1 MGNKSIQKFFADQ
14 NSVIDLSSLG
24 NAKGAKVSL
33 SGPDMNITTPRGS
46 VIIVNGALYSSIK
59 GNNLAV
65 KFKDKTITGAK
76 ILGSVDLK
84 DIQLERIDSSL
95 VDSAQVE
102 KKGNGKRRNKKEEE
116 ELKKQL
122 DDAENAKKEADKAKE
137 EAEKAKEAA
146 EKALNEAFEV
156 QNSSKQIEEMLQNF
170 LADNVAKDNLAQQ
183 SDASQQNTQAKATQA
198 SKQNDAEK
206 VLPQPINKNTSTG
219 KSNSSKNEENKLDAE
234 SVKEPLKVTLA
245 LAAESNS
252 GSKDDS
258 ITNFTK
264 PQFVGSTAPNATV
277 IIKINGIAVGQA
289 VADSLGNFTFTAPE
303 TLTDGTYNLEAEA
316 KTADGSG
323 SAKLVITIDSVTDKP
338 TFELSPESSVSGHKG
353 LTPTLT
359 PSIVGTAEENAKVDI
374 YVDNKLVASVDV
386 DKDGN
391 WSYEFKD
398 NELSEGENSIKV
410 VAVDKAGNKNETTD
424 SIITDTIA
432 PEKPTIELDDSS
444 DSGIKND
451 NITNSTLPT
460 FIGVAEPGST
470 VSIYLGLK
478 HLGEV
483 IVAKDGT
490 WSYTLTTPLKDGEYN
505 ITATATDIAGHTSAT
520 ANLPFTIDTRISYF
534 SAEIET
540 TNDSGI
546 VGDNVTNNTRPTFTG
561 KTEPNAIISVINSE
575 TGEEVI
581 FKANDKGEWTFNF
594 TSDSVEGINNLT
606 FTVED
611 VAGNKKDF
619 SFSYVIDTIA
629 PVPPTV
635 SLEDYVVL
643 PNGIILS
650 GNDLPA
656 LVGTAEPK
664 STILLMRDGK
674 LYDSIEVDSNGTWNY
689 QFSNKFLQGAY
700 DIEIISQ
707 DAAGNKSSTVK
718 YSFTIQTEVVP
729 PKAELDASDDSG
741 AKGDWI
747 TNKHNALTLLGTA
760 DRFAT
765 VNILIDGKTIG
776 VTTADADGNWNF
788 DISRN
793 LSDNVYKI
801 TVESIDPLGRTS
813 SVDYQLTIDS
823 FTPIPTVMLH
833 DSADSGVKGDMI
845 TKINTPLFTGM
856 AEANAKVSIYV
867 DGVLSGEA
875 IAGDDG
881 VWNFQFTT
889 ALSDGSHDVTV
900 KVEDIAG
907 NTASSSA
914 YNFQIV
920 TQTQKPT
927 IELVNDTGVDNTDH
941 IINEKNPA
949 LTGTA
954 APYSTVKLYID
965 GALIAEV
972 RTNKDGRW
980 EYTLKADQ
988 GLVDGDHRI
997 TASVEDIAG
1006 NIAHSDPFL
1015 ISVDTAISI
1024 PIVSL
1029 SPDSDS
1035 GISDDNLT
1043 NIVKPTLHLKDID
1056 PDIISVQVW
1065 DAMSDTQ
1072 IGVATQQPDG
1082 SWAYTFTSDL
1092 TEGLHQVYV
1101 KVEDIAG
1108 NKANSAIFDFTI
1120 DTTVSTPVISLLSKD
1135 DTGVTG
1141 DNLTNINKPGFAI
1154 SGVDADAHRV
1164 VVQVMHNGVSEEIEL
1179 SHLNGSWL
1187 FIPGNTW
1194 ADGSYTLTVKVE
1206 DKAGNT
1212 NYSAPLT
1219 VVIDTQIAIDG
1230 VELVNDSGV
1239 KGDNMTNDDRPHF
1252 RVTVPTDVNEVRLSI
1267 DGGNSWVQ
1275 ATPGVAGSWEY
1286 IWPTDLADG
1295 QYTLTV
1301 EATDKA
1307 GNTVT
1312 KTIDFAVD
1320 TTLSVPVIVLDS
1332 ADDTGIQ
1339 GDNMTNSTQP
1349 TFALQHIDDDAVRVT
1364 VSVEHGGV
1372 TTTFDATKGT
1382 GGWTFTPPTS
1392 WADGDYTLSVS
1403 VEDKAGN
1410 TSHSASLTVTVD
1422 TQIAINNIELVNDSG
1437 IPDDNLTNNVRP
1449 HFQVTVPTDV
1459 NVVRLSID
1467 GGKTWFNAT
1476 QSATPGV
1483 WDYIWPDDV
1492 ADGGYTL
1499 TVEATDEAGNKA
1511 TQTLDFTIDT
1521 TLSVPT
1527 LSLDSADDSGIAGDN
1542 ITNVKTPGFTLNNID
1557 TDVSRVIVEVMH
1569 NGIKQE
1575 VPLVQTGGQWR
1586 FAPTSDWAD
1595 GDYILTVKVEDRA
1608 GNVKQSAPLTVTVDT
1623 HIAID
1628 RIELVNDS
1636 GIPGDNLTNEARPHF
1651 QVTVPADVNGVR
1663 LSIDGGKTWF
1673 DATQSATSGVWD
1685 YTWLTNVANGP
1696 HTLMVEASDK
1706 AGNKT
1711 TQKLDFTIDTILSE
1725 PTITLDSADD
1735 SAAGDNITNVKMPGF
1750 TLGNIDA
1757 DVTKVVV
1764 TVAHDGKNQQ
1774 IELIKNGGVW
1784 RFTPGAAW
1792 TDGDYTL
1799 TVKVEDKA
1807 GNTNYSAPLTV
1818 TIDTQT
1824 SIDRIE
1830 LLNDTG
1836 IVGDN
1841 LTNEAR
1847 PQFHITVPTDVN
1859 SVQLSLDGGINW
1871 VNATLTSD
1879 GVWEYIWPTD
1889 LVENTYTL
1897 TVKAT
1902 DVAGNTATETLNFII
1917 DTTLSTPTITLDSAD
1932 DSGTANDNKTNVK
1945 TPGFIIG
1952 GIDSDVTQVVVQVMR
1967 DGHSEEV
1974 ELTQTNGQWRFV
1986 PGSAW
1991 TDGDYTLTVTVK
2003 DEAGNI
2009 RHSAPLTVTIDTQIT
2024 IDHIELV
2031 NDSGIPDDNLTN
2043 NVRPHFQVTVPT
2055 DVNVVRL
2062 SIDGGKTWF
2071 NATQSATPGVWDYTW
2086 LADVGEGKHTLT
2098 VEATDKAGNKTT
2110 QQLDFIIDTLLSE
2123 PTIVL
2128 DNTDDSG
2135 TKGDHLT
2142 NVNKPTFLLGNID
2155 ADARYVTVEVQHGGT
2170 KEVLTATKDATGNWS
2185 VTPTGTWADG
2195 DYTLTVR
2202 VEDEAGNEKH
2212 SASLTVTVD
2221 TQITIDVIELVNDNG
2236 IPGDNMTND
2245 AHPQFR
2251 VTVPGDVNEVSLSID
2266 GGVTWVKATQ
2276 SATPGVWNYTWP
2288 GTVPDGDYTLN
2299 VKATDNAGNTVTET
2313 LHFTI
2318 DTTLSTPVIVLDSAD
2333 DSGVHGDNMT
2343 NHTQPTFALQHIDD
2357 DAVRVTVSV
2366 EHGGVT
2372 TTFDATKD
2380 AGGWTFTP
2388 TGAWADGDYTL
2399 SVSVED
2405 KAGNTSHSASLT
2417 VTVDTQIAINN
2428 IELVN
2433 DSGIPDDNLT
2443 NNVRPHFQVTV
2454 PTDVNVVRLSIDGG
2468 KTWFNATQSATPG
2481 VWDYIWPDDVADG
2494 GYTLTVEATDE
2505 AGNKATQTLDFT
2517 IDTTLSVPTLSLDSA
2532 DDSGIA
2538 GDNITNVKTPGFTLN
2553 NIDTDVSRVI
2563 VEVMHNGIKQ
2573 EVPLVQ
2579 TGGQWRFAPTSDWA
2593 DGDYILTVK
2602 VEDRAGNVKQSAPLT
2617 VTVDTHI
2624 AIDRIELVNDSG
2636 IPGDNL
2642 TNEARPHF
2650 QVTVPADVNGVRLS
2664 IDGGKTWFDATQSAT
2679 SGVWDYTWLTNVAN
2693 GPHTLMVEA
2702 SDKAGNKTTQKLDF
2716 TIDTILSEPT
2726 ITLDSADDSAAGDNI
2741 TNVKMP
2747 GFTLGNIDADVTK
2760 VVVTVAHDG
2769 KNQQI
2774 ELIKNGGV
2782 WRFTPGAAWTDGD
2795 YTLTVK
2801 VEDKAGN
2808 TNYSAPLTVTIDT
2821 QTSIDRIELLNDT
2834 GIVGDNLT
2842 NEARPQFHITVPTD
2856 VNSVQLSL
2864 DGGINWVNATL
2875 TSDGVWEYIWPT
2887 DLVENTYTLTVKATD
2902 VAGNTATETLNF
2914 IIDTTLST
2922 PTITLDSADDSGTA
2936 NDNKTNVKTP
2946 GFIIGG
2952 IDSDVTQVVVQVM
2965 RDGHSEEVELTQT
2978 NGQWRFVPGSA
2989 WTDGDYTLTVTVKD
3003 EAGNIRH
3010 SAPLTVTIDTQI
3022 TIDHIEL
3029 VNDSGI
3035 PDDNLTNNVRPHFQV
3050 TVPTDVNVVRLSID
3064 GGKTWFNAT
3073 QSATPGVWD
3082 YTWLAD
3088 VGEGKH
3094 TLTVEATDKAGNKTT
3109 QQLDFIIDT
3118 LLSEPTIV
3126 LDNTDDSG
3134 TKGDNLTNVNKPTFL
3149 LGNIDADARYV
3160 TVEVQHGGTKEVLT
3174 ATKGATGIWS
3184 VTPTG
3189 TWADGDY
3196 TLTVRVEDDAGNVKY
3211 SAPLTVTVDT
3221 QITIDVI
3228 ELVNDNGIPGDN
3240 LTNDVRPHFRVT
3252 VPGDVNE
3259 VRLSIDGGN
3268 TWVRATQGTAGIWDY
3283 TWPKDVTDGLHTLT
3297 VEATDKAGNK
3307 TTQTLDFTI
3316 DTRLSTPTIAMDS
3329 RDDTGA
3335 IGDHI
3340 TSVKRPGFTI
3350 GNIDA
3355 DAHSVIL
3362 RITQGGNSQ
3371 EVTLTQVGGQWRF
3384 TPDADWADGSYTL
3397 TVEVTDNAGN
3407 VRQSTPLVV
3416 TVDTQ
3421 TSITDITLVND
3432 HGVPDDNL
3440 TNSTR
3445 PQFEITVPA
3454 DVNSVQLSI
3463 DGGANWVSATQGI
3476 EGVWGYTWPTDMGD
3490 GKHTL
3495 TVMVTDRAGNTATQT
3510 LEFFIDT
3517 RLSTPTIALD
3527 STDDTG
3533 TPGDDMTNRTRP
3545 TFILQNI
3552 DSDVINVTVSV
3563 THNGTTTSFT
3573 ATQGA
3578 GGWSFT
3584 PPAPWGDGD
3593 YTLTVTVEDRA
3604 GNTRPSTPLTV
3615 TVDTQ
3620 IAIDRIELVND
3631 SGVPG
3636 DNVTKHVRPQ
3646 FQISVPDDVEK
3657 VLLSIDGGT
3666 TWVTAI
3672 KSSTA
3677 GIWDYTW
3684 PTDMPEGQH
3693 TLTVEV
3699 TDGAGNKMTETL
3711 NFTID
3716 ITLLTPTIELAP
3728 DQDTGQNKNDNLT
3741 SVTQPVFVLGSI
3753 DKDVRH
3759 VELSIEH
3766 NGTFKTV
3773 VLTESAD
3780 GWRYRPDSALADGS
3794 YTFTVTVTDVAGN
3807 QQTSAPLKVTID
3819 GTLTTPVI
3827 ELAAGEDSGTVGD
3840 RLTNHDRPVF
3850 DIHQVD
3856 SDVTRVMVKVTYNGK
3871 THEEAAVFTN
3881 GQWRFTPSA
3890 SWADGSYQLAVVVED
3905 LAGNVKESAPFEV
3918 RIDTTTTINNIVLL
3932 NDTGVQNDQLT
3943 NVAKPSFRIDVPGD
3957 VVQVRVTLDGGAN
3970 WNVIRKNA
3978 DGQWIFDSP
3987 NTLVDGTYTLRVEA
4001 TDEAGNIA
4009 NKDLV
4014 FNIDTNIQVPTIAL
4028 DAGQDTGA
4036 NTADN
4041 ITNISRPT
4049 FTIGNVD
4056 PDVIKVV
4063 VTIDGHDYNATKV
4076 GAGWQFTPGNA
4087 IPDGSYNITVTVEDK
4102 AGNTATSKP
4111 LPVVIDTTAEIES
4124 VTLVTDS
4131 GDSDV
4136 DNITKVDKPQ
4146 FSIVTADDITH
4157 VRVKIDNAANWIEL
4171 TKGGDGRWIF
4181 NVGSALP
4188 DGQHTLLVDVT
4199 DIAGN
4204 VAQETLQ
4211 FTIDTTLREPTIVL
4225 DPTHDTGDDTNDN
4238 LTRINK
4244 PVFIIGNVDN
4254 DVSHIVVHIDGR
4266 DYTIENTG
4274 GNLTFTPDQPLS
4286 DGQHTISVTVTDI
4299 AGNTKTSAELR
4310 IEIDTQ
4316 VQIDSVTLTTDSGVN
4331 DHDNVTNATRPSFEI
4346 ATPDDVTSVLVS
4358 FDGVNWTPISKNAAG
4373 QWEFTAG
4380 SALPDGHY
4388 TLHVQATDRA
4398 GNTANSTLGFTVDTQ
4413 IDGLSVVMLDDAG
4426 KDSTDGIT
4434 NITSPRFEI
4443 SAREPL
4449 QSVTVILNGKSS
4461 TLTQGA
4467 GNKWLFTPD
4476 TPLVDGTYKIEIVAE
4491 DIAGNK
4497 ISKEV
4502 SFTIDTIVSDPSI
4515 DLLDADDTGES
4526 AVDNITSVTTP
4537 RFVIGNVPADID
4549 TVVIRINGVSYSVT
4563 ANGNNLW
4570 EFQVPVALN
4579 DGVYEA
4585 VVVFR
4590 DIAGNTSETKLPFT
4604 IDTTTSVSVRM
4615 EPASD
4620 TGNSNSDNLTNKQN
4634 PKFEGTAEPN
4644 AKLVITIVDDKS
4656 GREVLKQTITVGA
4669 DGNWSVTPNILPDG
4683 MYTINVVATDV
4694 AGNTAQTQERFTI
4707 DTVTIDPTIRLSDPS
4722 IDDQHEATSL
4732 RPEFKG
4738 FAEAFSTIMIQW
4750 DGKVV
4755 GSANAN
4761 ANGEWSWT
4769 PPSVLAP
4776 GSYVVSIVAKDK
4788 AGNES
4793 SQVDFPVVIPVIDV
4807 TPPTIKLSEES
4818 DSGALG
4824 DFTTN
4829 NKTPTLIGS
4838 TLPNTIVSIY
4848 VDGVKVGEA
4857 TADTAGRYTFQLSE
4871 MKDGHYVVQVGI
4883 VNPRDNSELRSTAV
4897 DVTIDTEVAELV
4909 WNISGMHEGGYINTV
4924 TPEIGGTSEP
4934 NSKIT
4939 IFVNG
4944 VEKAIAYTTGAGHW
4958 GVVLPALGNDGNY
4971 ELTFK
4976 VEDVAGNIREFGPQN
4991 VILDTVISPLTVV
5004 LREADDS
5011 GKVGDWIT
5019 NKSHVT
5025 IDGTAEAGS
5034 TLTIRNPQGVVIAT
5048 LVVGN
5053 DGRWSAELDLREG
5066 SNAFVVVSEDK
5077 AGNSQQKEILI
5088 EHDTQ
5093 IEISDISLSRDTN
5106 SGDKYDLI
5114 TNNKSPVLV
5123 AMTDPGATVQV
5134 YINGVLQGT
5143 VEASSSGNISY
5154 TMPANSAD
5162 GEYQVQ
5168 FVATDTAGNRVE
5180 SAITTVTIDS
5190 QIAVFDI
5197 DEDSLPALSNNR
5209 ALSVSG
5215 VGEAGSQVS
5224 IFVDG
5229 KLVNVV
5235 MVEADGTWRAPI
5247 LLQDDGTFNIHFSI
5261 TDVAGNTEVSKDYS
5275 VDVDS
5280 STDFPT
5286 LNLEDAS
5293 NSGSLDDL
5301 ITNHNKPVL
5310 VGTAEAGATIHIYV
5324 DEKIVANVLVLEDG
5338 TWSYQFDNA
5347 LKDGEYSIR
5356 VVAED
5361 PAGNTA
5367 ESPRLLVTIDTSTF
5381 IDNPA
5386 MVAGSDNGIFS
5397 NDSITSQTRPTFSIF
5412 GEMNQSVQ
5420 IFIDGVLVDTIT
5432 VTDRNQVYRPESPL
5446 GDGSHS
5452 IYYVITDKAG
5462 NTATSKTLNFTI
5474 DTFNTTPVA
5483 IDSIGGQT
5491 LAEMTGSDGKIYIT
5505 DTTRN
5510 LLFSGSAEPNSKIEI
5525 IINGLNVGEVWVNEK
5540 GHWQMPVNP
5549 LYFTE
5554 GQLDITVKSTDRA
5567 GNVNQEKYS
5576 IWVDT
5581 HIKVFTSEL
5590 DDNKS
5595 SSKTEWWSNSDLIT
5609 MRGTGEIGATVSLI
5623 VAGVTLATAVVA
5635 ATGRWELSTD
5645 KLPEGTYDISLVIED
5660 SAGNRWEDVRE
5671 IFIDRTPPNAP
5682 VVTYSDIVNDLII
5695 MQGTAEAKSQLIITD
5710 SEGNTYTLTVPD
5722 NGKWSMAIPY
5732 PSEGK
5737 FTITSVDAI
5746 GNRSDDVPLD
5756 IMKEVPVISLS
5767 PDSDSGTVGDNIT
5780 RDKQPTFI
5788 IGNLESD
5795 VVVVQVDINGT
5806 VYNAEKNA
5814 DGVWFFT
5821 PGTPLAD
5828 GSYTISVI
5836 ASDAAGNQKN
5846 SLPITVTI
5854 DSTLTVPEIALA
5866 AGEDN
5871 GASDSDNV
5879 TNHTQPKFTLQHIDA
5894 DVTGVTVNVTHNG
5907 VTDIYQATQGAD
5919 GWTFTPPAAWNDGNY
5934 TLSVTVVDRAGNS
5947 QQSASLA
5954 VTVDSTVTVTAD
5966 SQHDDASDDATAT
5979 AVTPPESETVNAE
5992 SATHLRTEPSAAEES
6007 VVKVTAYSITLLNA
6021 DSGDEID
6028 RSISQTPSFEIS
6040 VPENIVNVSIMFEGE
6055 EFTLPITNQKAI
6067 FEVPLSLEDGEYTMD
6082 VKFIDKD
6089 NDFLIKEKT
6098 FSVDHSSADIVNAM
6112 NVRGKTE
6119 DDINDSPSTSSVGH
6133 NNNGAIDVFAV
6144 NEVTL
6149 PVDNQEEHA

>member
-1 MGNKSIQKFFADQ
+1 MGNKSIQKFFTDQ

-520 ANLPFTIDTRISYF
+520 ANLPFTIDIRISYF

-2128 DNTDDSG
+2128 DSTDDSG

-2428 IELVN
+2428 
-2433 DSGIPDDNLT
+2433 
-2443 NNVRPHFQVTV
+2443 
-2454 PTDVNVVRLSIDGG
+2454 
-2468 KTWFNATQSATPG
+2468 
-2481 VWDYIWPDDVADG
+2481 
-2494 GYTLTVEATDE
+2494 
-2505 AGNKATQTLDFT
+2505 
-2517 IDTTLSVPTLSLDSA
+2517 
-2532 DDSGIA
+2532 
-2538 GDNITNVKTPGFTLN
+2538 
-2553 NIDTDVSRVI
+2553 
-2563 VEVMHNGIKQ
+2563 
-2573 EVPLVQ
+2573 
-2579 TGGQWRFAPTSDWA
+2579 
-2593 DGDYILTVK
+2593 
-2602 VEDRAGNVKQSAPLT
+2602 
-2617 VTVDTHI
+2617 
-2624 AIDRIELVNDSG
+2624 
-2636 IPGDNL
+2636 
-2642 TNEARPHF
+2642 
-2650 QVTVPADVNGVRLS
+2650 
-2664 IDGGKTWFDATQSAT
+2664 
-2679 SGVWDYTWLTNVAN
+2679 
-2693 GPHTLMVEA
+2693 
-2702 SDKAGNKTTQKLDF
+2702 
-2716 TIDTILSEPT
+2716 
-2726 ITLDSADDSAAGDNI
+2726 
-2741 TNVKMP
+2741 
-2747 GFTLGNIDADVTK
+2747 
-2760 VVVTVAHDG
+2760 
-2769 KNQQI
+2769 
-2774 ELIKNGGV
+2774 
-2782 WRFTPGAAWTDGD
+2782 
-2795 YTLTVK
+2795 
-2801 VEDKAGN
+2801 
-2808 TNYSAPLTVTIDT
+2808 
-2821 QTSIDRIELLNDT
+2821 
-2834 GIVGDNLT
+2834 
-2842 NEARPQFHITVPTD
+2842 
-2856 VNSVQLSL
+2856 
-2864 DGGINWVNATL
+2864 
-2875 TSDGVWEYIWPT
+2875 
-2887 DLVENTYTLTVKATD
+2887 
-2902 VAGNTATETLNF
+2902 
-2914 IIDTTLST
+2914 
-2922 PTITLDSADDSGTA
+2922 
-2936 NDNKTNVKTP
+2936 
-2946 GFIIGG
+2946 
-2952 IDSDVTQVVVQVM
+2952 
-2965 RDGHSEEVELTQT
+2965 
-2978 NGQWRFVPGSA
+2978 
-2989 WTDGDYTLTVTVKD
+2989 
-3003 EAGNIRH
+3003 
-3010 SAPLTVTIDTQI
+3010 
-3022 TIDHIEL
+3022 IEL

-4549 TVVIRINGVSYSVT
+4549 TVVIRINGVSYPVT

>member
-245 LAAESNS
+245 LATESNS

-594 TSDSVEGINNLT
+594 TSDSVEGVNNLT
-606 FTVED
+606 FTAED

-619 SFSYVIDTIA
+619 SFSYVIDTVA

-635 SLEDYVVL
+635 SLEDFVVL

-1035 GISDDNLT
+1035 GIADDNLT

-1065 DAMSDTQ
+1065 DAASDTQ

-1108 NKANSAIFDFTI
+1108 NKANSAVFDFTI

-1212 NYSAPLT
+1212 SYSAPLT

-1320 TTLSVPVIVLDS
+1320 TTLSVPVIVLNS
-1332 ADDTGIQ
+1332 ADDTGVQ
-1339 GDNMTNSTQP
+1339 GDNMTNRTQP

-1382 GGWTFTPPTS
+1382 GGWSFTPTGA

-1437 IPDDNLTNNVRP
+1437 IPNDNLTNNVRP

-1499 TVEATDEAGNKA
+1499 TVEATDEAGNKT

-1595 GDYILTVKVEDRA
+1595 GDYILTVKIEDRA

-1711 TQKLDFTIDTILSE
+1711 TQKLDFIIDTLLSE

-2009 RHSAPLTVTIDTQIT
+2009 RHSAPLTVTIDTQIA

-2043 NVRPHFQVTVPT
+2043 EARPHFQVTVPT

-2110 QQLDFIIDTLLSE
+2110 QQLDFIIDTMLSE

-2135 TKGDHLT
+2135 TKGDNLT

-2221 TQITIDVIELVNDNG
+2221 TQITIDAIELVNDNG

-2318 DTTLSTPVIVLDSAD
+2318 DTTLSVPVIVLNSAD
-2333 DSGVHGDNMT
+2333 DTGVQGDNMT
-2343 NHTQPTFALQHIDD
+2343 NSTQPTFALQHIDD

-2372 TTFDATKD
+2372 TTFDATKGV
-2380 AGGWTFTP
+2380 GGWSFTP

-2443 NNVRPHFQVTV
+2443 NNVRPHFQVKV
-2454 PTDVNVVRLSIDGG
+2454 PTDVN
-2468 KTWFNATQSATPG
+2468 
-2481 VWDYIWPDDVADG
+2481 
-2494 GYTLTVEATDE
+2494 E
-2505 AGNKATQTLDFT
+2505 
-2517 IDTTLSVPTLSLDSA
+2517 
-2532 DDSGIA
+2532 
-2538 GDNITNVKTPGFTLN
+2538 
-2553 NIDTDVSRVI
+2553 
-2563 VEVMHNGIKQ
+2563 
-2573 EVPLVQ
+2573 
-2579 TGGQWRFAPTSDWA
+2579 
-2593 DGDYILTVK
+2593 
-2602 VEDRAGNVKQSAPLT
+2602 
-2617 VTVDTHI
+2617 
-2624 AIDRIELVNDSG
+2624 
-2636 IPGDNL
+2636 
-2642 TNEARPHF
+2642 
-2650 QVTVPADVNGVRLS
+2650 
-2664 IDGGKTWFDATQSAT
+2664 
-2679 SGVWDYTWLTNVAN
+2679 
-2693 GPHTLMVEA
+2693 
-2702 SDKAGNKTTQKLDF
+2702 
-2716 TIDTILSEPT
+2716 
-2726 ITLDSADDSAAGDNI
+2726 
-2741 TNVKMP
+2741 
-2747 GFTLGNIDADVTK
+2747 
-2760 VVVTVAHDG
+2760 
-2769 KNQQI
+2769 
-2774 ELIKNGGV
+2774 
-2782 WRFTPGAAWTDGD
+2782 
-2795 YTLTVK
+2795 
-2801 VEDKAGN
+2801 
-2808 TNYSAPLTVTIDT
+2808 
-2821 QTSIDRIELLNDT
+2821 
-2834 GIVGDNLT
+2834 
-2842 NEARPQFHITVPTD
+2842 
-2856 VNSVQLSL
+2856 
-2864 DGGINWVNATL
+2864 
-2875 TSDGVWEYIWPT
+2875 
-2887 DLVENTYTLTVKATD
+2887 
-2902 VAGNTATETLNF
+2902 
-2914 IIDTTLST
+2914 
-2922 PTITLDSADDSGTA
+2922 
-2936 NDNKTNVKTP
+2936 
-2946 GFIIGG
+2946 
-2952 IDSDVTQVVVQVM
+2952 
-2965 RDGHSEEVELTQT
+2965 
-2978 NGQWRFVPGSA
+2978 
-2989 WTDGDYTLTVTVKD
+2989 
-3003 EAGNIRH
+3003 
-3010 SAPLTVTIDTQI
+3010 
-3022 TIDHIEL
+3022 
-3029 VNDSGI
+3029 
-3035 PDDNLTNNVRPHFQV
+3035 
-3050 TVPTDVNVVRLSID
+3050 VRLSID

-3094 TLTVEATDKAGNKTT
+3094 TLTVEATDKAGNQTT
-3109 QQLDFIIDT
+3109 QKLDFIIDT
-3118 LLSEPTIV
+3118 MLSEPTIV
-3126 LDNTDDSG
+3126 LDSTDDSG
-3134 TKGDNLTNVNKPTFL
+3134 TKGDNLTNANKPTFI

-3160 TVEVQHGGTKEVLT
+3160 TVEVQYGGTKEVLT

-3196 TLTVRVEDDAGNVKY
+3196 MLTVRVEDDAGNVKY

-3316 DTRLSTPTIAMDS
+3316 DTRLSTPTITMDS

-3350 GNIDA
+3350 GNIDS
-3355 DAHSVIL
+3355 DAQSVIL

-3407 VRQSTPLVV
+3407 VRQSTPLIV

-3463 DGGANWVSATQGI
+3463 DGGANWVSAAQGI

-3620 IAIDRIELVND
+3620 IAIDHIELVND

-3716 ITLLTPTIELAP
+3716 ITLMTPTIELAP

-3850 DIHQVD
+3850 DIRQVD

-4299 AGNTKTSAELR
+4299 AGNTKTSAELK

-4526 AVDNITSVTTP
+4526 AVDNITSVTKP

-4549 TVVIRINGVSYSVT
+4549 TVVIRINGVSYPVT

-4897 DVTIDTEVAELV
+4897 DLTIDTEVAELV

-5077 AGNSQQKEILI
+5077 AGNSQQKDILI

-5397 NDSITSQTRPTFSIF
+5397 NDSITSQTRPTFSIS

-5581 HIKVFTSEL
+5581 HIQVFTSEL

-5595 SSKTEWWSNSDLIT
+5595 SSKTDWWSNSSTIT
-5609 MRGTGEIGATVSLI
+5609 MRGMGEIGATVSLI

-5635 ATGRWELSTD
+5635 ANGQWELSTD
-5645 KLPEGTYDISLVIED
+5645 QLPEGKYDITLSIED
-5660 SAGNRWEDVRE
+5660 NAGNRKEEVHE

-5710 SEGNTYTLTVPD
+5710 SNGNTYTLTVPD

-5821 PGTPLAD
+5821 PGTPLTD

-5854 DSTLTVPEIALA
+5854 DSTLTVPEIALS

-5919 GWTFTPPAAWNDGNY
+5919 GWTFTPPAAWNDGTY

-5992 SATHLRTEPSAAEES
+5992 SATHLRTVPSAAEES
-6007 VVKVTAYSITLLNA
+6007 VVKETAYSITLLNA

-6040 VPENIVNVSIMFEGE
+6040 VPENIVNVSVMFEGE

-6089 NDFLIKEKT
+6089 DDFLIKEKT

-6112 NVRGKTE
+6112 NARGKTE

>member
-33 SGPDMNITTPRGS
+33 SGPDMNITTPHGS

-540 TNDSGI
+540 TDDSGI

-594 TSDSVEGINNLT
+594 TSDSVEGVNNLT

-619 SFSYVIDTIA
+619 SFSYVIDTVA

-635 SLEDYVVL
+635 SLEDFVVL

-1035 GISDDNLT
+1035 GIADDNLT

-1108 NKANSAIFDFTI
+1108 NKANSAVFDFTI

-1179 SHLNGSWL
+1179 SHLNSSWL

-1382 GGWTFTPPTS
+1382 GGWSFTPTGA

-1437 IPDDNLTNNVRP
+1437 IPNDNLTNNVRP

-1476 QSATPGV
+1476 QSATPGA

-1499 TVEATDEAGNKA
+1499 TVEATDKAGNKT
-1511 TQTLDFTIDT
+1511 TQELDFTIDT

-1799 TVKVEDKA
+1799 TVKVKDKA

-2128 DNTDDSG
+2128 DSTDDSG
-2135 TKGDHLT
+2135 TKGDNLT

-2318 DTTLSTPVIVLDSAD
+2318 DTTLSVPVIVLNSAD
-2333 DSGVHGDNMT
+2333 DTGVQGDNMT
-2343 NHTQPTFALQHIDD
+2343 NSTQPTFALQHIDD

-2372 TTFDATKD
+2372 TTFDATKGT
-2380 AGGWTFTP
+2380 GGWSFTP

-2443 NNVRPHFQVTV
+2443 NNVRPHFQVKV
-2454 PTDVNVVRLSIDGG
+2454 PTDVN
-2468 KTWFNATQSATPG
+2468 
-2481 VWDYIWPDDVADG
+2481 
-2494 GYTLTVEATDE
+2494 E
-2505 AGNKATQTLDFT
+2505 
-2517 IDTTLSVPTLSLDSA
+2517 
-2532 DDSGIA
+2532 
-2538 GDNITNVKTPGFTLN
+2538 
-2553 NIDTDVSRVI
+2553 
-2563 VEVMHNGIKQ
+2563 
-2573 EVPLVQ
+2573 
-2579 TGGQWRFAPTSDWA
+2579 
-2593 DGDYILTVK
+2593 
-2602 VEDRAGNVKQSAPLT
+2602 
-2617 VTVDTHI
+2617 
-2624 AIDRIELVNDSG
+2624 
-2636 IPGDNL
+2636 
-2642 TNEARPHF
+2642 
-2650 QVTVPADVNGVRLS
+2650 
-2664 IDGGKTWFDATQSAT
+2664 
-2679 SGVWDYTWLTNVAN
+2679 
-2693 GPHTLMVEA
+2693 
-2702 SDKAGNKTTQKLDF
+2702 
-2716 TIDTILSEPT
+2716 
-2726 ITLDSADDSAAGDNI
+2726 
-2741 TNVKMP
+2741 
-2747 GFTLGNIDADVTK
+2747 
-2760 VVVTVAHDG
+2760 
-2769 KNQQI
+2769 
-2774 ELIKNGGV
+2774 
-2782 WRFTPGAAWTDGD
+2782 
-2795 YTLTVK
+2795 
-2801 VEDKAGN
+2801 
-2808 TNYSAPLTVTIDT
+2808 
-2821 QTSIDRIELLNDT
+2821 
-2834 GIVGDNLT
+2834 
-2842 NEARPQFHITVPTD
+2842 
-2856 VNSVQLSL
+2856 
-2864 DGGINWVNATL
+2864 
-2875 TSDGVWEYIWPT
+2875 
-2887 DLVENTYTLTVKATD
+2887 
-2902 VAGNTATETLNF
+2902 
-2914 IIDTTLST
+2914 
-2922 PTITLDSADDSGTA
+2922 
-2936 NDNKTNVKTP
+2936 
-2946 GFIIGG
+2946 
-2952 IDSDVTQVVVQVM
+2952 
-2965 RDGHSEEVELTQT
+2965 
-2978 NGQWRFVPGSA
+2978 
-2989 WTDGDYTLTVTVKD
+2989 
-3003 EAGNIRH
+3003 
-3010 SAPLTVTIDTQI
+3010 
-3022 TIDHIEL
+3022 
-3029 VNDSGI
+3029 
-3035 PDDNLTNNVRPHFQV
+3035 
-3050 TVPTDVNVVRLSID
+3050 VRLSID

-3094 TLTVEATDKAGNKTT
+3094 TLTVEATDKAGNQTT
-3109 QQLDFIIDT
+3109 QKLDFIIDT
-3118 LLSEPTIV
+3118 MLSEPTIV
-3126 LDNTDDSG
+3126 LDSTDDSG
-3134 TKGDNLTNVNKPTFL
+3134 TKGDNLTNANKPTFI

-3160 TVEVQHGGTKEVLT
+3160 TVEVQYGGTKEVLT
-3174 ATKGATGIWS
+3174 ATKGATGIWR

-3316 DTRLSTPTIAMDS
+3316 DTRLSTPTITMDS

-3350 GNIDA
+3350 GNIDS
-3355 DAHSVIL
+3355 DAQSVIL

-3407 VRQSTPLVV
+3407 VRQSTPLIV

-3463 DGGANWVSATQGI
+3463 DGGANWVSAAQGI

-3620 IAIDRIELVND
+3620 IAIDHIELVND

-3716 ITLLTPTIELAP
+3716 ITLMTPTIELAP

-3850 DIHQVD
+3850 DIRQVD

-4299 AGNTKTSAELR
+4299 AGNTKTSAELK

-4526 AVDNITSVTTP
+4526 AVDNITSVTKP

-4549 TVVIRINGVSYSVT
+4549 TVVIRINGVSYPVT

-4694 AGNTAQTQERFTI
+4694 AGNTTQTQERFTI

-4897 DVTIDTEVAELV
+4897 DLTIDTEVAELV

-5053 DGRWSAELDLREG
+5053 DGRWSAKLDLREG

-5301 ITNHNKPVL
+5301 ITSHNKPVL

-5381 IDNPA
+5381 IDNPV
-5386 MVAGSDNGIFS
+5386 MMAGSDNGIFS
-5397 NDSITSQTRPTFSIF
+5397 NDSITSQTRPAFSIY

-5474 DTFNTTPVA
+5474 DTLNTTPVA

-5525 IINGLNVGEVWVNEK
+5525 IINGLNVGEVWVNDK

-5581 HIKVFTSEL
+5581 HIQVFTSEL

-5595 SSKTEWWSNSDLIT
+5595 SSKTDWWSNSSTIT
-5609 MRGTGEIGATVSLI
+5609 MRGMGEIGATVSLI

-5635 ATGRWELSTD
+5635 ANGQWELSTD
-5645 KLPEGTYDISLVIED
+5645 QLPEGKYDITLSIED
-5660 SAGNRWEDVRE
+5660 NAGNRKEEVHE

-5710 SEGNTYTLTVPD
+5710 SNGNTYTLTVPD

-5919 GWTFTPPAAWNDGNY
+5919 GWTFTPPAAWNDGTY

-5966 SQHDDASDDATAT
+5966 SQHNDASDDATAT

-5992 SATHLRTEPSAAEES
+5992 SATHLRTVPSVAEES
-6007 VVKVTAYSITLLNA
+6007 VVKETAYSITLLNA

-6040 VPENIVNVSIMFEGE
+6040 VPENIVNVSVMFEGE

-6089 NDFLIKEKT
+6089 DDFLIKEKT

-6112 NVRGKTE
+6112 NARGKAE

>member
-33 SGPDMNITTPRGS
+33 SGPDMNITTPHGS

-540 TNDSGI
+540 TDDSGI

-594 TSDSVEGINNLT
+594 TSDSVEGVNNLT

-619 SFSYVIDTIA
+619 SFSYVIDTVA

-635 SLEDYVVL
+635 SLEDFVVL

-689 QFSNKFLQGAY
+689 QFSNKFLQGSY

-1035 GISDDNLT
+1035 GIADDNLT

-1108 NKANSAIFDFTI
+1108 NKANSAVFDFTI

-1187 FIPGNTW
+1187 FTPGNTW

-1212 NYSAPLT
+1212 SYSAPLT

-1382 GGWTFTPPTS
+1382 GGWSFTPTGA

-1437 IPDDNLTNNVRP
+1437 IPNDNLTNNVRP

-1476 QSATPGV
+1476 QSATPGA

-1499 TVEATDEAGNKA
+1499 TVEATDKAGNKT
-1511 TQTLDFTIDT
+1511 TQELDFTIDT

-2128 DNTDDSG
+2128 DSTDDSG

-2318 DTTLSTPVIVLDSAD
+2318 DTTLSVPVIVLNSAD
-2333 DSGVHGDNMT
+2333 DTGVQGDNMT
-2343 NHTQPTFALQHIDD
+2343 NSTQPTFALQHIDD

-2372 TTFDATKD
+2372 TTFDATKGV
-2380 AGGWTFTP
+2380 GGWSFTP

-2443 NNVRPHFQVTV
+2443 NNVRPHFQVKV
-2454 PTDVNVVRLSIDGG
+2454 PTDVN
-2468 KTWFNATQSATPG
+2468 
-2481 VWDYIWPDDVADG
+2481 
-2494 GYTLTVEATDE
+2494 E
-2505 AGNKATQTLDFT
+2505 
-2517 IDTTLSVPTLSLDSA
+2517 
-2532 DDSGIA
+2532 
-2538 GDNITNVKTPGFTLN
+2538 
-2553 NIDTDVSRVI
+2553 
-2563 VEVMHNGIKQ
+2563 
-2573 EVPLVQ
+2573 
-2579 TGGQWRFAPTSDWA
+2579 
-2593 DGDYILTVK
+2593 
-2602 VEDRAGNVKQSAPLT
+2602 
-2617 VTVDTHI
+2617 
-2624 AIDRIELVNDSG
+2624 
-2636 IPGDNL
+2636 
-2642 TNEARPHF
+2642 
-2650 QVTVPADVNGVRLS
+2650 
-2664 IDGGKTWFDATQSAT
+2664 
-2679 SGVWDYTWLTNVAN
+2679 
-2693 GPHTLMVEA
+2693 
-2702 SDKAGNKTTQKLDF
+2702 
-2716 TIDTILSEPT
+2716 
-2726 ITLDSADDSAAGDNI
+2726 
-2741 TNVKMP
+2741 
-2747 GFTLGNIDADVTK
+2747 
-2760 VVVTVAHDG
+2760 
-2769 KNQQI
+2769 
-2774 ELIKNGGV
+2774 
-2782 WRFTPGAAWTDGD
+2782 
-2795 YTLTVK
+2795 
-2801 VEDKAGN
+2801 
-2808 TNYSAPLTVTIDT
+2808 
-2821 QTSIDRIELLNDT
+2821 
-2834 GIVGDNLT
+2834 
-2842 NEARPQFHITVPTD
+2842 
-2856 VNSVQLSL
+2856 
-2864 DGGINWVNATL
+2864 
-2875 TSDGVWEYIWPT
+2875 
-2887 DLVENTYTLTVKATD
+2887 
-2902 VAGNTATETLNF
+2902 
-2914 IIDTTLST
+2914 
-2922 PTITLDSADDSGTA
+2922 
-2936 NDNKTNVKTP
+2936 
-2946 GFIIGG
+2946 
-2952 IDSDVTQVVVQVM
+2952 
-2965 RDGHSEEVELTQT
+2965 
-2978 NGQWRFVPGSA
+2978 
-2989 WTDGDYTLTVTVKD
+2989 
-3003 EAGNIRH
+3003 
-3010 SAPLTVTIDTQI
+3010 
-3022 TIDHIEL
+3022 
-3029 VNDSGI
+3029 
-3035 PDDNLTNNVRPHFQV
+3035 
-3050 TVPTDVNVVRLSID
+3050 VRLSID

-3094 TLTVEATDKAGNKTT
+3094 TLTVEATDKAGNQTT
-3109 QQLDFIIDT
+3109 QKLDFIIDT
-3118 LLSEPTIV
+3118 MLSEPTIV
-3126 LDNTDDSG
+3126 LDSTDDSG
-3134 TKGDNLTNVNKPTFL
+3134 TKGDNLTNANKPTFI

-3160 TVEVQHGGTKEVLT
+3160 TVEVQYGGTKEVLT

-3397 TVEVTDNAGN
+3397 TVEVQDNAGN

-3517 RLSTPTIALD
+3517 RLSTPTIELD

-3716 ITLLTPTIELAP
+3716 ITLMTPTIELAP

-3850 DIHQVD
+3850 DIRQVD

-4299 AGNTKTSAELR
+4299 AGNTKTSAELK

-4526 AVDNITSVTTP
+4526 AVDNITSVTKP

-4549 TVVIRINGVSYSVT
+4549 TVVIRINGVSYPVT

-4769 PPSVLAP
+4769 PPSVLVP

-4829 NKTPTLIGS
+4829 NKTPTLVGN
-4838 TLPNTIVSIY
+4838 TLPNAIVSIY

-4971 ELTFK
+4971 VLTFK

-5034 TLTIRNPQGVVIAT
+5034 TLTIRSPQGVVIAT

-5077 AGNSQQKEILI
+5077 AGNSQQKDILI

-5397 NDSITSQTRPTFSIF
+5397 NDSITSQTRPTFSIS

-5581 HIKVFTSEL
+5581 HIQVFTSEL

-5595 SSKTEWWSNSDLIT
+5595 SSKTDWWSNSSTIT
-5609 MRGTGEIGATVSLI
+5609 MRGMGEIGATVSLI

-5635 ATGRWELSTD
+5635 ANGQWELSTD
-5645 KLPEGTYDISLVIED
+5645 QLPEGKYDITLSIED
-5660 SAGNRWEDVRE
+5660 NAGNRKEEVHE

-5710 SEGNTYTLTVPD
+5710 SNGNTYTLTVPD

-5821 PGTPLAD
+5821 PGTPLTD

-5919 GWTFTPPAAWNDGNY
+5919 GWTFTPPAAWNDGTY

-5992 SATHLRTEPSAAEES
+5992 SATHLRTVPSAAEES
-6007 VVKVTAYSITLLNA
+6007 VVKETAYSITLLNA

-6040 VPENIVNVSIMFEGE
+6040 VPENIVNVSVMFEGE

>member
-33 SGPDMNITTPRGS
+33 SGPDMNITTSRGS

-156 QNSSKQIEEMLQNF
+156 QNSSKQMEEMLQEF

-219 KSNSSKNEENKLDAE
+219 KSNSSKNEENKLNAE

-424 SIITDTIA
+424 SIITDTIP

-540 TNDSGI
+540 TDDSGI

-594 TSDSVEGINNLT
+594 TSDSVEGVNNLT

-954 APYSTVKLYID
+954 APYSTVKLYVD

-1108 NKANSAIFDFTI
+1108 NKANSAVFDFTI

-1187 FIPGNTW
+1187 FTPGNTW

-1252 RVTVPTDVNEVRLSI
+1252 RVAVPTDVNEVRLSI

-1320 TTLSVPVIVLDS
+1320 TTLSVPVIVLNS
-1332 ADDTGIQ
+1332 ADDTGVQ
-1339 GDNMTNSTQP
+1339 GDNMTNRTQP

-1382 GGWTFTPPTS
+1382 GGWTFTPPAL
-1392 WADGDYTLSVS
+1392 WEDGDYTLSVS

-1437 IPDDNLTNNVRP
+1437 IPNDNLTNNVRP

-1467 GGKTWFNAT
+1467 GGKTWVTAAQKAT
-1476 QSATPGV
+1476 GV
-1483 WDYIWPDDV
+1483 WEYIWPDDV
-1492 ADGGYTL
+1492 TDGSHTL

-1542 ITNVKTPGFTLNNID
+1542 VTNVKTPGFTLNNID

-1696 HTLMVEASDK
+1696 HTLMVEATDK
-1706 AGNKT
+1706 AGNQT
-1711 TQKLDFTIDTILSE
+1711 TQKLDFIIDTLLSE

-1902 DVAGNTATETLNFII
+1902 DVAGNTATETLNFTI

-2009 RHSAPLTVTIDTQIT
+2009 RHSAPLKVTVDTQIG
-2024 IDHIELV
+2024 IDNIELV
-2031 NDSGIPDDNLTN
+2031 NDSGIPNDNLTN
-2043 NVRPHFQVTVPT
+2043 NVRPQFQVTVPT

-2086 LADVGEGKHTLT
+2086 LTDVANGSHTLT
-2098 VEATDKAGNKTT
+2098 VEATDAAGNKAT
-2110 QQLDFIIDTLLSE
+2110 QNLEFNIDTLLSE
-2123 PTIVL
+2123 PTIAL
-2128 DNTDDSG
+2128 DSTDDSG
-2135 TKGDHLT
+2135 TKGDNLT
-2142 NVNKPTFLLGNID
+2142 NVNKPTFILGNID

-2170 KEVLTATKDATGNWS
+2170 KEVLTATKGATGIWS
-2185 VTPTGTWADG
+2185 VTPTGMWADG
-2195 DYTLTVR
+2195 SHTLTVR
-2202 VEDEAGNEKH
+2202 VEDEAGNVKY
-2212 SASLTVTVD
+2212 SVPLTITVD
-2221 TQITIDVIELVNDNG
+2221 TQITIDDIELVNDSG
-2236 IPGDNMTND
+2236 TKGDNLTND
-2245 AHPQFR
+2245 ANPHFR
-2251 VTVPGDVNEVSLSID
+2251 ITVPGDVNEVSLSID
-2266 GGVTWVKATQ
+2266 GGVTWVKAMQ
-2276 SATPGVWNYTWP
+2276 SSTSGVWNYTWP
-2288 GTVPDGDYTLN
+2288 KTLADDDYTLT
-2299 VKATDNAGNTVTET
+2299 VKATDNAGNTVTRT
-2313 LHFTI
+2313 LDFTI

-2333 DSGVHGDNMT
+2333 DTGVQGDNMT
-2343 NHTQPTFALQHIDD
+2343 NRTQPTFNLQHIDD

-2372 TTFDATKD
+2372 TTFDATKGT
-2380 AGGWTFTP
+2380 GGWTFTP
-2388 TGAWADGDYTL
+2388 PTSWGAGDYTL

-2443 NNVRPHFQVTV
+2443 NNVRPQFQVKV
-2454 PTDVNVVRLSIDGG
+2454 PTDVN
-2468 KTWFNATQSATPG
+2468 
-2481 VWDYIWPDDVADG
+2481 
-2494 GYTLTVEATDE
+2494 E
-2505 AGNKATQTLDFT
+2505 
-2517 IDTTLSVPTLSLDSA
+2517 
-2532 DDSGIA
+2532 
-2538 GDNITNVKTPGFTLN
+2538 
-2553 NIDTDVSRVI
+2553 
-2563 VEVMHNGIKQ
+2563 
-2573 EVPLVQ
+2573 
-2579 TGGQWRFAPTSDWA
+2579 
-2593 DGDYILTVK
+2593 
-2602 VEDRAGNVKQSAPLT
+2602 
-2617 VTVDTHI
+2617 
-2624 AIDRIELVNDSG
+2624 
-2636 IPGDNL
+2636 
-2642 TNEARPHF
+2642 
-2650 QVTVPADVNGVRLS
+2650 
-2664 IDGGKTWFDATQSAT
+2664 
-2679 SGVWDYTWLTNVAN
+2679 
-2693 GPHTLMVEA
+2693 
-2702 SDKAGNKTTQKLDF
+2702 
-2716 TIDTILSEPT
+2716 
-2726 ITLDSADDSAAGDNI
+2726 
-2741 TNVKMP
+2741 
-2747 GFTLGNIDADVTK
+2747 
-2760 VVVTVAHDG
+2760 
-2769 KNQQI
+2769 
-2774 ELIKNGGV
+2774 
-2782 WRFTPGAAWTDGD
+2782 
-2795 YTLTVK
+2795 
-2801 VEDKAGN
+2801 
-2808 TNYSAPLTVTIDT
+2808 
-2821 QTSIDRIELLNDT
+2821 
-2834 GIVGDNLT
+2834 
-2842 NEARPQFHITVPTD
+2842 
-2856 VNSVQLSL
+2856 
-2864 DGGINWVNATL
+2864 
-2875 TSDGVWEYIWPT
+2875 
-2887 DLVENTYTLTVKATD
+2887 
-2902 VAGNTATETLNF
+2902 
-2914 IIDTTLST
+2914 
-2922 PTITLDSADDSGTA
+2922 
-2936 NDNKTNVKTP
+2936 
-2946 GFIIGG
+2946 
-2952 IDSDVTQVVVQVM
+2952 
-2965 RDGHSEEVELTQT
+2965 
-2978 NGQWRFVPGSA
+2978 
-2989 WTDGDYTLTVTVKD
+2989 
-3003 EAGNIRH
+3003 
-3010 SAPLTVTIDTQI
+3010 
-3022 TIDHIEL
+3022 
-3029 VNDSGI
+3029 
-3035 PDDNLTNNVRPHFQV
+3035 
-3050 TVPTDVNVVRLSID
+3050 VRLSID

-3094 TLTVEATDKAGNKTT
+3094 TLTVEATDKAGNQTT
-3109 QQLDFIIDT
+3109 QKLDFIIDT
-3118 LLSEPTIV
+3118 LLSEPTIA
-3126 LDNTDDSG
+3126 LDSTDDSG
-3134 TKGDNLTNVNKPTFL
+3134 TKGDNLTSVNKPTFI

-3189 TWADGDY
+3189 MWADGSH

-3221 QITIDVI
+3221 HIAIDDI

-3297 VEATDKAGNK
+3297 VEATDKAGNQ

-3397 TVEVTDNAGN
+3397 TVEVQDNAGN
-3407 VRQSTPLVV
+3407 VRQSTPLIV

-3463 DGGANWVSATQGI
+3463 DGGANWVSAAQGI

-3819 GTLTTPVI
+3819 GSLTTPVI

-3840 RLTNHDRPVF
+3840 RLTKHDRPVF
-3850 DIHQVD
+3850 DIRQVD

-3871 THEEAAVFTN
+3871 THEETAVFTN

-3905 LAGNVKESAPFEV
+3905 LAGNVKESAPLEV

-3957 VVQVRVTLDGGAN
+3957 VIQVRVTLDGGAN

-4254 DVSHIVVHIDGR
+4254 DVSHIVVHLDGR

-4299 AGNTKTSAELR
+4299 AGNTKTSAELK

-4358 FDGVNWTPISKNAAG
+4358 FDGVNWTPVSKNAAG
-4373 QWEFTAG
+4373 QWQFTAG
-4380 SALPDGHY
+4380 SALSDGHY

-4502 SFTIDTIVSDPSI
+4502 SFTIDTVVSDPRI

-4526 AVDNITSVTTP
+4526 AVDNITSVTKP

-4549 TVVIRINGVSYSVT
+4549 TVVIRINGVSYPVT

-4620 TGNSNSDNLTNKQN
+4620 TGSSNSDNLTNKQN

-4656 GREVLKQTITVGA
+4656 GREVLKHTITVGA

-4722 IDDQHEATSL
+4722 IDDQYEATSL

-4738 FAEAFSTIMIQW
+4738 LAEAFSTIMIQW

-4829 NKTPTLIGS
+4829 NKTPTLVGN
-4838 TLPNTIVSIY
+4838 TLPNAIVSIY

-4944 VEKAIAYTTGAGHW
+4944 VEKAIAYTTGTGHW

-5077 AGNSQQKEILI
+5077 AGNSQQKDILI

-5247 LLQDDGTFNIHFSI
+5247 LLQDDGKFNIHFSI

-5301 ITNHNKPVL
+5301 ITSHNKPVL

-5381 IDNPA
+5381 IDNPV
-5386 MVAGSDNGIFS
+5386 MMAGSDNGIFS
-5397 NDSITSQTRPTFSIF
+5397 NDSITSQTRPAFSIF

-5525 IINGLNVGEVWVNEK
+5525 IINGLNVGEVWVNDK

-5581 HIKVFTSEL
+5581 HIQVFTSEL

-5595 SSKTEWWSNSDLIT
+5595 SSKTDWWSNSSTIT
-5609 MRGTGEIGATVSLI
+5609 MRGMGEIGATVSLI

-5635 ATGRWELSTD
+5635 ANGQWELSTD
-5645 KLPEGTYDISLVIED
+5645 QLPEGKYDITLSIED
-5660 SAGNRWEDVRE
+5660 NAGNRKEEVHE

-5710 SEGNTYTLTVPD
+5710 SNGNTYTLTVPD

-5756 IMKEVPVISLS
+5756 IMKETPVISLS

-5879 TNHTQPKFTLQHIDA
+5879 TNHNHTQPKFTLQHIDA

-5919 GWTFTPPAAWNDGNY
+5919 GWTFTPPAAWNDGTY

-5947 QQSASLA
+5947 LQSASLE

-5966 SQHDDASDDATAT
+5966 SQHDDEIDDATAT

-5992 SATHLRTEPSAAEES
+5992 SATHLRTVPSAAEES
-6007 VVKVTAYSITLLNA
+6007 VVKETAYSITLLNA

-6040 VPENIVNVSIMFEGE
+6040 VPENIVNVSVMFEGE

-6089 NDFLIKEKT
+6089 DDFLIKEKT

-6112 NVRGKTE
+6112 NARGKTE

>member
-1029 SPDSDS
+1029 SPDSDL

-2128 DNTDDSG
+2128 DSTDDSG

-2428 IELVN
+2428 
-2433 DSGIPDDNLT
+2433 
-2443 NNVRPHFQVTV
+2443 
-2454 PTDVNVVRLSIDGG
+2454 
-2468 KTWFNATQSATPG
+2468 
-2481 VWDYIWPDDVADG
+2481 
-2494 GYTLTVEATDE
+2494 
-2505 AGNKATQTLDFT
+2505 
-2517 IDTTLSVPTLSLDSA
+2517 
-2532 DDSGIA
+2532 
-2538 GDNITNVKTPGFTLN
+2538 
-2553 NIDTDVSRVI
+2553 
-2563 VEVMHNGIKQ
+2563 
-2573 EVPLVQ
+2573 
-2579 TGGQWRFAPTSDWA
+2579 
-2593 DGDYILTVK
+2593 
-2602 VEDRAGNVKQSAPLT
+2602 
-2617 VTVDTHI
+2617 
-2624 AIDRIELVNDSG
+2624 
-2636 IPGDNL
+2636 
-2642 TNEARPHF
+2642 
-2650 QVTVPADVNGVRLS
+2650 
-2664 IDGGKTWFDATQSAT
+2664 
-2679 SGVWDYTWLTNVAN
+2679 
-2693 GPHTLMVEA
+2693 
-2702 SDKAGNKTTQKLDF
+2702 
-2716 TIDTILSEPT
+2716 
-2726 ITLDSADDSAAGDNI
+2726 
-2741 TNVKMP
+2741 
-2747 GFTLGNIDADVTK
+2747 
-2760 VVVTVAHDG
+2760 
-2769 KNQQI
+2769 
-2774 ELIKNGGV
+2774 
-2782 WRFTPGAAWTDGD
+2782 
-2795 YTLTVK
+2795 
-2801 VEDKAGN
+2801 
-2808 TNYSAPLTVTIDT
+2808 
-2821 QTSIDRIELLNDT
+2821 
-2834 GIVGDNLT
+2834 
-2842 NEARPQFHITVPTD
+2842 
-2856 VNSVQLSL
+2856 
-2864 DGGINWVNATL
+2864 
-2875 TSDGVWEYIWPT
+2875 
-2887 DLVENTYTLTVKATD
+2887 
-2902 VAGNTATETLNF
+2902 
-2914 IIDTTLST
+2914 
-2922 PTITLDSADDSGTA
+2922 
-2936 NDNKTNVKTP
+2936 
-2946 GFIIGG
+2946 
-2952 IDSDVTQVVVQVM
+2952 
-2965 RDGHSEEVELTQT
+2965 
-2978 NGQWRFVPGSA
+2978 
-2989 WTDGDYTLTVTVKD
+2989 
-3003 EAGNIRH
+3003 
-3010 SAPLTVTIDTQI
+3010 
-3022 TIDHIEL
+3022 IEL

-4549 TVVIRINGVSYSVT
+4549 TVVIRINGVSYPVT

>member
-1711 TQKLDFTIDTILSE
+1711 TQ
-1725 PTITLDSADD
+1725 
-1735 SAAGDNITNVKMPGF
+1735 
-1750 TLGNIDA
+1750 
-1757 DVTKVVV
+1757 
-1764 TVAHDGKNQQ
+1764 
-1774 IELIKNGGVW
+1774 
-1784 RFTPGAAW
+1784 
-1792 TDGDYTL
+1792 
-1799 TVKVEDKA
+1799 
-1807 GNTNYSAPLTV
+1807 
-1818 TIDTQT
+1818 
-1824 SIDRIE
+1824 
-1830 LLNDTG
+1830 
-1836 IVGDN
+1836 
-1841 LTNEAR
+1841 
-1847 PQFHITVPTDVN
+1847 
-1859 SVQLSLDGGINW
+1859 
-1871 VNATLTSD
+1871 
-1879 GVWEYIWPTD
+1879 
-1889 LVENTYTL
+1889 
-1897 TVKAT
+1897 
-1902 DVAGNTATETLNFII
+1902 
-1917 DTTLSTPTITLDSAD
+1917 
-1932 DSGTANDNKTNVK
+1932 
-1945 TPGFIIG
+1945 
-1952 GIDSDVTQVVVQVMR
+1952 
-1967 DGHSEEV
+1967 
-1974 ELTQTNGQWRFV
+1974 
-1986 PGSAW
+1986 
-1991 TDGDYTLTVTVK
+1991 
-2003 DEAGNI
+2003 
-2009 RHSAPLTVTIDTQIT
+2009 
-2024 IDHIELV
+2024 
-2031 NDSGIPDDNLTN
+2031 
-2043 NVRPHFQVTVPT
+2043 
-2055 DVNVVRL
+2055 
-2062 SIDGGKTWF
+2062 
-2071 NATQSATPGVWDYTW
+2071 
-2086 LADVGEGKHTLT
+2086 
-2098 VEATDKAGNKTT
+2098 
-2110 QQLDFIIDTLLSE
+2110 QLDFIIDTLLSE

-2128 DNTDDSG
+2128 DSTDDSG

-2428 IELVN
+2428 
-2433 DSGIPDDNLT
+2433 
-2443 NNVRPHFQVTV
+2443 
-2454 PTDVNVVRLSIDGG
+2454 
-2468 KTWFNATQSATPG
+2468 
-2481 VWDYIWPDDVADG
+2481 
-2494 GYTLTVEATDE
+2494 
-2505 AGNKATQTLDFT
+2505 
-2517 IDTTLSVPTLSLDSA
+2517 
-2532 DDSGIA
+2532 
-2538 GDNITNVKTPGFTLN
+2538 
-2553 NIDTDVSRVI
+2553 
-2563 VEVMHNGIKQ
+2563 
-2573 EVPLVQ
+2573 
-2579 TGGQWRFAPTSDWA
+2579 
-2593 DGDYILTVK
+2593 
-2602 VEDRAGNVKQSAPLT
+2602 
-2617 VTVDTHI
+2617 
-2624 AIDRIELVNDSG
+2624 
-2636 IPGDNL
+2636 
-2642 TNEARPHF
+2642 
-2650 QVTVPADVNGVRLS
+2650 
-2664 IDGGKTWFDATQSAT
+2664 
-2679 SGVWDYTWLTNVAN
+2679 
-2693 GPHTLMVEA
+2693 
-2702 SDKAGNKTTQKLDF
+2702 
-2716 TIDTILSEPT
+2716 
-2726 ITLDSADDSAAGDNI
+2726 
-2741 TNVKMP
+2741 
-2747 GFTLGNIDADVTK
+2747 
-2760 VVVTVAHDG
+2760 
-2769 KNQQI
+2769 
-2774 ELIKNGGV
+2774 
-2782 WRFTPGAAWTDGD
+2782 
-2795 YTLTVK
+2795 
-2801 VEDKAGN
+2801 
-2808 TNYSAPLTVTIDT
+2808 
-2821 QTSIDRIELLNDT
+2821 
-2834 GIVGDNLT
+2834 
-2842 NEARPQFHITVPTD
+2842 
-2856 VNSVQLSL
+2856 
-2864 DGGINWVNATL
+2864 
-2875 TSDGVWEYIWPT
+2875 
-2887 DLVENTYTLTVKATD
+2887 
-2902 VAGNTATETLNF
+2902 
-2914 IIDTTLST
+2914 
-2922 PTITLDSADDSGTA
+2922 
-2936 NDNKTNVKTP
+2936 
-2946 GFIIGG
+2946 
-2952 IDSDVTQVVVQVM
+2952 
-2965 RDGHSEEVELTQT
+2965 
-2978 NGQWRFVPGSA
+2978 
-2989 WTDGDYTLTVTVKD
+2989 
-3003 EAGNIRH
+3003 
-3010 SAPLTVTIDTQI
+3010 
-3022 TIDHIEL
+3022 IEL

-4549 TVVIRINGVSYSVT
+4549 TVVIRINGVSYPVT

>member
-424 SIITDTIA
+424 SIITDTIP

-1035 GISDDNLT
+1035 GIADDNLT

-1108 NKANSAIFDFTI
+1108 NKANSAVFDFTI

-1437 IPDDNLTNNVRP
+1437 IPNDNLTNNVRP

-1476 QSATPGV
+1476 QSATPGA

-1696 HTLMVEASDK
+1696 HTLMVEATDK

-1711 TQKLDFTIDTILSE
+1711 TQKLDFIIDTLLSE

-2009 RHSAPLTVTIDTQIT
+2009 RHSAPLTVTIDTQIA

-2031 NDSGIPDDNLTN
+2031 NDSGIPNDNLTN

-2135 TKGDHLT
+2135 TKGDNLT

-2155 ADARYVTVEVQHGGT
+2155 ADARYVTVEVLHGGT

-2318 DTTLSTPVIVLDSAD
+2318 DTTLSVPVIVLNSAD
-2333 DSGVHGDNMT
+2333 DTGVQGDNMT
-2343 NHTQPTFALQHIDD
+2343 NSTQPTFALQHIDD

-2372 TTFDATKD
+2372 TTFDATKGV
-2380 AGGWTFTP
+2380 GGWSFTP
-2388 TGAWADGDYTL
+2388 PTSWADGDYTL

-2443 NNVRPHFQVTV
+2443 NNVRPHFQVKV
-2454 PTDVNVVRLSIDGG
+2454 PTDVN
-2468 KTWFNATQSATPG
+2468 
-2481 VWDYIWPDDVADG
+2481 
-2494 GYTLTVEATDE
+2494 E
-2505 AGNKATQTLDFT
+2505 
-2517 IDTTLSVPTLSLDSA
+2517 
-2532 DDSGIA
+2532 
-2538 GDNITNVKTPGFTLN
+2538 
-2553 NIDTDVSRVI
+2553 
-2563 VEVMHNGIKQ
+2563 
-2573 EVPLVQ
+2573 
-2579 TGGQWRFAPTSDWA
+2579 
-2593 DGDYILTVK
+2593 
-2602 VEDRAGNVKQSAPLT
+2602 
-2617 VTVDTHI
+2617 
-2624 AIDRIELVNDSG
+2624 
-2636 IPGDNL
+2636 
-2642 TNEARPHF
+2642 
-2650 QVTVPADVNGVRLS
+2650 
-2664 IDGGKTWFDATQSAT
+2664 
-2679 SGVWDYTWLTNVAN
+2679 
-2693 GPHTLMVEA
+2693 
-2702 SDKAGNKTTQKLDF
+2702 
-2716 TIDTILSEPT
+2716 
-2726 ITLDSADDSAAGDNI
+2726 
-2741 TNVKMP
+2741 
-2747 GFTLGNIDADVTK
+2747 
-2760 VVVTVAHDG
+2760 
-2769 KNQQI
+2769 
-2774 ELIKNGGV
+2774 
-2782 WRFTPGAAWTDGD
+2782 
-2795 YTLTVK
+2795 
-2801 VEDKAGN
+2801 
-2808 TNYSAPLTVTIDT
+2808 
-2821 QTSIDRIELLNDT
+2821 
-2834 GIVGDNLT
+2834 
-2842 NEARPQFHITVPTD
+2842 
-2856 VNSVQLSL
+2856 
-2864 DGGINWVNATL
+2864 
-2875 TSDGVWEYIWPT
+2875 
-2887 DLVENTYTLTVKATD
+2887 
-2902 VAGNTATETLNF
+2902 
-2914 IIDTTLST
+2914 
-2922 PTITLDSADDSGTA
+2922 
-2936 NDNKTNVKTP
+2936 
-2946 GFIIGG
+2946 
-2952 IDSDVTQVVVQVM
+2952 
-2965 RDGHSEEVELTQT
+2965 
-2978 NGQWRFVPGSA
+2978 
-2989 WTDGDYTLTVTVKD
+2989 
-3003 EAGNIRH
+3003 
-3010 SAPLTVTIDTQI
+3010 
-3022 TIDHIEL
+3022 
-3029 VNDSGI
+3029 
-3035 PDDNLTNNVRPHFQV
+3035 
-3050 TVPTDVNVVRLSID
+3050 VRLSID

-3094 TLTVEATDKAGNKTT
+3094 TLTVEATDKAGNQTT
-3109 QQLDFIIDT
+3109 QKLDFIIDT
-3118 LLSEPTIV
+3118 MLSEPTIV
-3126 LDNTDDSG
+3126 LDSTDDSG
-3134 TKGDNLTNVNKPTFL
+3134 TKGDNLTNANKPTFI

-3160 TVEVQHGGTKEVLT
+3160 TVEVQYGGTKEVLT

-3316 DTRLSTPTIAMDS
+3316 DTRLSTPTITMDS

-3350 GNIDA
+3350 GNIDS
-3355 DAHSVIL
+3355 DAQSVIL

-3407 VRQSTPLVV
+3407 VRQSTPLIV

-4549 TVVIRINGVSYSVT
+4549 TVVIRINGVSYPVT

-5907 VTDIYQATQGAD
+5907 VTDTYQATQGAD
-5919 GWTFTPPAAWNDGNY
+5919 GWTFTPPAAWNDGTY

-5992 SATHLRTEPSAAEES
+5992 SDTHLRTVPSAAEES
-6007 VVKVTAYSITLLNA
+6007 VVKETAYSITLLNA

-6040 VPENIVNVSIMFEGE
+6040 VPENIVNVSVMFEGE

-6112 NVRGKTE
+6112 NARGKAE

>member
-520 ANLPFTIDTRISYF
+520 ANLPFTIDIRISYF

-2128 DNTDDSG
+2128 DSTDDSG

-2428 IELVN
+2428 
-2433 DSGIPDDNLT
+2433 
-2443 NNVRPHFQVTV
+2443 
-2454 PTDVNVVRLSIDGG
+2454 
-2468 KTWFNATQSATPG
+2468 
-2481 VWDYIWPDDVADG
+2481 
-2494 GYTLTVEATDE
+2494 
-2505 AGNKATQTLDFT
+2505 
-2517 IDTTLSVPTLSLDSA
+2517 
-2532 DDSGIA
+2532 
-2538 GDNITNVKTPGFTLN
+2538 
-2553 NIDTDVSRVI
+2553 
-2563 VEVMHNGIKQ
+2563 
-2573 EVPLVQ
+2573 
-2579 TGGQWRFAPTSDWA
+2579 
-2593 DGDYILTVK
+2593 
-2602 VEDRAGNVKQSAPLT
+2602 
-2617 VTVDTHI
+2617 
-2624 AIDRIELVNDSG
+2624 
-2636 IPGDNL
+2636 
-2642 TNEARPHF
+2642 
-2650 QVTVPADVNGVRLS
+2650 
-2664 IDGGKTWFDATQSAT
+2664 
-2679 SGVWDYTWLTNVAN
+2679 
-2693 GPHTLMVEA
+2693 
-2702 SDKAGNKTTQKLDF
+2702 
-2716 TIDTILSEPT
+2716 
-2726 ITLDSADDSAAGDNI
+2726 
-2741 TNVKMP
+2741 
-2747 GFTLGNIDADVTK
+2747 
-2760 VVVTVAHDG
+2760 
-2769 KNQQI
+2769 
-2774 ELIKNGGV
+2774 
-2782 WRFTPGAAWTDGD
+2782 
-2795 YTLTVK
+2795 
-2801 VEDKAGN
+2801 
-2808 TNYSAPLTVTIDT
+2808 
-2821 QTSIDRIELLNDT
+2821 
-2834 GIVGDNLT
+2834 
-2842 NEARPQFHITVPTD
+2842 
-2856 VNSVQLSL
+2856 
-2864 DGGINWVNATL
+2864 
-2875 TSDGVWEYIWPT
+2875 
-2887 DLVENTYTLTVKATD
+2887 
-2902 VAGNTATETLNF
+2902 
-2914 IIDTTLST
+2914 
-2922 PTITLDSADDSGTA
+2922 
-2936 NDNKTNVKTP
+2936 
-2946 GFIIGG
+2946 
-2952 IDSDVTQVVVQVM
+2952 
-2965 RDGHSEEVELTQT
+2965 
-2978 NGQWRFVPGSA
+2978 
-2989 WTDGDYTLTVTVKD
+2989 
-3003 EAGNIRH
+3003 
-3010 SAPLTVTIDTQI
+3010 
-3022 TIDHIEL
+3022 IEL

-4549 TVVIRINGVSYSVT
+4549 TVVIRINGVSYPVT

-5756 IMKEVPVISLS
+5756 IMKEVPVILLS

>member
-156 QNSSKQIEEMLQNF
+156 QNSSKQMEEMLQEF

-424 SIITDTIA
+424 SIITDTIP

-540 TNDSGI
+540 TDDSGI

-629 PVPPTV
+629 PLPPTV

-954 APYSTVKLYID
+954 APYSTVKLYVD

-1035 GISDDNLT
+1035 GIADDNLT

-1108 NKANSAIFDFTI
+1108 NKANSAVFDFTI

-1187 FIPGNTW
+1187 FTPGNTW

-1212 NYSAPLT
+1212 SYSAPLT

-1320 TTLSVPVIVLDS
+1320 TTLSVPVIVLNS
-1332 ADDTGIQ
+1332 ADDTGVQ
-1339 GDNMTNSTQP
+1339 GDNMTNRTQP

-1382 GGWTFTPPTS
+1382 GGWTFTPTGA

-1437 IPDDNLTNNVRP
+1437 IPNDNLTNNVRP

-1467 GGKTWFNAT
+1467 GGKTWVTAA
-1476 QSATPGV
+1476 QKAAGV
-1483 WDYIWPDDV
+1483 WEYIWPDDV
-1492 ADGGYTL
+1492 TDGSHTL

-1542 ITNVKTPGFTLNNID
+1542 ITSVKTPGFTLNNID

-1636 GIPGDNLTNEARPHF
+1636 GIPDDNLTNEARPHF

-1696 HTLMVEASDK
+1696 HTLMVEATDK

-1711 TQKLDFTIDTILSE
+1711 TQKLDFIIDTLLSE

-1792 TDGDYTL
+1792 SDGDYTL
-1799 TVKVEDKA
+1799 TVKVEDKV

-2009 RHSAPLTVTIDTQIT
+2009 RHSAPLTVTIDTQI
-2024 IDHIELV
+2024 
-2031 NDSGIPDDNLTN
+2031 
-2043 NVRPHFQVTVPT
+2043 
-2055 DVNVVRL
+2055 
-2062 SIDGGKTWF
+2062 
-2071 NATQSATPGVWDYTW
+2071 A
-2086 LADVGEGKHTLT
+2086 
-2098 VEATDKAGNKTT
+2098 
-2110 QQLDFIIDTLLSE
+2110 
-2123 PTIVL
+2123 
-2128 DNTDDSG
+2128 
-2135 TKGDHLT
+2135 
-2142 NVNKPTFLLGNID
+2142 
-2155 ADARYVTVEVQHGGT
+2155 
-2170 KEVLTATKDATGNWS
+2170 
-2185 VTPTGTWADG
+2185 
-2195 DYTLTVR
+2195 
-2202 VEDEAGNEKH
+2202 
-2212 SASLTVTVD
+2212 
-2221 TQITIDVIELVNDNG
+2221 
-2236 IPGDNMTND
+2236 
-2245 AHPQFR
+2245 
-2251 VTVPGDVNEVSLSID
+2251 
-2266 GGVTWVKATQ
+2266 
-2276 SATPGVWNYTWP
+2276 
-2288 GTVPDGDYTLN
+2288 
-2299 VKATDNAGNTVTET
+2299 
-2313 LHFTI
+2313 
-2318 DTTLSTPVIVLDSAD
+2318 
-2333 DSGVHGDNMT
+2333 
-2343 NHTQPTFALQHIDD
+2343 
-2357 DAVRVTVSV
+2357 
-2366 EHGGVT
+2366 
-2372 TTFDATKD
+2372 
-2380 AGGWTFTP
+2380 
-2388 TGAWADGDYTL
+2388 
-2399 SVSVED
+2399 
-2405 KAGNTSHSASLT
+2405 
-2417 VTVDTQIAINN
+2417 
-2428 IELVN
+2428 
-2433 DSGIPDDNLT
+2433 
-2443 NNVRPHFQVTV
+2443 
-2454 PTDVNVVRLSIDGG
+2454 
-2468 KTWFNATQSATPG
+2468 
-2481 VWDYIWPDDVADG
+2481 
-2494 GYTLTVEATDE
+2494 
-2505 AGNKATQTLDFT
+2505 
-2517 IDTTLSVPTLSLDSA
+2517 
-2532 DDSGIA
+2532 
-2538 GDNITNVKTPGFTLN
+2538 
-2553 NIDTDVSRVI
+2553 
-2563 VEVMHNGIKQ
+2563 
-2573 EVPLVQ
+2573 
-2579 TGGQWRFAPTSDWA
+2579 
-2593 DGDYILTVK
+2593 
-2602 VEDRAGNVKQSAPLT
+2602 
-2617 VTVDTHI
+2617 
-2624 AIDRIELVNDSG
+2624 
-2636 IPGDNL
+2636 
-2642 TNEARPHF
+2642 
-2650 QVTVPADVNGVRLS
+2650 
-2664 IDGGKTWFDATQSAT
+2664 
-2679 SGVWDYTWLTNVAN
+2679 
-2693 GPHTLMVEA
+2693 
-2702 SDKAGNKTTQKLDF
+2702 
-2716 TIDTILSEPT
+2716 
-2726 ITLDSADDSAAGDNI
+2726 
-2741 TNVKMP
+2741 
-2747 GFTLGNIDADVTK
+2747 
-2760 VVVTVAHDG
+2760 
-2769 KNQQI
+2769 
-2774 ELIKNGGV
+2774 
-2782 WRFTPGAAWTDGD
+2782 
-2795 YTLTVK
+2795 
-2801 VEDKAGN
+2801 
-2808 TNYSAPLTVTIDT
+2808 
-2821 QTSIDRIELLNDT
+2821 
-2834 GIVGDNLT
+2834 
-2842 NEARPQFHITVPTD
+2842 
-2856 VNSVQLSL
+2856 
-2864 DGGINWVNATL
+2864 
-2875 TSDGVWEYIWPT
+2875 
-2887 DLVENTYTLTVKATD
+2887 
-2902 VAGNTATETLNF
+2902 
-2914 IIDTTLST
+2914 
-2922 PTITLDSADDSGTA
+2922 
-2936 NDNKTNVKTP
+2936 
-2946 GFIIGG
+2946 
-2952 IDSDVTQVVVQVM
+2952 
-2965 RDGHSEEVELTQT
+2965 
-2978 NGQWRFVPGSA
+2978 
-2989 WTDGDYTLTVTVKD
+2989 
-3003 EAGNIRH
+3003 
-3010 SAPLTVTIDTQI
+3010 
-3022 TIDHIEL
+3022 IDHIEL

-3160 TVEVQHGGTKEVLT
+3160 TVEVQHGGTKEVLTATKDATGNWSVTPTGTWADGDYTLTVRVEDDAGNEKHSASLTVTVDTQITIDVIELVNDNGIPGDNMTNDAHPQFRVTVPGDVNEVSLSIDGGVTWVKATQSATPGVWNYTWPGTVPDGDYTLNVKATDNAGNTVTETLHFTIDTTLSVPVIVLNSADDTGVQGDNMTNSTQPTFALQHIDDDAVRVTVSVEHGGVTTTFDATKGTGGWSFTPTGAWADGDYTLSVSVEDKAGNTSHSASLTVTVDTQIAINNIELVNDSGIPDDNLTNNVRPHFQVTVPTDVNVVRLSIDGGKTWFNATQSATPGVWDYTWLADVGEGKHTLTVEATDKAGNQTTQKLDFIIDTMLSEPTIVLDSTDDSGTKGDNLTNANKPTFILGNIDADARYVTVEVQYGGTKEVLT

-3316 DTRLSTPTIAMDS
+3316 DTRLSTPTITMDS

-3350 GNIDA
+3350 GNIDS
-3355 DAHSVIL
+3355 DAQSVIL

-3856 SDVTRVMVKVTYNGK
+3856 SDVTRVMVKVTYNSK

-4014 FNIDTNIQVPTIAL
+4014 FNIDTNIQAPTIAL

-4526 AVDNITSVTTP
+4526 AVDNITSVTKP

-4549 TVVIRINGVSYSVT
+4549 TVVIRINGVSYPVT

-4620 TGNSNSDNLTNKQN
+4620 TGSSNSDNLTNKQN

-4656 GREVLKQTITVGA
+4656 GREVLKHTITVGA

-4722 IDDQHEATSL
+4722 IDDQYEATSL

-4738 FAEAFSTIMIQW
+4738 LAEAFSTIMIQW

-4829 NKTPTLIGS
+4829 NKTPTLVGN
-4838 TLPNTIVSIY
+4838 TLPNAIVSIY

-5077 AGNSQQKEILI
+5077 AGNSQQKDILI

-5247 LLQDDGTFNIHFSI
+5247 LLQDDGKFNIHFSI

-5301 ITNHNKPVL
+5301 ITSHNKPVL

-5381 IDNPA
+5381 IDNPV
-5386 MVAGSDNGIFS
+5386 MMAGSDNGIFS
-5397 NDSITSQTRPTFSIF
+5397 NDSITSQTRPAFSIF

-5525 IINGLNVGEVWVNEK
+5525 IINGLNVGEVWVNDK

-5581 HIKVFTSEL
+5581 HIQVFTSEL

-5595 SSKTEWWSNSDLIT
+5595 SSKTDWWSNSSTIT
-5609 MRGTGEIGATVSLI
+5609 MRGMGEIGATVSLI

-5635 ATGRWELSTD
+5635 ANGQWELSTD
-5645 KLPEGTYDISLVIED
+5645 QLPEGKYDITLSIED
-5660 SAGNRWEDVRE
+5660 NAGNRKEEVHE

-5710 SEGNTYTLTVPD
+5710 SNGNTYTLTVPD

-5746 GNRSDDVPLD
+5746 GNRSDDVSLD
-5756 IMKEVPVISLS
+5756 IMKETPVISLS
-5767 PDSDSGTVGDNIT
+5767 PDSDSGTAGDNIT
-5780 RDKQPTFI
+5780 RDNQPTFI

-5879 TNHTQPKFTLQHIDA
+5879 TNHNHTQPKFTLQHIDA

-5907 VTDIYQATQGAD
+5907 VTDTYQATQGAD
-5919 GWTFTPPAAWNDGNY
+5919 GWTFTPPAAWNDGTY

-5947 QQSASLA
+5947 QQSASLE

-5966 SQHDDASDDATAT
+5966 SQHDDASDDATPT

-5992 SATHLRTEPSAAEES
+5992 SATHLRTVPSAAEES
-6007 VVKVTAYSITLLNA
+6007 VVKETAYSITLLNA

-6040 VPENIVNVSIMFEGE
+6040 VPENIVNVSVMFEGE

-6089 NDFLIKEKT
+6089 DDFLIKEKT

-6112 NVRGKTE
+6112 NARGKTE

>member
-540 TNDSGI
+540 TDDSGI

-635 SLEDYVVL
+635 SLEDFVVL

-1065 DAMSDTQ
+1065 DAASDTQ

-1108 NKANSAIFDFTI
+1108 NKANSAVFDFTI

-1382 GGWTFTPPTS
+1382 GGWSFTPTGA

-1437 IPDDNLTNNVRP
+1437 IPNDNLTNNVRP

-1476 QSATPGV
+1476 QSATPGA

-1499 TVEATDEAGNKA
+1499 TVEATDKAGNKT
-1511 TQTLDFTIDT
+1511 TQELDFTIDT

-2009 RHSAPLTVTIDTQIT
+2009 RHSAPLTVTIDTQI
-2024 IDHIELV
+2024 
-2031 NDSGIPDDNLTN
+2031 
-2043 NVRPHFQVTVPT
+2043 
-2055 DVNVVRL
+2055 
-2062 SIDGGKTWF
+2062 
-2071 NATQSATPGVWDYTW
+2071 A
-2086 LADVGEGKHTLT
+2086 
-2098 VEATDKAGNKTT
+2098 
-2110 QQLDFIIDTLLSE
+2110 
-2123 PTIVL
+2123 
-2128 DNTDDSG
+2128 
-2135 TKGDHLT
+2135 
-2142 NVNKPTFLLGNID
+2142 
-2155 ADARYVTVEVQHGGT
+2155 
-2170 KEVLTATKDATGNWS
+2170 
-2185 VTPTGTWADG
+2185 
-2195 DYTLTVR
+2195 
-2202 VEDEAGNEKH
+2202 
-2212 SASLTVTVD
+2212 
-2221 TQITIDVIELVNDNG
+2221 
-2236 IPGDNMTND
+2236 
-2245 AHPQFR
+2245 
-2251 VTVPGDVNEVSLSID
+2251 
-2266 GGVTWVKATQ
+2266 
-2276 SATPGVWNYTWP
+2276 
-2288 GTVPDGDYTLN
+2288 
-2299 VKATDNAGNTVTET
+2299 
-2313 LHFTI
+2313 
-2318 DTTLSTPVIVLDSAD
+2318 
-2333 DSGVHGDNMT
+2333 
-2343 NHTQPTFALQHIDD
+2343 
-2357 DAVRVTVSV
+2357 
-2366 EHGGVT
+2366 
-2372 TTFDATKD
+2372 
-2380 AGGWTFTP
+2380 
-2388 TGAWADGDYTL
+2388 
-2399 SVSVED
+2399 
-2405 KAGNTSHSASLT
+2405 
-2417 VTVDTQIAINN
+2417 
-2428 IELVN
+2428 
-2433 DSGIPDDNLT
+2433 
-2443 NNVRPHFQVTV
+2443 
-2454 PTDVNVVRLSIDGG
+2454 
-2468 KTWFNATQSATPG
+2468 
-2481 VWDYIWPDDVADG
+2481 
-2494 GYTLTVEATDE
+2494 
-2505 AGNKATQTLDFT
+2505 
-2517 IDTTLSVPTLSLDSA
+2517 
-2532 DDSGIA
+2532 
-2538 GDNITNVKTPGFTLN
+2538 
-2553 NIDTDVSRVI
+2553 
-2563 VEVMHNGIKQ
+2563 
-2573 EVPLVQ
+2573 
-2579 TGGQWRFAPTSDWA
+2579 
-2593 DGDYILTVK
+2593 
-2602 VEDRAGNVKQSAPLT
+2602 
-2617 VTVDTHI
+2617 
-2624 AIDRIELVNDSG
+2624 
-2636 IPGDNL
+2636 
-2642 TNEARPHF
+2642 
-2650 QVTVPADVNGVRLS
+2650 
-2664 IDGGKTWFDATQSAT
+2664 
-2679 SGVWDYTWLTNVAN
+2679 
-2693 GPHTLMVEA
+2693 
-2702 SDKAGNKTTQKLDF
+2702 
-2716 TIDTILSEPT
+2716 
-2726 ITLDSADDSAAGDNI
+2726 
-2741 TNVKMP
+2741 
-2747 GFTLGNIDADVTK
+2747 
-2760 VVVTVAHDG
+2760 
-2769 KNQQI
+2769 
-2774 ELIKNGGV
+2774 
-2782 WRFTPGAAWTDGD
+2782 
-2795 YTLTVK
+2795 
-2801 VEDKAGN
+2801 
-2808 TNYSAPLTVTIDT
+2808 
-2821 QTSIDRIELLNDT
+2821 
-2834 GIVGDNLT
+2834 
-2842 NEARPQFHITVPTD
+2842 
-2856 VNSVQLSL
+2856 
-2864 DGGINWVNATL
+2864 
-2875 TSDGVWEYIWPT
+2875 
-2887 DLVENTYTLTVKATD
+2887 
-2902 VAGNTATETLNF
+2902 
-2914 IIDTTLST
+2914 
-2922 PTITLDSADDSGTA
+2922 
-2936 NDNKTNVKTP
+2936 
-2946 GFIIGG
+2946 
-2952 IDSDVTQVVVQVM
+2952 
-2965 RDGHSEEVELTQT
+2965 
-2978 NGQWRFVPGSA
+2978 
-2989 WTDGDYTLTVTVKD
+2989 
-3003 EAGNIRH
+3003 
-3010 SAPLTVTIDTQI
+3010 
-3022 TIDHIEL
+3022 IDHIEL

-3174 ATKGATGIWS
+3174 ATKDATGNWSVTPTGTWADGDYTLTVRVEDEAGNEKHSASLTVTVDTQITIDAIELVNDNGIPGDNMTNDAHPQFRVTVPGDVNEVSLSIDGGVTWVKATQSATPGVWNYTWPGTVPDGDYTLNVKATDNAGNTVTETLHFTIDTTLSVPVIVLNSADDTGVQGDNMTNSTQPTFALQHIDDDAVRVTVSVEHGGVTTTFDATKGVGGWSFTPTGAWADGDYTLSVSVEDKAGNTSHSASLTVTVDTQIAINNIELVNDSGIPDDNLTNNVRPHFQVKVPTDVNEVRLSIDGGKTWFNATQSATPGVWDYTWLADVGEGKHTLTVEATDKAGNQTTQKLDFIIDTLLSEPTIVLDSTDDSGTKGDNLTNANKPTFILGNIDADARYVTVEVQHGGTKEVLTATKGATGIWS

-3268 TWVRATQGTAGIWDY
+3268 TWVRATQGTAGTWDY

-3397 TVEVTDNAGN
+3397 TVEVQDNAGN

-3517 RLSTPTIALD
+3517 RLSTPTIELD

-3716 ITLLTPTIELAP
+3716 ITLMTPTIELAP

-3850 DIHQVD
+3850 DIRQVD

-4299 AGNTKTSAELR
+4299 AGNTKTSAELK

-4526 AVDNITSVTTP
+4526 AVDNITSVTKP

-4549 TVVIRINGVSYSVT
+4549 TVVIRINGVSYPVT

-4829 NKTPTLIGS
+4829 NKTPTLVGN
-4838 TLPNTIVSIY
+4838 TLPNAIVSIY

-4971 ELTFK
+4971 VLTFK

-5301 ITNHNKPVL
+5301 ITSHNKPVL

-5381 IDNPA
+5381 IDNPV
-5386 MVAGSDNGIFS
+5386 MMAGSDNGIFS
-5397 NDSITSQTRPTFSIF
+5397 NDSITSQTRPAFSIY

-5581 HIKVFTSEL
+5581 HIQVFTSEL

-5595 SSKTEWWSNSDLIT
+5595 SSKTDWWSNSSTIT
-5609 MRGTGEIGATVSLI
+5609 MRGMGEIGATVSLI

-5635 ATGRWELSTD
+5635 ANGQWELSTD
-5645 KLPEGTYDISLVIED
+5645 QLPEGKYDITLSIED
-5660 SAGNRWEDVRE
+5660 NAGNRKEEVHE

-5710 SEGNTYTLTVPD
+5710 SNGNTYTLTVPD

-5746 GNRSDDVPLD
+5746 GNRSDDVSLD

-5871 GASDSDNV
+5871 GVSDSDNV

-5907 VTDIYQATQGAD
+5907 VTDTYQATQGAD
-5919 GWTFTPPAAWNDGNY
+5919 GWTFTPPAAWNDGTY

-5992 SATHLRTEPSAAEES
+5992 SATHLRTVPSAAEES
-6007 VVKVTAYSITLLNA
+6007 VVKETAYSITLLNA

-6112 NVRGKTE
+6112 NARGKTE

>member
-33 SGPDMNITTPRGS
+33 SGPDMNITTPHGS

-122 DDAENAKKEADKAKE
+122 DEAENAKKEADKAKE

-451 NITNSTLPT
+451 SITNSTLPT

-540 TNDSGI
+540 TDDSGI

-594 TSDSVEGINNLT
+594 TSDSVEGVNNLT

-619 SFSYVIDTIA
+619 SFSYVIDTVA

-635 SLEDYVVL
+635 SLEDFVVL

-1065 DAMSDTQ
+1065 DAASDTQ

-1108 NKANSAIFDFTI
+1108 NKANSAVFDFTI

-1187 FIPGNTW
+1187 FTPGNTW

-1320 TTLSVPVIVLDS
+1320 TTLSVPVIVLNS
-1332 ADDTGIQ
+1332 ADDTGVQ

-1372 TTTFDATKGT
+1372 TTTFDATKGV
-1382 GGWTFTPPTS
+1382 GGWSFTPTGA

-1437 IPDDNLTNNVRP
+1437 IPNDKLTNNVRP

-1476 QSATPGV
+1476 QNATPGV

-1499 TVEATDEAGNKA
+1499 TVEATDEAGNKT

-1557 TDVSRVIVEVMH
+1557 TDVSRVTVEVMH

-1636 GIPGDNLTNEARPHF
+1636 GIPDDNLTNEARPHF

-1673 DATQSATSGVWD
+1673 DATQSATPGVWD

-1711 TQKLDFTIDTILSE
+1711 TQKLDFIIDTMLSE

-2009 RHSAPLTVTIDTQIT
+2009 RHSAPLTVTIDTQIA

-2043 NVRPHFQVTVPT
+2043 NVRPQFQVKVPT
-2055 DVNVVRL
+2055 DVNEVRL

-2098 VEATDKAGNKTT
+2098 VEATDKAGNQTT

-2135 TKGDHLT
+2135 TKGDNLT

-2170 KEVLTATKDATGNWS
+2170 KEVLTATKDATGIWS

-2333 DSGVHGDNMT
+2333 DTGIQGDNMT
-2343 NHTQPTFALQHIDD
+2343 NRTQPTFNLQHIDD

-2372 TTFDATKD
+2372 TTFDATKGV
-2380 AGGWTFTP
+2380 GGWTFTP
-2388 TGAWADGDYTL
+2388 PTSWGAGDYTL

-2443 NNVRPHFQVTV
+2443 NNVRPQFQVTV
-2454 PTDVNVVRLSIDGG
+2454 PTDVN
-2468 KTWFNATQSATPG
+2468 
-2481 VWDYIWPDDVADG
+2481 
-2494 GYTLTVEATDE
+2494 E
-2505 AGNKATQTLDFT
+2505 
-2517 IDTTLSVPTLSLDSA
+2517 
-2532 DDSGIA
+2532 
-2538 GDNITNVKTPGFTLN
+2538 
-2553 NIDTDVSRVI
+2553 
-2563 VEVMHNGIKQ
+2563 
-2573 EVPLVQ
+2573 
-2579 TGGQWRFAPTSDWA
+2579 
-2593 DGDYILTVK
+2593 
-2602 VEDRAGNVKQSAPLT
+2602 
-2617 VTVDTHI
+2617 
-2624 AIDRIELVNDSG
+2624 
-2636 IPGDNL
+2636 
-2642 TNEARPHF
+2642 
-2650 QVTVPADVNGVRLS
+2650 
-2664 IDGGKTWFDATQSAT
+2664 
-2679 SGVWDYTWLTNVAN
+2679 
-2693 GPHTLMVEA
+2693 
-2702 SDKAGNKTTQKLDF
+2702 
-2716 TIDTILSEPT
+2716 
-2726 ITLDSADDSAAGDNI
+2726 
-2741 TNVKMP
+2741 
-2747 GFTLGNIDADVTK
+2747 
-2760 VVVTVAHDG
+2760 
-2769 KNQQI
+2769 
-2774 ELIKNGGV
+2774 
-2782 WRFTPGAAWTDGD
+2782 
-2795 YTLTVK
+2795 
-2801 VEDKAGN
+2801 
-2808 TNYSAPLTVTIDT
+2808 
-2821 QTSIDRIELLNDT
+2821 
-2834 GIVGDNLT
+2834 
-2842 NEARPQFHITVPTD
+2842 
-2856 VNSVQLSL
+2856 
-2864 DGGINWVNATL
+2864 
-2875 TSDGVWEYIWPT
+2875 
-2887 DLVENTYTLTVKATD
+2887 
-2902 VAGNTATETLNF
+2902 
-2914 IIDTTLST
+2914 
-2922 PTITLDSADDSGTA
+2922 
-2936 NDNKTNVKTP
+2936 
-2946 GFIIGG
+2946 
-2952 IDSDVTQVVVQVM
+2952 
-2965 RDGHSEEVELTQT
+2965 
-2978 NGQWRFVPGSA
+2978 
-2989 WTDGDYTLTVTVKD
+2989 
-3003 EAGNIRH
+3003 
-3010 SAPLTVTIDTQI
+3010 
-3022 TIDHIEL
+3022 
-3029 VNDSGI
+3029 
-3035 PDDNLTNNVRPHFQV
+3035 
-3050 TVPTDVNVVRLSID
+3050 VRLSID

-3094 TLTVEATDKAGNKTT
+3094 TLTVEATDKAGNQTT
-3109 QQLDFIIDT
+3109 QKLDFIIDT
-3118 LLSEPTIV
+3118 MLSEPTIV
-3126 LDNTDDSG
+3126 LDSTDDSG
-3134 TKGDNLTNVNKPTFL
+3134 TKGDNLTNANKPTFI

-3196 TLTVRVEDDAGNVKY
+3196 TLTVRVEDEAGNVKY

-3316 DTRLSTPTIAMDS
+3316 DTRLSTPTITMDS

-3350 GNIDA
+3350 GNIDS
-3355 DAHSVIL
+3355 DAQSVIL

-3407 VRQSTPLVV
+3407 VRQSTPLIV

-3463 DGGANWVSATQGI
+3463 DGGANWVSAAQGI

-3620 IAIDRIELVND
+3620 IAIDHIELVND

-3636 DNVTKHVRPQ
+3636 DNITKHVRPQ

-3693 TLTVEV
+3693 TLIVEV
-3699 TDGAGNKMTETL
+3699 TDGAGNKMTGTL
-3711 NFTID
+3711 DFTID

-3850 DIHQVD
+3850 DIRQVD

-3905 LAGNVKESAPFEV
+3905 LAGNVKESAPLEV

-3957 VVQVRVTLDGGAN
+3957 VIQVRVTLDGGAN

-4188 DGQHTLLVDVT
+4188 DGKHTLLVDVT

-4299 AGNTKTSAELR
+4299 AGNTKTSAELQ

-4526 AVDNITSVTTP
+4526 AVDNITSVTKP

-4549 TVVIRINGVSYSVT
+4549 TVVIRINGVSYPVT

-4620 TGNSNSDNLTNKQN
+4620 TGSSNSDNLTNKQN

-4656 GREVLKQTITVGA
+4656 GREVLKHTITVGA

-4722 IDDQHEATSL
+4722 IDDQYEATSL

-4738 FAEAFSTIMIQW
+4738 LAEAFSTIMIQW

-4829 NKTPTLIGS
+4829 NKTPTLVGN
-4838 TLPNTIVSIY
+4838 TLPNAIVSIY

-4971 ELTFK
+4971 VLTFK

-5077 AGNSQQKEILI
+5077 AGNSQQKDILI

-5301 ITNHNKPVL
+5301 ITSHNKPVL

-5381 IDNPA
+5381 IDNPV
-5386 MVAGSDNGIFS
+5386 MMAGSDNGIFS
-5397 NDSITSQTRPTFSIF
+5397 NDSITSQTRPAFSIY

-5525 IINGLNVGEVWVNEK
+5525 IINGLNVGEVWVNDK

-5581 HIKVFTSEL
+5581 HIQVFTSEL

-5595 SSKTEWWSNSDLIT
+5595 SSKTDWWSNSSTIT
-5609 MRGTGEIGATVSLI
+5609 MRGMGEIGATVSLI

-5635 ATGRWELSTD
+5635 ANGQWELSTD
-5645 KLPEGTYDISLVIED
+5645 QLPEGKYDITLSIED
-5660 SAGNRWEDVRE
+5660 NAGNRKEEVHE

-5710 SEGNTYTLTVPD
+5710 SNGNTYTLTVPD

-5756 IMKEVPVISLS
+5756 IMKETPVISLS

-5780 RDKQPTFI
+5780 RDNQPTFI

-5866 AGEDN
+5866 AGEGN

-5879 TNHTQPKFTLQHIDA
+5879 TNHNHTQPKFTLQHIDA

-5919 GWTFTPPAAWNDGNY
+5919 GWTFTPPAAWNDGTY

-5947 QQSASLA
+5947 LQSASLE

-5966 SQHDDASDDATAT
+5966 SQHDDASDDATPT

-5992 SATHLRTEPSAAEES
+5992 SATHLRTVPSAAEES
-6007 VVKVTAYSITLLNA
+6007 VVKETAYSITLLNA

-6040 VPENIVNVSIMFEGE
+6040 VPENIVNVSVMFEGE

-6082 VKFIDKD
+6082 VKFLDKD
-6089 NDFLIKEKT
+6089 DDFLIKEKT

-6112 NVRGKTE
+6112 NARGKTE

-6133 NNNGAIDVFAV
+6133 NNNGAIEVFAV

>member
-424 SIITDTIA
+424 SIITDTIP

-845 TKINTPLFTGM
+845 TKINTPLFTGI

-954 APYSTVKLYID
+954 APYSKVKLYID

-1065 DAMSDTQ
+1065 DAASDTQ

-1108 NKANSAIFDFTI
+1108 NKANSAVFDFTI

-1382 GGWTFTPPTS
+1382 GGWSFTPTGA

-1476 QSATPGV
+1476 QSATPGA

-1499 TVEATDEAGNKA
+1499 TVEATDKAGNKT
-1511 TQTLDFTIDT
+1511 TQELDFTIDT

-2009 RHSAPLTVTIDTQIT
+2009 RHSAPLTVTIDTQIA

-2043 NVRPHFQVTVPT
+2043 EARPHFQVTVPT

-2110 QQLDFIIDTLLSE
+2110 QQLDFIIDTMLSE

-2135 TKGDHLT
+2135 TKGDNLT

-2221 TQITIDVIELVNDNG
+2221 TQITIDAIELVNDNG

-2318 DTTLSTPVIVLDSAD
+2318 DTTLSVPVIVLNSAD
-2333 DSGVHGDNMT
+2333 DTGVQGDNMT
-2343 NHTQPTFALQHIDD
+2343 NSSQPTFALQHIDD

-2372 TTFDATKD
+2372 TTFDATKGV
-2380 AGGWTFTP
+2380 GGWSFTP

-2443 NNVRPHFQVTV
+2443 NNVRPHFQVKV
-2454 PTDVNVVRLSIDGG
+2454 PTDVN
-2468 KTWFNATQSATPG
+2468 
-2481 VWDYIWPDDVADG
+2481 
-2494 GYTLTVEATDE
+2494 E
-2505 AGNKATQTLDFT
+2505 
-2517 IDTTLSVPTLSLDSA
+2517 
-2532 DDSGIA
+2532 
-2538 GDNITNVKTPGFTLN
+2538 
-2553 NIDTDVSRVI
+2553 
-2563 VEVMHNGIKQ
+2563 
-2573 EVPLVQ
+2573 
-2579 TGGQWRFAPTSDWA
+2579 
-2593 DGDYILTVK
+2593 
-2602 VEDRAGNVKQSAPLT
+2602 
-2617 VTVDTHI
+2617 
-2624 AIDRIELVNDSG
+2624 
-2636 IPGDNL
+2636 
-2642 TNEARPHF
+2642 
-2650 QVTVPADVNGVRLS
+2650 
-2664 IDGGKTWFDATQSAT
+2664 
-2679 SGVWDYTWLTNVAN
+2679 
-2693 GPHTLMVEA
+2693 
-2702 SDKAGNKTTQKLDF
+2702 
-2716 TIDTILSEPT
+2716 
-2726 ITLDSADDSAAGDNI
+2726 
-2741 TNVKMP
+2741 
-2747 GFTLGNIDADVTK
+2747 
-2760 VVVTVAHDG
+2760 
-2769 KNQQI
+2769 
-2774 ELIKNGGV
+2774 
-2782 WRFTPGAAWTDGD
+2782 
-2795 YTLTVK
+2795 
-2801 VEDKAGN
+2801 
-2808 TNYSAPLTVTIDT
+2808 
-2821 QTSIDRIELLNDT
+2821 
-2834 GIVGDNLT
+2834 
-2842 NEARPQFHITVPTD
+2842 
-2856 VNSVQLSL
+2856 
-2864 DGGINWVNATL
+2864 
-2875 TSDGVWEYIWPT
+2875 
-2887 DLVENTYTLTVKATD
+2887 
-2902 VAGNTATETLNF
+2902 
-2914 IIDTTLST
+2914 
-2922 PTITLDSADDSGTA
+2922 
-2936 NDNKTNVKTP
+2936 
-2946 GFIIGG
+2946 
-2952 IDSDVTQVVVQVM
+2952 
-2965 RDGHSEEVELTQT
+2965 
-2978 NGQWRFVPGSA
+2978 
-2989 WTDGDYTLTVTVKD
+2989 
-3003 EAGNIRH
+3003 
-3010 SAPLTVTIDTQI
+3010 
-3022 TIDHIEL
+3022 
-3029 VNDSGI
+3029 
-3035 PDDNLTNNVRPHFQV
+3035 
-3050 TVPTDVNVVRLSID
+3050 VRLSID

-3094 TLTVEATDKAGNKTT
+3094 TLTVEATDKAGNQTT
-3109 QQLDFIIDT
+3109 QKLDFIIDT
-3118 LLSEPTIV
+3118 MLSEPTIV
-3126 LDNTDDSG
+3126 LDSTDDSG
-3134 TKGDNLTNVNKPTFL
+3134 TKGDNLTNANKPTFI

-3160 TVEVQHGGTKEVLT
+3160 TVEVQYGGTKEVLT

-3196 TLTVRVEDDAGNVKY
+3196 MLTVRVEDDAGNVKY

-3316 DTRLSTPTIAMDS
+3316 DTRLSTPTITMDS

-3350 GNIDA
+3350 GNIDS
-3355 DAHSVIL
+3355 DAQSVIL

-3407 VRQSTPLVV
+3407 VRQSTPLIV

-3463 DGGANWVSATQGI
+3463 DGGANWVSAAQGI

-3620 IAIDRIELVND
+3620 IAIDHIELVND

-3716 ITLLTPTIELAP
+3716 ITLMTPTIELAP

-4299 AGNTKTSAELR
+4299 AGNTKTSAELK

-4526 AVDNITSVTTP
+4526 AVDNITSVTKP

-4549 TVVIRINGVSYSVT
+4549 TVVIRINGVSYPVT

-4897 DVTIDTEVAELV
+4897 DLTIDTEVAELV

-5301 ITNHNKPVL
+5301 ITSHNKPVL

-5381 IDNPA
+5381 IDNPV
-5386 MVAGSDNGIFS
+5386 MMAGSDNGIFS
-5397 NDSITSQTRPTFSIF
+5397 NDSITSQTRPAFSIY

-5474 DTFNTTPVA
+5474 DTLNTTPVA

-5581 HIKVFTSEL
+5581 HIQVFTSEL

-5595 SSKTEWWSNSDLIT
+5595 SSKTDWWSNSSTIT
-5609 MRGTGEIGATVSLI
+5609 MRGMGEIGATVSLI

-5635 ATGRWELSTD
+5635 ANGQWELSTD
-5645 KLPEGTYDISLVIED
+5645 QLPEGKYDITLSIED
-5660 SAGNRWEDVRE
+5660 NAGNRKEEVHE

-5710 SEGNTYTLTVPD
+5710 SNGNTYTLTVPD

-5746 GNRSDDVPLD
+5746 GNRSDDVSLD

-5871 GASDSDNV
+5871 GVSDSDNV

-5907 VTDIYQATQGAD
+5907 VTDTYQATQGAD
-5919 GWTFTPPAAWNDGNY
+5919 GWTFTPPAAWNDGTY

-5966 SQHDDASDDATAT
+5966 SQHDDASDDATPT
-5979 AVTPPESETVNAE
+5979 AVTPLESETVNAE
-5992 SATHLRTEPSAAEES
+5992 SDTHLRTVPSAAEES
-6007 VVKVTAYSITLLNA
+6007 VVKETAYSITLLNA

-6040 VPENIVNVSIMFEGE
+6040 VPENIVNVSVMFEGE

-6112 NVRGKTE
+6112 NARGKAE

>member
-424 SIITDTIA
+424 SIITDTIP

-540 TNDSGI
+540 TDDSGI

-594 TSDSVEGINNLT
+594 TSDSVEGVNNLT

-619 SFSYVIDTIA
+619 SFSYVIDTVA

-635 SLEDYVVL
+635 SLEDFVVL

-1035 GISDDNLT
+1035 GIADDNLT

-1108 NKANSAIFDFTI
+1108 NKANSAVFDFTI

-1382 GGWTFTPPTS
+1382 GGWSFTPTGA

-1437 IPDDNLTNNVRP
+1437 IPNDNLTNNVRP

-1476 QSATPGV
+1476 QSATPGA

-1499 TVEATDEAGNKA
+1499 TVEATDKAGNKT
-1511 TQTLDFTIDT
+1511 TQELDFTIDT

-2128 DNTDDSG
+2128 DSTDDSG
-2135 TKGDHLT
+2135 TKGDNLT

-2202 VEDEAGNEKH
+2202 VEDDAGNEKH

-2333 DSGVHGDNMT
+2333 DTGIQGDNMT
-2343 NHTQPTFALQHIDD
+2343 NRTQPTFNLQHIDD

-2372 TTFDATKD
+2372 TTFDATKGT
-2380 AGGWTFTP
+2380 GGWTFTP
-2388 TGAWADGDYTL
+2388 PTSWGAGDYTL

-2454 PTDVNVVRLSIDGG
+2454 PTDVNEVRLSIDGG
-2468 KTWFNATQSATPG
+2468 KTWFNATQS
-2481 VWDYIWPDDVADG
+2481 V
-2494 GYTLTVEATDE
+2494 
-2505 AGNKATQTLDFT
+2505 
-2517 IDTTLSVPTLSLDSA
+2517 
-2532 DDSGIA
+2532 
-2538 GDNITNVKTPGFTLN
+2538 
-2553 NIDTDVSRVI
+2553 
-2563 VEVMHNGIKQ
+2563 
-2573 EVPLVQ
+2573 
-2579 TGGQWRFAPTSDWA
+2579 
-2593 DGDYILTVK
+2593 
-2602 VEDRAGNVKQSAPLT
+2602 
-2617 VTVDTHI
+2617 
-2624 AIDRIELVNDSG
+2624 
-2636 IPGDNL
+2636 
-2642 TNEARPHF
+2642 
-2650 QVTVPADVNGVRLS
+2650 
-2664 IDGGKTWFDATQSAT
+2664 
-2679 SGVWDYTWLTNVAN
+2679 
-2693 GPHTLMVEA
+2693 
-2702 SDKAGNKTTQKLDF
+2702 
-2716 TIDTILSEPT
+2716 
-2726 ITLDSADDSAAGDNI
+2726 
-2741 TNVKMP
+2741 
-2747 GFTLGNIDADVTK
+2747 
-2760 VVVTVAHDG
+2760 
-2769 KNQQI
+2769 
-2774 ELIKNGGV
+2774 
-2782 WRFTPGAAWTDGD
+2782 
-2795 YTLTVK
+2795 
-2801 VEDKAGN
+2801 
-2808 TNYSAPLTVTIDT
+2808 
-2821 QTSIDRIELLNDT
+2821 
-2834 GIVGDNLT
+2834 
-2842 NEARPQFHITVPTD
+2842 
-2856 VNSVQLSL
+2856 
-2864 DGGINWVNATL
+2864 
-2875 TSDGVWEYIWPT
+2875 
-2887 DLVENTYTLTVKATD
+2887 
-2902 VAGNTATETLNF
+2902 
-2914 IIDTTLST
+2914 
-2922 PTITLDSADDSGTA
+2922 
-2936 NDNKTNVKTP
+2936 
-2946 GFIIGG
+2946 
-2952 IDSDVTQVVVQVM
+2952 
-2965 RDGHSEEVELTQT
+2965 
-2978 NGQWRFVPGSA
+2978 
-2989 WTDGDYTLTVTVKD
+2989 
-3003 EAGNIRH
+3003 
-3010 SAPLTVTIDTQI
+3010 
-3022 TIDHIEL
+3022 
-3029 VNDSGI
+3029 
-3035 PDDNLTNNVRPHFQV
+3035 
-3050 TVPTDVNVVRLSID
+3050 
-3064 GGKTWFNAT
+3064 
-3073 QSATPGVWD
+3073 TPGVWD

-3094 TLTVEATDKAGNKTT
+3094 TLTVEATDKAGNQTT
-3109 QQLDFIIDT
+3109 QKLDFIIDT

-3126 LDNTDDSG
+3126 LDSTDDSG
-3134 TKGDNLTNVNKPTFL
+3134 TKGDNLTNANKPTFI

-3268 TWVRATQGTAGIWDY
+3268 TWVRATQGTAGTWDY

-3316 DTRLSTPTIAMDS
+3316 DTRLSTPTITMDS

-3407 VRQSTPLVV
+3407 VRQSTPLIV

-3463 DGGANWVSATQGI
+3463 DGGANWVSAAQGI

-3850 DIHQVD
+3850 DIRQVD

-4299 AGNTKTSAELR
+4299 AGNTKTSAELK

-4526 AVDNITSVTTP
+4526 AVDNITSVTKP

-4549 TVVIRINGVSYSVT
+4549 TVVIRINGVSYPVT

-4897 DVTIDTEVAELV
+4897 DLTIDTEVAELV

-5301 ITNHNKPVL
+5301 ITSHNKPVL

-5381 IDNPA
+5381 IDNPV
-5386 MVAGSDNGIFS
+5386 MMAGSDNGIFS
-5397 NDSITSQTRPTFSIF
+5397 NDSITSQTRPAFSIY

-5474 DTFNTTPVA
+5474 DTLNTTPVA

-5505 DTTRN
+5505 DTTSN

-5525 IINGLNVGEVWVNEK
+5525 IINGLNVGEVWVNDK

-5581 HIKVFTSEL
+5581 HIQVFTSEL

-5595 SSKTEWWSNSDLIT
+5595 SSKTDWWSNSSTIT
-5609 MRGTGEIGATVSLI
+5609 MRGMGEIGATVSLI

-5635 ATGRWELSTD
+5635 ANGQWELSTD
-5645 KLPEGTYDISLVIED
+5645 QLPEGKYDITLSIED
-5660 SAGNRWEDVRE
+5660 NAGNRKEEVHE

-5710 SEGNTYTLTVPD
+5710 SNGNTYTLTVPD

-5919 GWTFTPPAAWNDGNY
+5919 GWTFTPPAAWNDGTY

-5966 SQHDDASDDATAT
+5966 SQHNDASDDATAT

-5992 SATHLRTEPSAAEES
+5992 SATHLRTVPSVAEES
-6007 VVKVTAYSITLLNA
+6007 VVKETAYSITLLNA

-6040 VPENIVNVSIMFEGE
+6040 VPENIVNVSVMFEGE

-6089 NDFLIKEKT
+6089 DDFLIKEKT

-6112 NVRGKTE
+6112 NARGKTE

>member
-2128 DNTDDSG
+2128 DSTDDSG

-2428 IELVN
+2428 
-2433 DSGIPDDNLT
+2433 
-2443 NNVRPHFQVTV
+2443 
-2454 PTDVNVVRLSIDGG
+2454 
-2468 KTWFNATQSATPG
+2468 
-2481 VWDYIWPDDVADG
+2481 
-2494 GYTLTVEATDE
+2494 
-2505 AGNKATQTLDFT
+2505 
-2517 IDTTLSVPTLSLDSA
+2517 
-2532 DDSGIA
+2532 
-2538 GDNITNVKTPGFTLN
+2538 
-2553 NIDTDVSRVI
+2553 
-2563 VEVMHNGIKQ
+2563 
-2573 EVPLVQ
+2573 
-2579 TGGQWRFAPTSDWA
+2579 
-2593 DGDYILTVK
+2593 
-2602 VEDRAGNVKQSAPLT
+2602 
-2617 VTVDTHI
+2617 
-2624 AIDRIELVNDSG
+2624 
-2636 IPGDNL
+2636 
-2642 TNEARPHF
+2642 
-2650 QVTVPADVNGVRLS
+2650 
-2664 IDGGKTWFDATQSAT
+2664 
-2679 SGVWDYTWLTNVAN
+2679 
-2693 GPHTLMVEA
+2693 
-2702 SDKAGNKTTQKLDF
+2702 
-2716 TIDTILSEPT
+2716 
-2726 ITLDSADDSAAGDNI
+2726 
-2741 TNVKMP
+2741 
-2747 GFTLGNIDADVTK
+2747 
-2760 VVVTVAHDG
+2760 
-2769 KNQQI
+2769 
-2774 ELIKNGGV
+2774 
-2782 WRFTPGAAWTDGD
+2782 
-2795 YTLTVK
+2795 
-2801 VEDKAGN
+2801 
-2808 TNYSAPLTVTIDT
+2808 
-2821 QTSIDRIELLNDT
+2821 
-2834 GIVGDNLT
+2834 
-2842 NEARPQFHITVPTD
+2842 
-2856 VNSVQLSL
+2856 
-2864 DGGINWVNATL
+2864 
-2875 TSDGVWEYIWPT
+2875 
-2887 DLVENTYTLTVKATD
+2887 
-2902 VAGNTATETLNF
+2902 
-2914 IIDTTLST
+2914 
-2922 PTITLDSADDSGTA
+2922 
-2936 NDNKTNVKTP
+2936 
-2946 GFIIGG
+2946 
-2952 IDSDVTQVVVQVM
+2952 
-2965 RDGHSEEVELTQT
+2965 
-2978 NGQWRFVPGSA
+2978 
-2989 WTDGDYTLTVTVKD
+2989 
-3003 EAGNIRH
+3003 
-3010 SAPLTVTIDTQI
+3010 
-3022 TIDHIEL
+3022 IEL

-3584 PPAPWGDGD
+3584 LPAPWGDGD

-4549 TVVIRINGVSYSVT
+4549 TVVIRINGVSYPVT

>member
-2128 DNTDDSG
+2128 DSTDDSG

-2428 IELVN
+2428 
-2433 DSGIPDDNLT
+2433 
-2443 NNVRPHFQVTV
+2443 
-2454 PTDVNVVRLSIDGG
+2454 
-2468 KTWFNATQSATPG
+2468 
-2481 VWDYIWPDDVADG
+2481 
-2494 GYTLTVEATDE
+2494 
-2505 AGNKATQTLDFT
+2505 
-2517 IDTTLSVPTLSLDSA
+2517 
-2532 DDSGIA
+2532 
-2538 GDNITNVKTPGFTLN
+2538 
-2553 NIDTDVSRVI
+2553 
-2563 VEVMHNGIKQ
+2563 
-2573 EVPLVQ
+2573 
-2579 TGGQWRFAPTSDWA
+2579 
-2593 DGDYILTVK
+2593 
-2602 VEDRAGNVKQSAPLT
+2602 
-2617 VTVDTHI
+2617 
-2624 AIDRIELVNDSG
+2624 
-2636 IPGDNL
+2636 
-2642 TNEARPHF
+2642 
-2650 QVTVPADVNGVRLS
+2650 
-2664 IDGGKTWFDATQSAT
+2664 
-2679 SGVWDYTWLTNVAN
+2679 
-2693 GPHTLMVEA
+2693 
-2702 SDKAGNKTTQKLDF
+2702 
-2716 TIDTILSEPT
+2716 
-2726 ITLDSADDSAAGDNI
+2726 
-2741 TNVKMP
+2741 
-2747 GFTLGNIDADVTK
+2747 
-2760 VVVTVAHDG
+2760 
-2769 KNQQI
+2769 
-2774 ELIKNGGV
+2774 
-2782 WRFTPGAAWTDGD
+2782 
-2795 YTLTVK
+2795 
-2801 VEDKAGN
+2801 
-2808 TNYSAPLTVTIDT
+2808 
-2821 QTSIDRIELLNDT
+2821 
-2834 GIVGDNLT
+2834 
-2842 NEARPQFHITVPTD
+2842 
-2856 VNSVQLSL
+2856 
-2864 DGGINWVNATL
+2864 
-2875 TSDGVWEYIWPT
+2875 
-2887 DLVENTYTLTVKATD
+2887 
-2902 VAGNTATETLNF
+2902 
-2914 IIDTTLST
+2914 
-2922 PTITLDSADDSGTA
+2922 
-2936 NDNKTNVKTP
+2936 
-2946 GFIIGG
+2946 
-2952 IDSDVTQVVVQVM
+2952 
-2965 RDGHSEEVELTQT
+2965 
-2978 NGQWRFVPGSA
+2978 
-2989 WTDGDYTLTVTVKD
+2989 
-3003 EAGNIRH
+3003 
-3010 SAPLTVTIDTQI
+3010 
-3022 TIDHIEL
+3022 IEL

-4549 TVVIRINGVSYSVT
+4549 TVVIRINGVSYPVT

-4722 IDDQHEATSL
+4722 IDDQHEAISL

>member
-33 SGPDMNITTPRGS
+33 SGPDMNITTPHGS

-122 DDAENAKKEADKAKE
+122 DEAENAKKEADKAKE

-451 NITNSTLPT
+451 SITNSTLPT

-540 TNDSGI
+540 TDDSGI

-594 TSDSVEGINNLT
+594 TSDSVEGVNNLT

-619 SFSYVIDTIA
+619 SFSYVIDTVA

-635 SLEDYVVL
+635 SLEDFVVL

-1065 DAMSDTQ
+1065 DAASDTQ

-1108 NKANSAIFDFTI
+1108 NKANSAVFDFTI

-1187 FIPGNTW
+1187 FTPGNTW

-1320 TTLSVPVIVLDS
+1320 TTLSVPVIVLNS
-1332 ADDTGIQ
+1332 ADDTGVQ

-1372 TTTFDATKGT
+1372 TTTFDATKGV
-1382 GGWTFTPPTS
+1382 GGWSFTPTGA

-1437 IPDDNLTNNVRP
+1437 IPNDNLTNNVRP

-1476 QSATPGV
+1476 QNATPGV

-1499 TVEATDEAGNKA
+1499 TVEATDEAGNKT

-1557 TDVSRVIVEVMH
+1557 TDVSRVTVEVMH

-1636 GIPGDNLTNEARPHF
+1636 GIPDDNLTNEARPHF

-1673 DATQSATSGVWD
+1673 DATQSATPGVWD

-1711 TQKLDFTIDTILSE
+1711 TQKLDFIIDTMLSE

-2009 RHSAPLTVTIDTQIT
+2009 RHSAPLTVTIDTQIA

-2135 TKGDHLT
+2135 TKGDNLT

-2333 DSGVHGDNMT
+2333 DTGIQGDNMT
-2343 NHTQPTFALQHIDD
+2343 NRTQPTFNLQHIDD

-2372 TTFDATKD
+2372 TTFDATKGV
-2380 AGGWTFTP
+2380 GGWTFTP
-2388 TGAWADGDYTL
+2388 PTSWGAGDYTL

-2443 NNVRPHFQVTV
+2443 NNVRPQFQVKV
-2454 PTDVNVVRLSIDGG
+2454 PTDVN
-2468 KTWFNATQSATPG
+2468 
-2481 VWDYIWPDDVADG
+2481 
-2494 GYTLTVEATDE
+2494 E
-2505 AGNKATQTLDFT
+2505 
-2517 IDTTLSVPTLSLDSA
+2517 
-2532 DDSGIA
+2532 
-2538 GDNITNVKTPGFTLN
+2538 
-2553 NIDTDVSRVI
+2553 
-2563 VEVMHNGIKQ
+2563 
-2573 EVPLVQ
+2573 
-2579 TGGQWRFAPTSDWA
+2579 
-2593 DGDYILTVK
+2593 
-2602 VEDRAGNVKQSAPLT
+2602 
-2617 VTVDTHI
+2617 
-2624 AIDRIELVNDSG
+2624 
-2636 IPGDNL
+2636 
-2642 TNEARPHF
+2642 
-2650 QVTVPADVNGVRLS
+2650 
-2664 IDGGKTWFDATQSAT
+2664 
-2679 SGVWDYTWLTNVAN
+2679 
-2693 GPHTLMVEA
+2693 
-2702 SDKAGNKTTQKLDF
+2702 
-2716 TIDTILSEPT
+2716 
-2726 ITLDSADDSAAGDNI
+2726 
-2741 TNVKMP
+2741 
-2747 GFTLGNIDADVTK
+2747 
-2760 VVVTVAHDG
+2760 
-2769 KNQQI
+2769 
-2774 ELIKNGGV
+2774 
-2782 WRFTPGAAWTDGD
+2782 
-2795 YTLTVK
+2795 
-2801 VEDKAGN
+2801 
-2808 TNYSAPLTVTIDT
+2808 
-2821 QTSIDRIELLNDT
+2821 
-2834 GIVGDNLT
+2834 
-2842 NEARPQFHITVPTD
+2842 
-2856 VNSVQLSL
+2856 
-2864 DGGINWVNATL
+2864 
-2875 TSDGVWEYIWPT
+2875 
-2887 DLVENTYTLTVKATD
+2887 
-2902 VAGNTATETLNF
+2902 
-2914 IIDTTLST
+2914 
-2922 PTITLDSADDSGTA
+2922 
-2936 NDNKTNVKTP
+2936 
-2946 GFIIGG
+2946 
-2952 IDSDVTQVVVQVM
+2952 
-2965 RDGHSEEVELTQT
+2965 
-2978 NGQWRFVPGSA
+2978 
-2989 WTDGDYTLTVTVKD
+2989 
-3003 EAGNIRH
+3003 
-3010 SAPLTVTIDTQI
+3010 
-3022 TIDHIEL
+3022 
-3029 VNDSGI
+3029 
-3035 PDDNLTNNVRPHFQV
+3035 
-3050 TVPTDVNVVRLSID
+3050 VRLSID

-3094 TLTVEATDKAGNKTT
+3094 TLTVEATDKAGNQTT
-3109 QQLDFIIDT
+3109 QKLDFIIDT
-3118 LLSEPTIV
+3118 MLSEPTIV
-3126 LDNTDDSG
+3126 LDSTDDSG
-3134 TKGDNLTNVNKPTFL
+3134 TKGDNLTNANKPTFI

-3196 TLTVRVEDDAGNVKY
+3196 TLTVRVEDEAGNVKY

-3316 DTRLSTPTIAMDS
+3316 DTRLSTPTITMDS

-3350 GNIDA
+3350 GNIDS
-3355 DAHSVIL
+3355 DAQSVIL

-3407 VRQSTPLVV
+3407 VRQSTPLIV

-3463 DGGANWVSATQGI
+3463 DGGANWVSAAQGI

-3620 IAIDRIELVND
+3620 IAIDHIELVND

-3636 DNVTKHVRPQ
+3636 DNITKHVRPQ

-3693 TLTVEV
+3693 TLIVEV
-3699 TDGAGNKMTETL
+3699 TDGAGNKMTGTL
-3711 NFTID
+3711 DFTID

-3850 DIHQVD
+3850 DIRQVD

-3905 LAGNVKESAPFEV
+3905 LAGNVKESAPLEV

-3957 VVQVRVTLDGGAN
+3957 VIQVRVTLDGGAN

-4188 DGQHTLLVDVT
+4188 DGKHTLLVDVT

-4299 AGNTKTSAELR
+4299 AGNTKTSAELQ

-4380 SALPDGHY
+4380 SALSDGHY

-4526 AVDNITSVTTP
+4526 AVDNITSVTKP

-4549 TVVIRINGVSYSVT
+4549 TVVIRINGVSYPVT

-4620 TGNSNSDNLTNKQN
+4620 TGSSNSDNLTNKQN

-4656 GREVLKQTITVGA
+4656 GREVLKHTITVGA

-4722 IDDQHEATSL
+4722 IDDQYEATSL

-4738 FAEAFSTIMIQW
+4738 LAEAFSTIMIQW

-4829 NKTPTLIGS
+4829 NKTPTLVGN
-4838 TLPNTIVSIY
+4838 TLPNAIVSIY

-4971 ELTFK
+4971 VLTFK

-5077 AGNSQQKEILI
+5077 AGNSQQKDILI

-5301 ITNHNKPVL
+5301 ITSHNKPVL

-5381 IDNPA
+5381 IDNPV
-5386 MVAGSDNGIFS
+5386 MMAGSDNGIFS
-5397 NDSITSQTRPTFSIF
+5397 NDSITSQTRPAFSIY

-5525 IINGLNVGEVWVNEK
+5525 IINGLNVGEVWVNDK

-5581 HIKVFTSEL
+5581 HIQVFTSEL

-5595 SSKTEWWSNSDLIT
+5595 SSKTDWWSNSSTIT
-5609 MRGTGEIGATVSLI
+5609 MRGMGEIGATVSLI

-5635 ATGRWELSTD
+5635 ANGQWELSTD
-5645 KLPEGTYDISLVIED
+5645 QLPEGKYDITLSIED
-5660 SAGNRWEDVRE
+5660 NAGNRKEEVHE

-5710 SEGNTYTLTVPD
+5710 SNGNTYTLTVPD

-5756 IMKEVPVISLS
+5756 IMKETPVISLS

-5780 RDKQPTFI
+5780 RDNQPTFI

-5866 AGEDN
+5866 AGEGN

-5879 TNHTQPKFTLQHIDA
+5879 TNHNHTQPKFTLQHIDA

-5919 GWTFTPPAAWNDGNY
+5919 GWTFTPPAAWNDGTY

-5947 QQSASLA
+5947 LQSASLE

-5966 SQHDDASDDATAT
+5966 SQHDDASDDATPT

-5992 SATHLRTEPSAAEES
+5992 SATHLRTVPSAAEES
-6007 VVKVTAYSITLLNA
+6007 VVKETAYSITLLNA

-6040 VPENIVNVSIMFEGE
+6040 VPENIVNVSVMFEGE

-6082 VKFIDKD
+6082 VKFLDKD
-6089 NDFLIKEKT
+6089 DDFLIKEKT

-6112 NVRGKTE
+6112 NARGKTE

-6133 NNNGAIDVFAV
+6133 NNNGAIEVFAV

>member
-156 QNSSKQIEEMLQNF
+156 QNSSKQMEEMLQEF

-424 SIITDTIA
+424 SIITDTIP

-707 DAAGNKSSTVK
+707 DAAGNKSSIVK

-1065 DAMSDTQ
+1065 DAASDTQ

-1108 NKANSAIFDFTI
+1108 NKANSAVFDFTI

-1187 FIPGNTW
+1187 FTPGNTW

-1212 NYSAPLT
+1212 NYSTPLT

-1267 DGGNSWVQ
+1267 DGGHSWVQ

-1320 TTLSVPVIVLDS
+1320 STLSVPVIVLNN

-1339 GDNMTNSTQP
+1339 GDNLTNRTQP
-1349 TFALQHIDDDAVRVT
+1349 TFALQQIDDDAVRVT

-1382 GGWTFTPPTS
+1382 GGWTFTPPAL

-1476 QSATPGV
+1476 QGATPGA

-1499 TVEATDEAGNKA
+1499 TVEATDKAGNQT
-1511 TQTLDFTIDT
+1511 TQELDFTIDT

-1586 FAPTSDWAD
+1586 FAPTSDWGD

-1696 HTLMVEASDK
+1696 HTLMVEATDK
-1706 AGNKT
+1706 AGNQT
-1711 TQKLDFTIDTILSE
+1711 TQKLDFIIDTLLSE

-2009 RHSAPLTVTIDTQIT
+2009 RHSAPLTVIIDTQIA

-2043 NVRPHFQVTVPT
+2043 NVRPQFQVTVPT

-2086 LADVGEGKHTLT
+2086 LTDVANGSHTLT
-2098 VEATDKAGNKTT
+2098 VEATDAAGNKAT
-2110 QQLDFIIDTLLSE
+2110 QNLEFNIDTLLSE
-2123 PTIVL
+2123 PTIAL
-2128 DNTDDSG
+2128 DSTDDSG
-2135 TKGDHLT
+2135 TKGDNLT
-2142 NVNKPTFLLGNID
+2142 NVNKPTFILGNID

-2170 KEVLTATKDATGNWS
+2170 KEVLTATKGATGIWS
-2185 VTPTGTWADG
+2185 VTPTGMWADG
-2195 DYTLTVR
+2195 SHTLTVR
-2202 VEDEAGNEKH
+2202 VEDDAGNVKY
-2212 SASLTVTVD
+2212 SAPLTITVD
-2221 TQITIDVIELVNDNG
+2221 TQITIDDIELVNDSG
-2236 IPGDNMTND
+2236 TKGDNLTND
-2245 AHPQFR
+2245 ANPHFR
-2251 VTVPGDVNEVSLSID
+2251 ITVPGDVNEVSLSID
-2266 GGVTWVKATQ
+2266 GGVTWVKAMQ
-2276 SATPGVWNYTWP
+2276 SSTSGVWNYTWP
-2288 GTVPDGDYTLN
+2288 KTLADDDYTLT
-2299 VKATDNAGNTVTET
+2299 VKATDNAGNTVTRT
-2313 LHFTI
+2313 LDFTI

-2333 DSGVHGDNMT
+2333 DTGVQGDNMT
-2343 NHTQPTFALQHIDD
+2343 NRTQPTFNLQHIDD

-2372 TTFDATKD
+2372 TTFDVTKD

-2388 TGAWADGDYTL
+2388 PTSWGAGDYTL

-2443 NNVRPHFQVTV
+2443 NNVRPQFQVKV
-2454 PTDVNVVRLSIDGG
+2454 PTDVN
-2468 KTWFNATQSATPG
+2468 
-2481 VWDYIWPDDVADG
+2481 
-2494 GYTLTVEATDE
+2494 E
-2505 AGNKATQTLDFT
+2505 
-2517 IDTTLSVPTLSLDSA
+2517 
-2532 DDSGIA
+2532 
-2538 GDNITNVKTPGFTLN
+2538 
-2553 NIDTDVSRVI
+2553 
-2563 VEVMHNGIKQ
+2563 
-2573 EVPLVQ
+2573 
-2579 TGGQWRFAPTSDWA
+2579 
-2593 DGDYILTVK
+2593 
-2602 VEDRAGNVKQSAPLT
+2602 
-2617 VTVDTHI
+2617 
-2624 AIDRIELVNDSG
+2624 
-2636 IPGDNL
+2636 
-2642 TNEARPHF
+2642 
-2650 QVTVPADVNGVRLS
+2650 
-2664 IDGGKTWFDATQSAT
+2664 
-2679 SGVWDYTWLTNVAN
+2679 
-2693 GPHTLMVEA
+2693 
-2702 SDKAGNKTTQKLDF
+2702 
-2716 TIDTILSEPT
+2716 
-2726 ITLDSADDSAAGDNI
+2726 
-2741 TNVKMP
+2741 
-2747 GFTLGNIDADVTK
+2747 
-2760 VVVTVAHDG
+2760 
-2769 KNQQI
+2769 
-2774 ELIKNGGV
+2774 
-2782 WRFTPGAAWTDGD
+2782 
-2795 YTLTVK
+2795 
-2801 VEDKAGN
+2801 
-2808 TNYSAPLTVTIDT
+2808 
-2821 QTSIDRIELLNDT
+2821 
-2834 GIVGDNLT
+2834 
-2842 NEARPQFHITVPTD
+2842 
-2856 VNSVQLSL
+2856 
-2864 DGGINWVNATL
+2864 
-2875 TSDGVWEYIWPT
+2875 
-2887 DLVENTYTLTVKATD
+2887 
-2902 VAGNTATETLNF
+2902 
-2914 IIDTTLST
+2914 
-2922 PTITLDSADDSGTA
+2922 
-2936 NDNKTNVKTP
+2936 
-2946 GFIIGG
+2946 
-2952 IDSDVTQVVVQVM
+2952 
-2965 RDGHSEEVELTQT
+2965 
-2978 NGQWRFVPGSA
+2978 
-2989 WTDGDYTLTVTVKD
+2989 
-3003 EAGNIRH
+3003 
-3010 SAPLTVTIDTQI
+3010 
-3022 TIDHIEL
+3022 
-3029 VNDSGI
+3029 
-3035 PDDNLTNNVRPHFQV
+3035 
-3050 TVPTDVNVVRLSID
+3050 VRLSID

-3094 TLTVEATDKAGNKTT
+3094 TLTVEATDKAGNQTT
-3109 QQLDFIIDT
+3109 QKLDFIIDT
-3118 LLSEPTIV
+3118 LLSEPTIA
-3126 LDNTDDSG
+3126 LDSTDDSG
-3134 TKGDNLTNVNKPTFL
+3134 TKGDNLTSVNKPTFI

-3189 TWADGDY
+3189 MWADGSH

-3221 QITIDVI
+3221 HIAIDDI

-3297 VEATDKAGNK
+3297 VEATDKAGNQ

-3397 TVEVTDNAGN
+3397 TVEVQDNAGN
-3407 VRQSTPLVV
+3407 VRQSTPLIV

-3463 DGGANWVSATQGI
+3463 DGGANWVSAAQGI

-3819 GTLTTPVI
+3819 GSLTTPVI

-3840 RLTNHDRPVF
+3840 RLTKHDRPVF
-3850 DIHQVD
+3850 DIRQVD

-3905 LAGNVKESAPFEV
+3905 LAGNVKESAPLEV

-3957 VVQVRVTLDGGAN
+3957 VIQVRVTLDGGAN

-3978 DGQWIFDSP
+3978 DGQWIFDTP

-4001 TDEAGNIA
+4001 TDQAGNIA

-4299 AGNTKTSAELR
+4299 AGNTKTSAELK

-4358 FDGVNWTPISKNAAG
+4358 FDGVNWTPVSKNAAG
-4373 QWEFTAG
+4373 QWQFTAG
-4380 SALPDGHY
+4380 SALSDGHY

-4491 DIAGNK
+4491 DIAGNR

-4502 SFTIDTIVSDPSI
+4502 SFTIDTVVSDPRI

-4526 AVDNITSVTTP
+4526 AVDNITSVTKP

-4549 TVVIRINGVSYSVT
+4549 TVVIRINGVSYPVT

-4620 TGNSNSDNLTNKQN
+4620 TGSSNSDNLTNKQN

-4656 GREVLKQTITVGA
+4656 GREVLKHTITVGA

-4722 IDDQHEATSL
+4722 IDDQYEATSL

-4738 FAEAFSTIMIQW
+4738 LAEAFSTIMIQW

-4829 NKTPTLIGS
+4829 NKTPTLVGN
-4838 TLPNTIVSIY
+4838 TLPNAIVSIY

-5381 IDNPA
+5381 IDNPV
-5386 MVAGSDNGIFS
+5386 MMAGSDNGIFS
-5397 NDSITSQTRPTFSIF
+5397 NDSITSQTRPAFSIY

-5474 DTFNTTPVA
+5474 DTLNTTPVA

-5525 IINGLNVGEVWVNEK
+5525 IINGLNVGEVWVNDK

-5581 HIKVFTSEL
+5581 HIQVFTSEL

-5595 SSKTEWWSNSDLIT
+5595 SSKTDWWSNSSTIT
-5609 MRGTGEIGATVSLI
+5609 MRGMGEIGATVSLI

-5635 ATGRWELSTD
+5635 ANGQWELSTD
-5645 KLPEGTYDISLVIED
+5645 QLPEGKYDITLSIED
-5660 SAGNRWEDVRE
+5660 NAGNRKEEVHE

-5710 SEGNTYTLTVPD
+5710 SNGNTYTLTVPD

-5780 RDKQPTFI
+5780 RDNQPTFI

-5795 VVVVQVDINGT
+5795 VVIVQVDINGT

-5879 TNHTQPKFTLQHIDA
+5879 TNHNHTQPKFTLQHIDA

-5919 GWTFTPPAAWNDGNY
+5919 GWTFTPPAAWNDGTY

-5947 QQSASLA
+5947 LQSASLE

-5992 SATHLRTEPSAAEES
+5992 SATHLRTVPSAAEES
-6007 VVKVTAYSITLLNA
+6007 VVKETAYSITLLNA

-6040 VPENIVNVSIMFEGE
+6040 VPENIVNVSVMFEGE

-6089 NDFLIKEKT
+6089 DDFLIKEKT

-6112 NVRGKTE
+6112 NARGKTE

>member
-156 QNSSKQIEEMLQNF
+156 QNSSKQMEEMLQEF

-424 SIITDTIA
+424 SIITDTIP

-1108 NKANSAIFDFTI
+1108 NKANSAVFDFTI

-1187 FIPGNTW
+1187 FTPGNTW

-1212 NYSAPLT
+1212 NYSTPLT

-1267 DGGNSWVQ
+1267 DGGHSWVQ

-1320 TTLSVPVIVLDS
+1320 STLSVPVIVLNN

-1339 GDNMTNSTQP
+1339 GDNLTNRTQP
-1349 TFALQHIDDDAVRVT
+1349 TFALQQIDDDAVRVT

-1382 GGWTFTPPTS
+1382 GGWTFTPPAL

-1437 IPDDNLTNNVRP
+1437 IPNDNLTNNVRP
-1449 HFQVTVPTDV
+1449 HFQVKVPTDV

-1476 QSATPGV
+1476 QGATPGA

-1499 TVEATDEAGNKA
+1499 TVEATDKAGNQT
-1511 TQTLDFTIDT
+1511 TQELDFTIDT

-1586 FAPTSDWAD
+1586 FAPTSDWGD

-1696 HTLMVEASDK
+1696 HTLMVEATDK
-1706 AGNKT
+1706 AGNQT
-1711 TQKLDFTIDTILSE
+1711 TQKLDFIIDTLLSE

-2009 RHSAPLTVTIDTQIT
+2009 RHSAPLTVTIDTQIA

-2043 NVRPHFQVTVPT
+2043 NVRPHFQVKVPT
-2055 DVNVVRL
+2055 DVNEVRL

-2098 VEATDKAGNKTT
+2098 VEATDKAGN
-2110 QQLDFIIDTLLSE
+2110 Q
-2123 PTIVL
+2123 
-2128 DNTDDSG
+2128 
-2135 TKGDHLT
+2135 
-2142 NVNKPTFLLGNID
+2142 
-2155 ADARYVTVEVQHGGT
+2155 
-2170 KEVLTATKDATGNWS
+2170 
-2185 VTPTGTWADG
+2185 
-2195 DYTLTVR
+2195 
-2202 VEDEAGNEKH
+2202 
-2212 SASLTVTVD
+2212 
-2221 TQITIDVIELVNDNG
+2221 
-2236 IPGDNMTND
+2236 
-2245 AHPQFR
+2245 
-2251 VTVPGDVNEVSLSID
+2251 
-2266 GGVTWVKATQ
+2266 
-2276 SATPGVWNYTWP
+2276 
-2288 GTVPDGDYTLN
+2288 
-2299 VKATDNAGNTVTET
+2299 
-2313 LHFTI
+2313 
-2318 DTTLSTPVIVLDSAD
+2318 
-2333 DSGVHGDNMT
+2333 
-2343 NHTQPTFALQHIDD
+2343 
-2357 DAVRVTVSV
+2357 
-2366 EHGGVT
+2366 
-2372 TTFDATKD
+2372 
-2380 AGGWTFTP
+2380 
-2388 TGAWADGDYTL
+2388 
-2399 SVSVED
+2399 
-2405 KAGNTSHSASLT
+2405 
-2417 VTVDTQIAINN
+2417 
-2428 IELVN
+2428 
-2433 DSGIPDDNLT
+2433 
-2443 NNVRPHFQVTV
+2443 
-2454 PTDVNVVRLSIDGG
+2454 
-2468 KTWFNATQSATPG
+2468 
-2481 VWDYIWPDDVADG
+2481 
-2494 GYTLTVEATDE
+2494 
-2505 AGNKATQTLDFT
+2505 
-2517 IDTTLSVPTLSLDSA
+2517 
-2532 DDSGIA
+2532 
-2538 GDNITNVKTPGFTLN
+2538 
-2553 NIDTDVSRVI
+2553 
-2563 VEVMHNGIKQ
+2563 
-2573 EVPLVQ
+2573 
-2579 TGGQWRFAPTSDWA
+2579 
-2593 DGDYILTVK
+2593 
-2602 VEDRAGNVKQSAPLT
+2602 
-2617 VTVDTHI
+2617 
-2624 AIDRIELVNDSG
+2624 
-2636 IPGDNL
+2636 
-2642 TNEARPHF
+2642 
-2650 QVTVPADVNGVRLS
+2650 
-2664 IDGGKTWFDATQSAT
+2664 
-2679 SGVWDYTWLTNVAN
+2679 
-2693 GPHTLMVEA
+2693 
-2702 SDKAGNKTTQKLDF
+2702 
-2716 TIDTILSEPT
+2716 
-2726 ITLDSADDSAAGDNI
+2726 
-2741 TNVKMP
+2741 
-2747 GFTLGNIDADVTK
+2747 
-2760 VVVTVAHDG
+2760 
-2769 KNQQI
+2769 
-2774 ELIKNGGV
+2774 
-2782 WRFTPGAAWTDGD
+2782 
-2795 YTLTVK
+2795 
-2801 VEDKAGN
+2801 
-2808 TNYSAPLTVTIDT
+2808 
-2821 QTSIDRIELLNDT
+2821 
-2834 GIVGDNLT
+2834 
-2842 NEARPQFHITVPTD
+2842 
-2856 VNSVQLSL
+2856 
-2864 DGGINWVNATL
+2864 
-2875 TSDGVWEYIWPT
+2875 
-2887 DLVENTYTLTVKATD
+2887 
-2902 VAGNTATETLNF
+2902 
-2914 IIDTTLST
+2914 
-2922 PTITLDSADDSGTA
+2922 
-2936 NDNKTNVKTP
+2936 
-2946 GFIIGG
+2946 
-2952 IDSDVTQVVVQVM
+2952 
-2965 RDGHSEEVELTQT
+2965 
-2978 NGQWRFVPGSA
+2978 
-2989 WTDGDYTLTVTVKD
+2989 
-3003 EAGNIRH
+3003 
-3010 SAPLTVTIDTQI
+3010 
-3022 TIDHIEL
+3022 
-3029 VNDSGI
+3029 
-3035 PDDNLTNNVRPHFQV
+3035 
-3050 TVPTDVNVVRLSID
+3050 
-3064 GGKTWFNAT
+3064 
-3073 QSATPGVWD
+3073 
-3082 YTWLAD
+3082 
-3088 VGEGKH
+3088 
-3094 TLTVEATDKAGNKTT
+3094 TT

-3174 ATKGATGIWS
+3174 ATKDATGNWS

-3268 TWVRATQGTAGIWDY
+3268 TWVRATQGTAGTWDY

-3297 VEATDKAGNK
+3297 VEATDKAGNQ

-3397 TVEVTDNAGN
+3397 TVEVQDNAGN
-3407 VRQSTPLVV
+3407 VRQSTPLIV

-3463 DGGANWVSATQGI
+3463 DGGANWVSAAQGI

-3850 DIHQVD
+3850 DIRQVD

-3905 LAGNVKESAPFEV
+3905 LAGNVKESAPLEV

-4001 TDEAGNIA
+4001 TDQAGNIA

-4211 FTIDTTLREPTIVL
+4211 FTIDTTLQEPTIVL

-4254 DVSHIVVHIDGR
+4254 DVSHIVVHLDGR

-4299 AGNTKTSAELR
+4299 AGNTKTSAELK

-4358 FDGVNWTPISKNAAG
+4358 FDGVNWTPVSKNAAG
-4373 QWEFTAG
+4373 QWQFTAG
-4380 SALPDGHY
+4380 SALSDGHY

-4502 SFTIDTIVSDPSI
+4502 SFTIDTVVSDPRI

-4526 AVDNITSVTTP
+4526 AVDNITSVTKP

-4549 TVVIRINGVSYSVT
+4549 TVVIRINGVSYPVT

-4620 TGNSNSDNLTNKQN
+4620 TGSSNSDNLTNKQN

-4656 GREVLKQTITVGA
+4656 GREVLKHTITVGA

-4722 IDDQHEATSL
+4722 IDDQYEATSL

-4738 FAEAFSTIMIQW
+4738 LAEAFSTIMIQW

-4829 NKTPTLIGS
+4829 NKTPTLVGN
-4838 TLPNTIVSIY
+4838 TLPNAIVSIY

-5034 TLTIRNPQGVVIAT
+5034 TLTIRNPQGGVIAT

-5077 AGNSQQKEILI
+5077 AGNSQQKDILI

-5301 ITNHNKPVL
+5301 ITSHNKPVL

-5381 IDNPA
+5381 IDNPV
-5386 MVAGSDNGIFS
+5386 MMAGSDNGIFS
-5397 NDSITSQTRPTFSIF
+5397 NDSITSQTRPAFSIF

-5474 DTFNTTPVA
+5474 DTLNTTPVA

-5525 IINGLNVGEVWVNEK
+5525 IINGLNVGEVWVNDK

-5581 HIKVFTSEL
+5581 HIQVFTSEL

-5595 SSKTEWWSNSDLIT
+5595 SSKTDWWSNSSTIT
-5609 MRGTGEIGATVSLI
+5609 MRGMGEIGATVSLI

-5635 ATGRWELSTD
+5635 ANGQWELSTD
-5645 KLPEGTYDISLVIED
+5645 QLPEGKYDITLSIED
-5660 SAGNRWEDVRE
+5660 NAGNRKEEVHE

-5710 SEGNTYTLTVPD
+5710 SNGNTYTLTVPD

-5756 IMKEVPVISLS
+5756 IMKETPVISLS
-5767 PDSDSGTVGDNIT
+5767 PDSDSGTAGDNIT
-5780 RDKQPTFI
+5780 RDNQPTFI

-5879 TNHTQPKFTLQHIDA
+5879 TNHNHTQPKFTLQHIDA

-5919 GWTFTPPAAWNDGNY
+5919 GWTFTPPAAWNDGTY

-5947 QQSASLA
+5947 QQSASLE

-5966 SQHDDASDDATAT
+5966 SQHNDASDDATAI

-5992 SATHLRTEPSAAEES
+5992 SATHLRTVPSAAEES
-6007 VVKVTAYSITLLNA
+6007 VVKETAYSITLLNA

-6040 VPENIVNVSIMFEGE
+6040 VPENIVNVSVMFEGE

-6089 NDFLIKEKT
+6089 DDFLIKEKT

-6112 NVRGKTE
+6112 NARGKTE

>member
-33 SGPDMNITTPRGS
+33 SGPDMNITTPHGS

-122 DDAENAKKEADKAKE
+122 DDAENAKKVADKAKE

-424 SIITDTIA
+424 SIITDTIP

-540 TNDSGI
+540 TDDSGI

-594 TSDSVEGINNLT
+594 TSDSVEGVNNLT

-619 SFSYVIDTIA
+619 SFSYVIDTVA

-635 SLEDYVVL
+635 SLEDFVVL

-954 APYSTVKLYID
+954 APYSTVKLYVD

-1035 GISDDNLT
+1035 GIADDNLT
-1043 NIVKPTLHLKDID
+1043 NIVNPTLHLKDID

-1065 DAMSDTQ
+1065 DAASDTQ

-1108 NKANSAIFDFTI
+1108 NKANSAVFDFTI

-1187 FIPGNTW
+1187 FTPGNTW

-1212 NYSAPLT
+1212 SYSAPLT

-1320 TTLSVPVIVLDS
+1320 TTLSVPVIVLNS
-1332 ADDTGIQ
+1332 ADDTGVQ
-1339 GDNMTNSTQP
+1339 GDNMTNRTQP

-1542 ITNVKTPGFTLNNID
+1542 ITSVKTPGFTLNNID

-1636 GIPGDNLTNEARPHF
+1636 GIPDDNLTNEARPHF

-1696 HTLMVEASDK
+1696 HTLMVEATDK

-1711 TQKLDFTIDTILSE
+1711 TQKLDFIIDTLLSE

-2009 RHSAPLTVTIDTQIT
+2009 RHSAPLTVTIDTQIA

-2031 NDSGIPDDNLTN
+2031 NDSGIPNDNLTN

-2135 TKGDHLT
+2135 TKGDNLT

-2155 ADARYVTVEVQHGGT
+2155 ADARYVKVEVQHGGT

-2202 VEDEAGNEKH
+2202 VEDDAGNVKY

-2221 TQITIDVIELVNDNG
+2221 TQITIDVIELVNDSG
-2236 IPGDNMTND
+2236 TRGDNLTND
-2245 AHPQFR
+2245 ANPHFR
-2251 VTVPGDVNEVSLSID
+2251 ITVPGDVNEVSLSID
-2266 GGVTWVKATQ
+2266 GGVTWVKAMQ

-2288 GTVPDGDYTLN
+2288 KTVADGDYTLT
-2299 VKATDNAGNTVTET
+2299 VKATDNAGNTVTRT
-2313 LHFTI
+2313 LDFTI

-2343 NHTQPTFALQHIDD
+2343 NRTQPTFALQHIDD

-2433 DSGIPDDNLT
+2433 DSGIPN
-2443 NNVRPHFQVTV
+2443 
-2454 PTDVNVVRLSIDGG
+2454 
-2468 KTWFNATQSATPG
+2468 
-2481 VWDYIWPDDVADG
+2481 
-2494 GYTLTVEATDE
+2494 
-2505 AGNKATQTLDFT
+2505 
-2517 IDTTLSVPTLSLDSA
+2517 
-2532 DDSGIA
+2532 
-2538 GDNITNVKTPGFTLN
+2538 
-2553 NIDTDVSRVI
+2553 
-2563 VEVMHNGIKQ
+2563 
-2573 EVPLVQ
+2573 
-2579 TGGQWRFAPTSDWA
+2579 
-2593 DGDYILTVK
+2593 
-2602 VEDRAGNVKQSAPLT
+2602 
-2617 VTVDTHI
+2617 
-2624 AIDRIELVNDSG
+2624 
-2636 IPGDNL
+2636 
-2642 TNEARPHF
+2642 
-2650 QVTVPADVNGVRLS
+2650 
-2664 IDGGKTWFDATQSAT
+2664 
-2679 SGVWDYTWLTNVAN
+2679 
-2693 GPHTLMVEA
+2693 
-2702 SDKAGNKTTQKLDF
+2702 
-2716 TIDTILSEPT
+2716 
-2726 ITLDSADDSAAGDNI
+2726 
-2741 TNVKMP
+2741 
-2747 GFTLGNIDADVTK
+2747 
-2760 VVVTVAHDG
+2760 
-2769 KNQQI
+2769 
-2774 ELIKNGGV
+2774 
-2782 WRFTPGAAWTDGD
+2782 
-2795 YTLTVK
+2795 
-2801 VEDKAGN
+2801 
-2808 TNYSAPLTVTIDT
+2808 
-2821 QTSIDRIELLNDT
+2821 
-2834 GIVGDNLT
+2834 
-2842 NEARPQFHITVPTD
+2842 
-2856 VNSVQLSL
+2856 
-2864 DGGINWVNATL
+2864 
-2875 TSDGVWEYIWPT
+2875 
-2887 DLVENTYTLTVKATD
+2887 
-2902 VAGNTATETLNF
+2902 
-2914 IIDTTLST
+2914 
-2922 PTITLDSADDSGTA
+2922 
-2936 NDNKTNVKTP
+2936 
-2946 GFIIGG
+2946 
-2952 IDSDVTQVVVQVM
+2952 
-2965 RDGHSEEVELTQT
+2965 
-2978 NGQWRFVPGSA
+2978 
-2989 WTDGDYTLTVTVKD
+2989 
-3003 EAGNIRH
+3003 
-3010 SAPLTVTIDTQI
+3010 
-3022 TIDHIEL
+3022 
-3029 VNDSGI
+3029 
-3035 PDDNLTNNVRPHFQV
+3035 DNLTNNVRPHFQV

-3094 TLTVEATDKAGNKTT
+3094 TLTVEATDKAGNQTT

-3620 IAIDRIELVND
+3620 IAIDHIELVND

-3693 TLTVEV
+3693 TLIVEV
-3699 TDGAGNKMTETL
+3699 TDGAGNKMTGTL
-3711 NFTID
+3711 DFTID

-3850 DIHQVD
+3850 DIRQID

-3905 LAGNVKESAPFEV
+3905 LAGNVKESAPLEV

-4254 DVSHIVVHIDGR
+4254 DVSHIVVHLDGR
-4266 DYTIENTG
+4266 DYTIENKG

-4299 AGNTKTSAELR
+4299 AGNTKTSAELQ

-4443 SAREPL
+4443 SAREQL

-4549 TVVIRINGVSYSVT
+4549 TVVIRINGVSYPVT

-4620 TGNSNSDNLTNKQN
+4620 TGSSNSDNLTNKQN

-4656 GREVLKQTITVGA
+4656 GREVLKHTITVGA

-4722 IDDQHEATSL
+4722 IDDQYEATSL

-4738 FAEAFSTIMIQW
+4738 LAEAFSTIMIQW

-5077 AGNSQQKEILI
+5077 AGNSQQKDILI

-5235 MVEADGTWRAPI
+5235 MVEADGSWRAPI

-5261 TDVAGNTEVSKDYS
+5261 TDVAGNTEVSKNYS

-5381 IDNPA
+5381 IDNPV
-5386 MVAGSDNGIFS
+5386 MMAGSDNGIFS
-5397 NDSITSQTRPTFSIF
+5397 NDSVTSQTRPAFSIF

-5432 VTDRNQVYRPESPL
+5432 VTDRNQVYRPASPL

-5474 DTFNTTPVA
+5474 DTLNTTPVA

-5525 IINGLNVGEVWVNEK
+5525 IINGLNVGEVWVNDK

-5581 HIKVFTSEL
+5581 HIQVFTSEL

-5595 SSKTEWWSNSDLIT
+5595 SSKTDWWSNSSTIT
-5609 MRGTGEIGATVSLI
+5609 MRGMGEIGATVSLI

-5635 ATGRWELSTD
+5635 ANGQWELSTD
-5645 KLPEGTYDISLVIED
+5645 QLPEGKYDITLSIED
-5660 SAGNRWEDVRE
+5660 NAGNRKEEVHE

-5710 SEGNTYTLTVPD
+5710 SNGNTYTLTVPD

-5871 GASDSDNV
+5871 GVSDSDNV

-5907 VTDIYQATQGAD
+5907 VTDTYQATQGAD
-5919 GWTFTPPAAWNDGNY
+5919 GWTFTPPAAWNDGTY

-5966 SQHDDASDDATAT
+5966 SQHDDASDDATPT

-5992 SATHLRTEPSAAEES
+5992 SDTHLRTVPSAAEES
-6007 VVKVTAYSITLLNA
+6007 VVKETAYSITLLNA

-6040 VPENIVNVSIMFEGE
+6040 VPENIVNVSVMFEGE

-6089 NDFLIKEKT
+6089 DDFLIKEKT

-6112 NVRGKTE
+6112 NARGKTE

>member
-156 QNSSKQIEEMLQNF
+156 QNSSKQMEEMLQEF

-424 SIITDTIA
+424 SIITDTIP

-1108 NKANSAIFDFTI
+1108 NKANSAVFDFTI

-1187 FIPGNTW
+1187 FTPGNTW

-1212 NYSAPLT
+1212 NYSTPLT

-1267 DGGNSWVQ
+1267 DGGHSWVQ

-1320 TTLSVPVIVLDS
+1320 STLSVPVIVLNN

-1339 GDNMTNSTQP
+1339 GDNLTNRTQP
-1349 TFALQHIDDDAVRVT
+1349 TFALQQIDDDAVRVT

-1382 GGWTFTPPTS
+1382 GGWTFTPPAL

-1449 HFQVTVPTDV
+1449 HFQVKVPTDV

-1476 QSATPGV
+1476 QGATPGA

-1499 TVEATDEAGNKA
+1499 TVEATDKAGNQT
-1511 TQTLDFTIDT
+1511 TQELDFTIDT

-1586 FAPTSDWAD
+1586 FAPTSDWGD

-1696 HTLMVEASDK
+1696 HTLMVEATDK
-1706 AGNKT
+1706 AGNQT
-1711 TQKLDFTIDTILSE
+1711 TQKLDFIIDTLLSE

-2009 RHSAPLTVTIDTQIT
+2009 RHSAPLTVTIDTQIA

-2043 NVRPHFQVTVPT
+2043 NVRPHFQVKVPT
-2055 DVNVVRL
+2055 DVNEVRL

-2098 VEATDKAGNKTT
+2098 VEATDKAGN
-2110 QQLDFIIDTLLSE
+2110 Q
-2123 PTIVL
+2123 
-2128 DNTDDSG
+2128 
-2135 TKGDHLT
+2135 
-2142 NVNKPTFLLGNID
+2142 
-2155 ADARYVTVEVQHGGT
+2155 
-2170 KEVLTATKDATGNWS
+2170 
-2185 VTPTGTWADG
+2185 
-2195 DYTLTVR
+2195 
-2202 VEDEAGNEKH
+2202 
-2212 SASLTVTVD
+2212 
-2221 TQITIDVIELVNDNG
+2221 
-2236 IPGDNMTND
+2236 
-2245 AHPQFR
+2245 
-2251 VTVPGDVNEVSLSID
+2251 
-2266 GGVTWVKATQ
+2266 
-2276 SATPGVWNYTWP
+2276 
-2288 GTVPDGDYTLN
+2288 
-2299 VKATDNAGNTVTET
+2299 
-2313 LHFTI
+2313 
-2318 DTTLSTPVIVLDSAD
+2318 
-2333 DSGVHGDNMT
+2333 
-2343 NHTQPTFALQHIDD
+2343 
-2357 DAVRVTVSV
+2357 
-2366 EHGGVT
+2366 
-2372 TTFDATKD
+2372 
-2380 AGGWTFTP
+2380 
-2388 TGAWADGDYTL
+2388 
-2399 SVSVED
+2399 
-2405 KAGNTSHSASLT
+2405 
-2417 VTVDTQIAINN
+2417 
-2428 IELVN
+2428 
-2433 DSGIPDDNLT
+2433 
-2443 NNVRPHFQVTV
+2443 
-2454 PTDVNVVRLSIDGG
+2454 
-2468 KTWFNATQSATPG
+2468 
-2481 VWDYIWPDDVADG
+2481 
-2494 GYTLTVEATDE
+2494 
-2505 AGNKATQTLDFT
+2505 
-2517 IDTTLSVPTLSLDSA
+2517 
-2532 DDSGIA
+2532 
-2538 GDNITNVKTPGFTLN
+2538 
-2553 NIDTDVSRVI
+2553 
-2563 VEVMHNGIKQ
+2563 
-2573 EVPLVQ
+2573 
-2579 TGGQWRFAPTSDWA
+2579 
-2593 DGDYILTVK
+2593 
-2602 VEDRAGNVKQSAPLT
+2602 
-2617 VTVDTHI
+2617 
-2624 AIDRIELVNDSG
+2624 
-2636 IPGDNL
+2636 
-2642 TNEARPHF
+2642 
-2650 QVTVPADVNGVRLS
+2650 
-2664 IDGGKTWFDATQSAT
+2664 
-2679 SGVWDYTWLTNVAN
+2679 
-2693 GPHTLMVEA
+2693 
-2702 SDKAGNKTTQKLDF
+2702 
-2716 TIDTILSEPT
+2716 
-2726 ITLDSADDSAAGDNI
+2726 
-2741 TNVKMP
+2741 
-2747 GFTLGNIDADVTK
+2747 
-2760 VVVTVAHDG
+2760 
-2769 KNQQI
+2769 
-2774 ELIKNGGV
+2774 
-2782 WRFTPGAAWTDGD
+2782 
-2795 YTLTVK
+2795 
-2801 VEDKAGN
+2801 
-2808 TNYSAPLTVTIDT
+2808 
-2821 QTSIDRIELLNDT
+2821 
-2834 GIVGDNLT
+2834 
-2842 NEARPQFHITVPTD
+2842 
-2856 VNSVQLSL
+2856 
-2864 DGGINWVNATL
+2864 
-2875 TSDGVWEYIWPT
+2875 
-2887 DLVENTYTLTVKATD
+2887 
-2902 VAGNTATETLNF
+2902 
-2914 IIDTTLST
+2914 
-2922 PTITLDSADDSGTA
+2922 
-2936 NDNKTNVKTP
+2936 
-2946 GFIIGG
+2946 
-2952 IDSDVTQVVVQVM
+2952 
-2965 RDGHSEEVELTQT
+2965 
-2978 NGQWRFVPGSA
+2978 
-2989 WTDGDYTLTVTVKD
+2989 
-3003 EAGNIRH
+3003 
-3010 SAPLTVTIDTQI
+3010 
-3022 TIDHIEL
+3022 
-3029 VNDSGI
+3029 
-3035 PDDNLTNNVRPHFQV
+3035 
-3050 TVPTDVNVVRLSID
+3050 
-3064 GGKTWFNAT
+3064 
-3073 QSATPGVWD
+3073 
-3082 YTWLAD
+3082 
-3088 VGEGKH
+3088 
-3094 TLTVEATDKAGNKTT
+3094 TT

-3268 TWVRATQGTAGIWDY
+3268 TWVRATQGTAGTWDY

-3297 VEATDKAGNK
+3297 VEATDKAGNQ

-3397 TVEVTDNAGN
+3397 TVEVQDNAGN
-3407 VRQSTPLVV
+3407 VRQSTPLIV

-3463 DGGANWVSATQGI
+3463 DGGANWVSAAQGI

-3850 DIHQVD
+3850 DIRQVD

-3905 LAGNVKESAPFEV
+3905 LAGNVKESAPLEV

-4001 TDEAGNIA
+4001 TDQAGNIA

-4211 FTIDTTLREPTIVL
+4211 FTIDTTLQEPTIVL

-4254 DVSHIVVHIDGR
+4254 DVSHIVVHLDGR

-4299 AGNTKTSAELR
+4299 AGNTKTSAELK

-4358 FDGVNWTPISKNAAG
+4358 FDGVNWTPVSKNAAG
-4373 QWEFTAG
+4373 QWQFTAG
-4380 SALPDGHY
+4380 SALSDGHY

-4502 SFTIDTIVSDPSI
+4502 SFTIDTVVSDPRI

-4526 AVDNITSVTTP
+4526 AVDNITSVTKP

-4549 TVVIRINGVSYSVT
+4549 TVVIRINGVSYPVT

-4620 TGNSNSDNLTNKQN
+4620 TGSSNSDNLTNKQN

-4656 GREVLKQTITVGA
+4656 GREVLKHTITVGA

-4722 IDDQHEATSL
+4722 IDDQYEATSL

-4738 FAEAFSTIMIQW
+4738 LAEAFSTIMIQW

-4829 NKTPTLIGS
+4829 NKTPTLVGN
-4838 TLPNTIVSIY
+4838 TLPNAIVSIY

-5034 TLTIRNPQGVVIAT
+5034 TLTIRNPQGGVIAT

-5077 AGNSQQKEILI
+5077 AGNSQQKDILI

-5301 ITNHNKPVL
+5301 ITSHNKPVL

-5381 IDNPA
+5381 IDNPV
-5386 MVAGSDNGIFS
+5386 MMAGSDNGIFS
-5397 NDSITSQTRPTFSIF
+5397 NDSITSQTRPAFSIF

-5474 DTFNTTPVA
+5474 DTLNTTPVA

-5525 IINGLNVGEVWVNEK
+5525 IINGLNVGEVWVNDK

-5581 HIKVFTSEL
+5581 HIQVFTSEL

-5595 SSKTEWWSNSDLIT
+5595 SSKTDWWSNSSTIT
-5609 MRGTGEIGATVSLI
+5609 MRGMGEIGATVSLI

-5635 ATGRWELSTD
+5635 ANGQWELSTD
-5645 KLPEGTYDISLVIED
+5645 QLPEGKYDITLSIED
-5660 SAGNRWEDVRE
+5660 NAGNRKEEVHE

-5710 SEGNTYTLTVPD
+5710 SNGNTYTLTVPD

-5756 IMKEVPVISLS
+5756 IMKETPVISLS
-5767 PDSDSGTVGDNIT
+5767 PDSDSGTAGDNIT
-5780 RDKQPTFI
+5780 RDNQPTFI

-5879 TNHTQPKFTLQHIDA
+5879 TNHNHTQPKFTLQHIDA

-5919 GWTFTPPAAWNDGNY
+5919 GWTFTPPAAWNDGTY

-5947 QQSASLA
+5947 QQSASLE

-5966 SQHDDASDDATAT
+5966 SQHNDASDDATAI

-5992 SATHLRTEPSAAEES
+5992 SATHLRTVPSAAEES
-6007 VVKVTAYSITLLNA
+6007 VVKETAYSITLLNA

-6040 VPENIVNVSIMFEGE
+6040 VPENIVNVSVMFEGE

-6089 NDFLIKEKT
+6089 DDFLIKEKT

-6112 NVRGKTE
+6112 NARGKTE

>member
-1 MGNKSIQKFFADQ
+1 KFFADQ

-424 SIITDTIA
+424 SIITDTIP

-635 SLEDYVVL
+635 SLEDFVVL

-1035 GISDDNLT
+1035 GIADDNLT

-1108 NKANSAIFDFTI
+1108 NKANSAVFDFTI

-1187 FIPGNTW
+1187 FTPGNTW

-1212 NYSAPLT
+1212 SYSAPLT

-1320 TTLSVPVIVLDS
+1320 TTLSVPVIVLNS
-1332 ADDTGIQ
+1332 ADDTGVQ

-1382 GGWTFTPPTS
+1382 GGWSFTPTGA

-1437 IPDDNLTNNVRP
+1437 IPNDNLTNNVRP

-1476 QSATPGV
+1476 QSATPGA

-1499 TVEATDEAGNKA
+1499 TVEATDKAGNKT
-1511 TQTLDFTIDT
+1511 TQELDFTIDT

-2128 DNTDDSG
+2128 DSTDDSG

-2333 DSGVHGDNMT
+2333 DTGIQGDNMT
-2343 NHTQPTFALQHIDD
+2343 NRTQPTFNLQHIDD

-2372 TTFDATKD
+2372 TTFDATKGV
-2380 AGGWTFTP
+2380 GGWTFTP
-2388 TGAWADGDYTL
+2388 PTSWGAGDYTL

-2443 NNVRPHFQVTV
+2443 NNVRPHFQVKV
-2454 PTDVNVVRLSIDGG
+2454 PTDVN
-2468 KTWFNATQSATPG
+2468 
-2481 VWDYIWPDDVADG
+2481 
-2494 GYTLTVEATDE
+2494 E
-2505 AGNKATQTLDFT
+2505 
-2517 IDTTLSVPTLSLDSA
+2517 
-2532 DDSGIA
+2532 
-2538 GDNITNVKTPGFTLN
+2538 
-2553 NIDTDVSRVI
+2553 
-2563 VEVMHNGIKQ
+2563 
-2573 EVPLVQ
+2573 
-2579 TGGQWRFAPTSDWA
+2579 
-2593 DGDYILTVK
+2593 
-2602 VEDRAGNVKQSAPLT
+2602 
-2617 VTVDTHI
+2617 
-2624 AIDRIELVNDSG
+2624 
-2636 IPGDNL
+2636 
-2642 TNEARPHF
+2642 
-2650 QVTVPADVNGVRLS
+2650 
-2664 IDGGKTWFDATQSAT
+2664 
-2679 SGVWDYTWLTNVAN
+2679 
-2693 GPHTLMVEA
+2693 
-2702 SDKAGNKTTQKLDF
+2702 
-2716 TIDTILSEPT
+2716 
-2726 ITLDSADDSAAGDNI
+2726 
-2741 TNVKMP
+2741 
-2747 GFTLGNIDADVTK
+2747 
-2760 VVVTVAHDG
+2760 
-2769 KNQQI
+2769 
-2774 ELIKNGGV
+2774 
-2782 WRFTPGAAWTDGD
+2782 
-2795 YTLTVK
+2795 
-2801 VEDKAGN
+2801 
-2808 TNYSAPLTVTIDT
+2808 
-2821 QTSIDRIELLNDT
+2821 
-2834 GIVGDNLT
+2834 
-2842 NEARPQFHITVPTD
+2842 
-2856 VNSVQLSL
+2856 
-2864 DGGINWVNATL
+2864 
-2875 TSDGVWEYIWPT
+2875 
-2887 DLVENTYTLTVKATD
+2887 
-2902 VAGNTATETLNF
+2902 
-2914 IIDTTLST
+2914 
-2922 PTITLDSADDSGTA
+2922 
-2936 NDNKTNVKTP
+2936 
-2946 GFIIGG
+2946 
-2952 IDSDVTQVVVQVM
+2952 
-2965 RDGHSEEVELTQT
+2965 
-2978 NGQWRFVPGSA
+2978 
-2989 WTDGDYTLTVTVKD
+2989 
-3003 EAGNIRH
+3003 
-3010 SAPLTVTIDTQI
+3010 
-3022 TIDHIEL
+3022 
-3029 VNDSGI
+3029 
-3035 PDDNLTNNVRPHFQV
+3035 
-3050 TVPTDVNVVRLSID
+3050 VRLSID

-3094 TLTVEATDKAGNKTT
+3094 TLTVEATDKAGNQTT
-3109 QQLDFIIDT
+3109 QKLDFIIDT

-3126 LDNTDDSG
+3126 LDSTDDSG
-3134 TKGDNLTNVNKPTFL
+3134 TKGDNLTNANKPTFI

-3268 TWVRATQGTAGIWDY
+3268 TWVRATQGTAGTWDY

-3316 DTRLSTPTIAMDS
+3316 DTRLSTPTITMDS

-3397 TVEVTDNAGN
+3397 TVEVQDNAGN
-3407 VRQSTPLVV
+3407 VRQSTPLIV

-3463 DGGANWVSATQGI
+3463 DGGANWVSAAQGI

-3620 IAIDRIELVND
+3620 IAIDHIELVND

-3716 ITLLTPTIELAP
+3716 ITLMTPTIELAP

-3850 DIHQVD
+3850 DIRQVD

-3987 NTLVDGTYTLRVEA
+3987 NTLVDGTYTL
-4001 TDEAGNIA
+4001 
-4009 NKDLV
+4009 
-4014 FNIDTNIQVPTIAL
+4014 
-4028 DAGQDTGA
+4028 
-4036 NTADN
+4036 
-4041 ITNISRPT
+4041 
-4049 FTIGNVD
+4049 
-4056 PDVIKVV
+4056 
-4063 VTIDGHDYNATKV
+4063 
-4076 GAGWQFTPGNA
+4076 
-4087 IPDGSYNITVTVEDK
+4087 
-4102 AGNTATSKP
+4102 
-4111 LPVVIDTTAEIES
+4111 
-4124 VTLVTDS
+4124 
-4131 GDSDV
+4131 
-4136 DNITKVDKPQ
+4136 
-4146 FSIVTADDITH
+4146 
-4157 VRVKIDNAANWIEL
+4157 
-4171 TKGGDGRWIF
+4171 
-4181 NVGSALP
+4181 
-4188 DGQHTLLVDVT
+4188 
-4199 DIAGN
+4199 
-4204 VAQETLQ
+4204 
-4211 FTIDTTLREPTIVL
+4211 
-4225 DPTHDTGDDTNDN
+4225 
-4238 LTRINK
+4238 
-4244 PVFIIGNVDN
+4244 
-4254 DVSHIVVHIDGR
+4254 
-4266 DYTIENTG
+4266 
-4274 GNLTFTPDQPLS
+4274 
-4286 DGQHTISVTVTDI
+4286 
-4299 AGNTKTSAELR
+4299 
-4310 IEIDTQ
+4310 
-4316 VQIDSVTLTTDSGVN
+4316 
-4331 DHDNVTNATRPSFEI
+4331 
-4346 ATPDDVTSVLVS
+4346 
-4358 FDGVNWTPISKNAAG
+4358 
-4373 QWEFTAG
+4373 
-4380 SALPDGHY
+4380 
-4388 TLHVQATDRA
+4388 
-4398 GNTANSTLGFTVDTQ
+4398 
-4413 IDGLSVVMLDDAG
+4413 
-4426 KDSTDGIT
+4426 
-4434 NITSPRFEI
+4434 
-4443 SAREPL
+4443 
-4449 QSVTVILNGKSS
+4449 
-4461 TLTQGA
+4461 
-4467 GNKWLFTPD
+4467 
-4476 TPLVDGTYKIEIVAE
+4476 
-4491 DIAGNK
+4491 
-4497 ISKEV
+4497 
-4502 SFTIDTIVSDPSI
+4502 
-4515 DLLDADDTGES
+4515 
-4526 AVDNITSVTTP
+4526 
-4537 RFVIGNVPADID
+4537 
-4549 TVVIRINGVSYSVT
+4549 
-4563 ANGNNLW
+4563 
-4570 EFQVPVALN
+4570 
-4579 DGVYEA
+4579 
-4585 VVVFR
+4585 
-4590 DIAGNTSETKLPFT
+4590 
-4604 IDTTTSVSVRM
+4604 
-4615 EPASD
+4615 
-4620 TGNSNSDNLTNKQN
+4620 
-4634 PKFEGTAEPN
+4634 
-4644 AKLVITIVDDKS
+4644 
-4656 GREVLKQTITVGA
+4656 
-4669 DGNWSVTPNILPDG
+4669 
-4683 MYTINVVATDV
+4683 
-4694 AGNTAQTQERFTI
+4694 
-4707 DTVTIDPTIRLSDPS
+4707 
-4722 IDDQHEATSL
+4722 
-4732 RPEFKG
+4732 
-4738 FAEAFSTIMIQW
+4738 
-4750 DGKVV
+4750 
-4755 GSANAN
+4755 
-4761 ANGEWSWT
+4761 
-4769 PPSVLAP
+4769 
-4776 GSYVVSIVAKDK
+4776 
-4788 AGNES
+4788 
-4793 SQVDFPVVIPVIDV
+4793 
-4807 TPPTIKLSEES
+4807 
-4818 DSGALG
+4818 
-4824 DFTTN
+4824 
-4829 NKTPTLIGS
+4829 
-4838 TLPNTIVSIY
+4838 
-4848 VDGVKVGEA
+4848 
-4857 TADTAGRYTFQLSE
+4857 
-4871 MKDGHYVVQVGI
+4871 
-4883 VNPRDNSELRSTAV
+4883 
-4897 DVTIDTEVAELV
+4897 
-4909 WNISGMHEGGYINTV
+4909 
-4924 TPEIGGTSEP
+4924 
-4934 NSKIT
+4934 
-4939 IFVNG
+4939 
-4944 VEKAIAYTTGAGHW
+4944 
-4958 GVVLPALGNDGNY
+4958 
-4971 ELTFK
+4971 
-4976 VEDVAGNIREFGPQN
+4976 
-4991 VILDTVISPLTVV
+4991 
-5004 LREADDS
+5004 
-5011 GKVGDWIT
+5011 
-5019 NKSHVT
+5019 
-5025 IDGTAEAGS
+5025 
-5034 TLTIRNPQGVVIAT
+5034 
-5048 LVVGN
+5048 
-5053 DGRWSAELDLREG
+5053 
-5066 SNAFVVVSEDK
+5066 
-5077 AGNSQQKEILI
+5077 
-5088 EHDTQ
+5088 
-5093 IEISDISLSRDTN
+5093 
-5106 SGDKYDLI
+5106 
-5114 TNNKSPVLV
+5114 
-5123 AMTDPGATVQV
+5123 
-5134 YINGVLQGT
+5134 
-5143 VEASSSGNISY
+5143 
-5154 TMPANSAD
+5154 
-5162 GEYQVQ
+5162 
-5168 FVATDTAGNRVE
+5168 
-5180 SAITTVTIDS
+5180 
-5190 QIAVFDI
+5190 
-5197 DEDSLPALSNNR
+5197 
-5209 ALSVSG
+5209 
-5215 VGEAGSQVS
+5215 
-5224 IFVDG
+5224 
-5229 KLVNVV
+5229 
-5235 MVEADGTWRAPI
+5235 
-5247 LLQDDGTFNIHFSI
+5247 
-5261 TDVAGNTEVSKDYS
+5261 
-5275 VDVDS
+5275 
-5280 STDFPT
+5280 
-5286 LNLEDAS
+5286 
-5293 NSGSLDDL
+5293 
-5301 ITNHNKPVL
+5301 
-5310 VGTAEAGATIHIYV
+5310 
-5324 DEKIVANVLVLEDG
+5324 
-5338 TWSYQFDNA
+5338 
-5347 LKDGEYSIR
+5347 
-5356 VVAED
+5356 
-5361 PAGNTA
+5361 
-5367 ESPRLLVTIDTSTF
+5367 
-5381 IDNPA
+5381 
-5386 MVAGSDNGIFS
+5386 
-5397 NDSITSQTRPTFSIF
+5397 
-5412 GEMNQSVQ
+5412 
-5420 IFIDGVLVDTIT
+5420 
-5432 VTDRNQVYRPESPL
+5432 
-5446 GDGSHS
+5446 
-5452 IYYVITDKAG
+5452 
-5462 NTATSKTLNFTI
+5462 
-5474 DTFNTTPVA
+5474 
-5483 IDSIGGQT
+5483 
-5491 LAEMTGSDGKIYIT
+5491 
-5505 DTTRN
+5505 
-5510 LLFSGSAEPNSKIEI
+5510 
-5525 IINGLNVGEVWVNEK
+5525 
-5540 GHWQMPVNP
+5540 
-5549 LYFTE
+5549 
-5554 GQLDITVKSTDRA
+5554 
-5567 GNVNQEKYS
+5567 
-5576 IWVDT
+5576 
-5581 HIKVFTSEL
+5581 
-5590 DDNKS
+5590 
-5595 SSKTEWWSNSDLIT
+5595 
-5609 MRGTGEIGATVSLI
+5609 
-5623 VAGVTLATAVVA
+5623 
-5635 ATGRWELSTD
+5635 
-5645 KLPEGTYDISLVIED
+5645 
-5660 SAGNRWEDVRE
+5660 
-5671 IFIDRTPPNAP
+5671 
-5682 VVTYSDIVNDLII
+5682 
-5695 MQGTAEAKSQLIITD
+5695 
-5710 SEGNTYTLTVPD
+5710 
-5722 NGKWSMAIPY
+5722 
-5732 PSEGK
+5732 
-5737 FTITSVDAI
+5737 
-5746 GNRSDDVPLD
+5746 
-5756 IMKEVPVISLS
+5756 
-5767 PDSDSGTVGDNIT
+5767 
-5780 RDKQPTFI
+5780 
-5788 IGNLESD
+5788 
-5795 VVVVQVDINGT
+5795 
-5806 VYNAEKNA
+5806 
-5814 DGVWFFT
+5814 
-5821 PGTPLAD
+5821 
-5828 GSYTISVI
+5828 
-5836 ASDAAGNQKN
+5836 
-5846 SLPITVTI
+5846 
-5854 DSTLTVPEIALA
+5854 
-5866 AGEDN
+5866 
-5871 GASDSDNV
+5871 
-5879 TNHTQPKFTLQHIDA
+5879 
-5894 DVTGVTVNVTHNG
+5894 
-5907 VTDIYQATQGAD
+5907 
-5919 GWTFTPPAAWNDGNY
+5919 
-5934 TLSVTVVDRAGNS
+5934 
-5947 QQSASLA
+5947 
-5954 VTVDSTVTVTAD
+5954 
-5966 SQHDDASDDATAT
+5966 
-5979 AVTPPESETVNAE
+5979 
-5992 SATHLRTEPSAAEES
+5992 
-6007 VVKVTAYSITLLNA
+6007 
-6021 DSGDEID
+6021 
-6028 RSISQTPSFEIS
+6028 
-6040 VPENIVNVSIMFEGE
+6040 
-6055 EFTLPITNQKAI
+6055 
-6067 FEVPLSLEDGEYTMD
+6067 
-6082 VKFIDKD
+6082 
-6089 NDFLIKEKT
+6089 
-6098 FSVDHSSADIVNAM
+6098 
-6112 NVRGKTE
+6112 
-6119 DDINDSPSTSSVGH
+6119 
-6133 NNNGAIDVFAV
+6133 
-6144 NEVTL
+6144 
-6149 PVDNQEEHA
+6149 

>member
-424 SIITDTIA
+424 SIITDTIP

-635 SLEDYVVL
+635 SLEDFVVL

-1035 GISDDNLT
+1035 GIADDNLT

-1108 NKANSAIFDFTI
+1108 NKANSAVFDFTI

-1187 FIPGNTW
+1187 FTPGNTW

-1212 NYSAPLT
+1212 SYSAPLT

-1320 TTLSVPVIVLDS
+1320 TTLSVPVIVLNS
-1332 ADDTGIQ
+1332 ADDTGVQ
-1339 GDNMTNSTQP
+1339 GDNMTNRTQP

-1476 QSATPGV
+1476 QSATPGA

-1499 TVEATDEAGNKA
+1499 TVEATDKAGNKT
-1511 TQTLDFTIDT
+1511 TQELDFTIDT

-1711 TQKLDFTIDTILSE
+1711 TQKLDFIIDTLLSE

-2128 DNTDDSG
+2128 DSTDDSG
-2135 TKGDHLT
+2135 TKGDNLT

-2318 DTTLSTPVIVLDSAD
+2318 DTTLSVPVIVLNSAD
-2333 DSGVHGDNMT
+2333 DTGVQGDNMT
-2343 NHTQPTFALQHIDD
+2343 NRTQPTFALQHIDD

-2372 TTFDATKD
+2372 TTFDATKGV
-2380 AGGWTFTP
+2380 GGWSFTP

-2443 NNVRPHFQVTV
+2443 NNVRPHFQVKV
-2454 PTDVNVVRLSIDGG
+2454 PTDVN
-2468 KTWFNATQSATPG
+2468 
-2481 VWDYIWPDDVADG
+2481 
-2494 GYTLTVEATDE
+2494 E
-2505 AGNKATQTLDFT
+2505 
-2517 IDTTLSVPTLSLDSA
+2517 
-2532 DDSGIA
+2532 
-2538 GDNITNVKTPGFTLN
+2538 
-2553 NIDTDVSRVI
+2553 
-2563 VEVMHNGIKQ
+2563 
-2573 EVPLVQ
+2573 
-2579 TGGQWRFAPTSDWA
+2579 
-2593 DGDYILTVK
+2593 
-2602 VEDRAGNVKQSAPLT
+2602 
-2617 VTVDTHI
+2617 
-2624 AIDRIELVNDSG
+2624 
-2636 IPGDNL
+2636 
-2642 TNEARPHF
+2642 
-2650 QVTVPADVNGVRLS
+2650 
-2664 IDGGKTWFDATQSAT
+2664 
-2679 SGVWDYTWLTNVAN
+2679 
-2693 GPHTLMVEA
+2693 
-2702 SDKAGNKTTQKLDF
+2702 
-2716 TIDTILSEPT
+2716 
-2726 ITLDSADDSAAGDNI
+2726 
-2741 TNVKMP
+2741 
-2747 GFTLGNIDADVTK
+2747 
-2760 VVVTVAHDG
+2760 
-2769 KNQQI
+2769 
-2774 ELIKNGGV
+2774 
-2782 WRFTPGAAWTDGD
+2782 
-2795 YTLTVK
+2795 
-2801 VEDKAGN
+2801 
-2808 TNYSAPLTVTIDT
+2808 
-2821 QTSIDRIELLNDT
+2821 
-2834 GIVGDNLT
+2834 
-2842 NEARPQFHITVPTD
+2842 
-2856 VNSVQLSL
+2856 
-2864 DGGINWVNATL
+2864 
-2875 TSDGVWEYIWPT
+2875 
-2887 DLVENTYTLTVKATD
+2887 
-2902 VAGNTATETLNF
+2902 
-2914 IIDTTLST
+2914 
-2922 PTITLDSADDSGTA
+2922 
-2936 NDNKTNVKTP
+2936 
-2946 GFIIGG
+2946 
-2952 IDSDVTQVVVQVM
+2952 
-2965 RDGHSEEVELTQT
+2965 
-2978 NGQWRFVPGSA
+2978 
-2989 WTDGDYTLTVTVKD
+2989 
-3003 EAGNIRH
+3003 
-3010 SAPLTVTIDTQI
+3010 
-3022 TIDHIEL
+3022 
-3029 VNDSGI
+3029 
-3035 PDDNLTNNVRPHFQV
+3035 
-3050 TVPTDVNVVRLSID
+3050 VRLSID

-3094 TLTVEATDKAGNKTT
+3094 TLTVEATDKAGNQTT
-3109 QQLDFIIDT
+3109 QKLDFIIDT
-3118 LLSEPTIV
+3118 MLSEPTIV
-3126 LDNTDDSG
+3126 LDSTDDSG
-3134 TKGDNLTNVNKPTFL
+3134 TKGDNLTNANKPTFI

-3160 TVEVQHGGTKEVLT
+3160 TVEVQYGGTKEVLT

-3316 DTRLSTPTIAMDS
+3316 DTRLSTPTITMDS

-3350 GNIDA
+3350 GNIDS
-3355 DAHSVIL
+3355 DAQSVIL

-3407 VRQSTPLVV
+3407 VRQSTPLIV

-3463 DGGANWVSATQGI
+3463 DGGANWVSAAQGI

-3620 IAIDRIELVND
+3620 IAIDHIELVND

-3716 ITLLTPTIELAP
+3716 ITLMTPTIELAP

-3850 DIHQVD
+3850 DIRQVD

-4299 AGNTKTSAELR
+4299 AGNTKTSAELK

-4526 AVDNITSVTTP
+4526 AVDNITSVTKP

-4549 TVVIRINGVSYSVT
+4549 TVVIRINGVSYPVT

-4829 NKTPTLIGS
+4829 NKTPTLVGN
-4838 TLPNTIVSIY
+4838 TLPNAIVSIY

-4857 TADTAGRYTFQLSE
+4857 IADTAGRYTFQLSE

-4971 ELTFK
+4971 VLTFK

-5034 TLTIRNPQGVVIAT
+5034 TLTIRSPQGVVIAT

-5077 AGNSQQKEILI
+5077 AGNSQQKDILI

-5338 TWSYQFDNA
+5338 TWSYQFDNV

-5397 NDSITSQTRPTFSIF
+5397 NDSITSQTRPTFSIS

-5581 HIKVFTSEL
+5581 HIQVFTSEL

-5595 SSKTEWWSNSDLIT
+5595 SSKTDWWSNSSTIT
-5609 MRGTGEIGATVSLI
+5609 MRGMGEIGATVSLI

-5635 ATGRWELSTD
+5635 ANGQWELSTD
-5645 KLPEGTYDISLVIED
+5645 QLPEGKYDITLSIED
-5660 SAGNRWEDVRE
+5660 NAGNRKEEVHE

-5710 SEGNTYTLTVPD
+5710 SNGNTYTLTVPD

-5746 GNRSDDVPLD
+5746 GNRSDDVSLD

-5871 GASDSDNV
+5871 GVSDSDNV

-5907 VTDIYQATQGAD
+5907 VTDTYQATQGAD
-5919 GWTFTPPAAWNDGNY
+5919 GWTFTPPAAWNDGTY

-5992 SATHLRTEPSAAEES
+5992 SATHLRTVPSAAEES
-6007 VVKVTAYSITLLNA
+6007 VVKETAYSITLLNA

-6112 NVRGKTE
+6112 NARGKTE

>member
-303 TLTDGTYNLEAEA
+303 TLTDGAYNLEAEA

-424 SIITDTIA
+424 SIITDTIP

-635 SLEDYVVL
+635 SLEDFVVL

-1035 GISDDNLT
+1035 GIADDNLT

-1108 NKANSAIFDFTI
+1108 NKANSAVFDFTI

-1187 FIPGNTW
+1187 FTPGNTW

-1212 NYSAPLT
+1212 SYSAPLT

-1320 TTLSVPVIVLDS
+1320 TTLSVPVIVLNS
-1332 ADDTGIQ
+1332 ADDTGVQ
-1339 GDNMTNSTQP
+1339 GDNMTNRTQP

-1476 QSATPGV
+1476 QSATPGA

-1499 TVEATDEAGNKA
+1499 TVEATDKAGNKT
-1511 TQTLDFTIDT
+1511 TQELDFTIDT

-1711 TQKLDFTIDTILSE
+1711 TQKLDFIIDTLLSE

-2128 DNTDDSG
+2128 DSTDDSG
-2135 TKGDHLT
+2135 TKGDNLT

-2318 DTTLSTPVIVLDSAD
+2318 DTTLSVPVIVLNSAD
-2333 DSGVHGDNMT
+2333 DTGVQGDNMT
-2343 NHTQPTFALQHIDD
+2343 NSTQPTFALQHIDD

-2372 TTFDATKD
+2372 TTFDATKGV
-2380 AGGWTFTP
+2380 GGWSFTP

-2443 NNVRPHFQVTV
+2443 NNVRPHFQVKV
-2454 PTDVNVVRLSIDGG
+2454 PTDVN
-2468 KTWFNATQSATPG
+2468 
-2481 VWDYIWPDDVADG
+2481 
-2494 GYTLTVEATDE
+2494 E
-2505 AGNKATQTLDFT
+2505 
-2517 IDTTLSVPTLSLDSA
+2517 
-2532 DDSGIA
+2532 
-2538 GDNITNVKTPGFTLN
+2538 
-2553 NIDTDVSRVI
+2553 
-2563 VEVMHNGIKQ
+2563 
-2573 EVPLVQ
+2573 
-2579 TGGQWRFAPTSDWA
+2579 
-2593 DGDYILTVK
+2593 
-2602 VEDRAGNVKQSAPLT
+2602 
-2617 VTVDTHI
+2617 
-2624 AIDRIELVNDSG
+2624 
-2636 IPGDNL
+2636 
-2642 TNEARPHF
+2642 
-2650 QVTVPADVNGVRLS
+2650 
-2664 IDGGKTWFDATQSAT
+2664 
-2679 SGVWDYTWLTNVAN
+2679 
-2693 GPHTLMVEA
+2693 
-2702 SDKAGNKTTQKLDF
+2702 
-2716 TIDTILSEPT
+2716 
-2726 ITLDSADDSAAGDNI
+2726 
-2741 TNVKMP
+2741 
-2747 GFTLGNIDADVTK
+2747 
-2760 VVVTVAHDG
+2760 
-2769 KNQQI
+2769 
-2774 ELIKNGGV
+2774 
-2782 WRFTPGAAWTDGD
+2782 
-2795 YTLTVK
+2795 
-2801 VEDKAGN
+2801 
-2808 TNYSAPLTVTIDT
+2808 
-2821 QTSIDRIELLNDT
+2821 
-2834 GIVGDNLT
+2834 
-2842 NEARPQFHITVPTD
+2842 
-2856 VNSVQLSL
+2856 
-2864 DGGINWVNATL
+2864 
-2875 TSDGVWEYIWPT
+2875 
-2887 DLVENTYTLTVKATD
+2887 
-2902 VAGNTATETLNF
+2902 
-2914 IIDTTLST
+2914 
-2922 PTITLDSADDSGTA
+2922 
-2936 NDNKTNVKTP
+2936 
-2946 GFIIGG
+2946 
-2952 IDSDVTQVVVQVM
+2952 
-2965 RDGHSEEVELTQT
+2965 
-2978 NGQWRFVPGSA
+2978 
-2989 WTDGDYTLTVTVKD
+2989 
-3003 EAGNIRH
+3003 
-3010 SAPLTVTIDTQI
+3010 
-3022 TIDHIEL
+3022 
-3029 VNDSGI
+3029 
-3035 PDDNLTNNVRPHFQV
+3035 
-3050 TVPTDVNVVRLSID
+3050 VRLSID

-3094 TLTVEATDKAGNKTT
+3094 TLTVEATDKAGNQTT
-3109 QQLDFIIDT
+3109 QKLDFIIDT
-3118 LLSEPTIV
+3118 MLSEPTIV
-3126 LDNTDDSG
+3126 LDSTDDSG
-3134 TKGDNLTNVNKPTFL
+3134 TKGDNLTNANKPTFI

-3160 TVEVQHGGTKEVLT
+3160 TVEVQYGGTKEVLT

-3240 LTNDVRPHFRVT
+3240 LTNDDRPHFRVT

-3316 DTRLSTPTIAMDS
+3316 DTRLSTPTITMDS

-3350 GNIDA
+3350 GNIDS
-3355 DAHSVIL
+3355 DAQSVIL

-3407 VRQSTPLVV
+3407 VRQSTPLIV

-3463 DGGANWVSATQGI
+3463 DGGANWVSAAQGI

-3620 IAIDRIELVND
+3620 IAIDHIELVND

-3716 ITLLTPTIELAP
+3716 ITLMTPTIELAP

-3850 DIHQVD
+3850 DIRQVD

-3987 NTLVDGTYTLRVEA
+3987 NTLVDGTYTLCVEA

-4299 AGNTKTSAELR
+4299 AGNTKTSAELK

-4526 AVDNITSVTTP
+4526 AVDNITSVTKP

-4549 TVVIRINGVSYSVT
+4549 TVVIRINGVSYPVT

-4829 NKTPTLIGS
+4829 NKTPTLVGN
-4838 TLPNTIVSIY
+4838 TLPNAIVSIY

-4971 ELTFK
+4971 VLTFK

-5034 TLTIRNPQGVVIAT
+5034 TLTIRSPQGVVIAT

-5077 AGNSQQKEILI
+5077 AGNSQQKDILI

-5338 TWSYQFDNA
+5338 TWSYQFDNV

-5397 NDSITSQTRPTFSIF
+5397 NDSITSQTRPTFSIS

-5581 HIKVFTSEL
+5581 HIQVFTSEL

-5595 SSKTEWWSNSDLIT
+5595 SSKTDWWSNSSTIT
-5609 MRGTGEIGATVSLI
+5609 MRGMGEIGATVSLI

-5635 ATGRWELSTD
+5635 ANGQWELSTD
-5645 KLPEGTYDISLVIED
+5645 QLPEGKYDITLSIED
-5660 SAGNRWEDVRE
+5660 NAGNRKEEVHE

-5710 SEGNTYTLTVPD
+5710 SNGNTYTLTVPD

-5746 GNRSDDVPLD
+5746 GNRSDDVSLD

-5871 GASDSDNV
+5871 GVSDSDNV

-5907 VTDIYQATQGAD
+5907 VTDTYQATQGAD
-5919 GWTFTPPAAWNDGNY
+5919 GWTFTPPAAWNDGTY

-5992 SATHLRTEPSAAEES
+5992 SATHLRTVPSAAEES
-6007 VVKVTAYSITLLNA
+6007 VVKETAYSITLLNA

-6112 NVRGKTE
+6112 NARGKTE

>member
-1035 GISDDNLT
+1035 GIADDNLT

-1065 DAMSDTQ
+1065 DAASDTQ

-1108 NKANSAIFDFTI
+1108 NKANSAVFDFTI

-1382 GGWTFTPPTS
+1382 GGWSFTPTGA

-1476 QSATPGV
+1476 QSATPGA

-1499 TVEATDEAGNKA
+1499 TVEATDKAGNKT
-1511 TQTLDFTIDT
+1511 TQELDFTIDT

-1636 GIPGDNLTNEARPHF
+1636 GIPDDNLTNEARPHF

-1696 HTLMVEASDK
+1696 HTLMVEATDK

-1792 TDGDYTL
+1792 TDGNYTL

-2009 RHSAPLTVTIDTQIT
+2009 RHSAPLTVTIDTQI
-2024 IDHIELV
+2024 
-2031 NDSGIPDDNLTN
+2031 
-2043 NVRPHFQVTVPT
+2043 
-2055 DVNVVRL
+2055 
-2062 SIDGGKTWF
+2062 
-2071 NATQSATPGVWDYTW
+2071 A
-2086 LADVGEGKHTLT
+2086 
-2098 VEATDKAGNKTT
+2098 
-2110 QQLDFIIDTLLSE
+2110 
-2123 PTIVL
+2123 
-2128 DNTDDSG
+2128 
-2135 TKGDHLT
+2135 
-2142 NVNKPTFLLGNID
+2142 
-2155 ADARYVTVEVQHGGT
+2155 
-2170 KEVLTATKDATGNWS
+2170 
-2185 VTPTGTWADG
+2185 
-2195 DYTLTVR
+2195 
-2202 VEDEAGNEKH
+2202 
-2212 SASLTVTVD
+2212 
-2221 TQITIDVIELVNDNG
+2221 
-2236 IPGDNMTND
+2236 
-2245 AHPQFR
+2245 
-2251 VTVPGDVNEVSLSID
+2251 
-2266 GGVTWVKATQ
+2266 
-2276 SATPGVWNYTWP
+2276 
-2288 GTVPDGDYTLN
+2288 
-2299 VKATDNAGNTVTET
+2299 
-2313 LHFTI
+2313 
-2318 DTTLSTPVIVLDSAD
+2318 
-2333 DSGVHGDNMT
+2333 
-2343 NHTQPTFALQHIDD
+2343 
-2357 DAVRVTVSV
+2357 
-2366 EHGGVT
+2366 
-2372 TTFDATKD
+2372 
-2380 AGGWTFTP
+2380 
-2388 TGAWADGDYTL
+2388 
-2399 SVSVED
+2399 
-2405 KAGNTSHSASLT
+2405 
-2417 VTVDTQIAINN
+2417 
-2428 IELVN
+2428 
-2433 DSGIPDDNLT
+2433 
-2443 NNVRPHFQVTV
+2443 
-2454 PTDVNVVRLSIDGG
+2454 
-2468 KTWFNATQSATPG
+2468 
-2481 VWDYIWPDDVADG
+2481 
-2494 GYTLTVEATDE
+2494 
-2505 AGNKATQTLDFT
+2505 
-2517 IDTTLSVPTLSLDSA
+2517 
-2532 DDSGIA
+2532 
-2538 GDNITNVKTPGFTLN
+2538 
-2553 NIDTDVSRVI
+2553 
-2563 VEVMHNGIKQ
+2563 
-2573 EVPLVQ
+2573 
-2579 TGGQWRFAPTSDWA
+2579 
-2593 DGDYILTVK
+2593 
-2602 VEDRAGNVKQSAPLT
+2602 
-2617 VTVDTHI
+2617 
-2624 AIDRIELVNDSG
+2624 
-2636 IPGDNL
+2636 
-2642 TNEARPHF
+2642 
-2650 QVTVPADVNGVRLS
+2650 
-2664 IDGGKTWFDATQSAT
+2664 
-2679 SGVWDYTWLTNVAN
+2679 
-2693 GPHTLMVEA
+2693 
-2702 SDKAGNKTTQKLDF
+2702 
-2716 TIDTILSEPT
+2716 
-2726 ITLDSADDSAAGDNI
+2726 
-2741 TNVKMP
+2741 
-2747 GFTLGNIDADVTK
+2747 
-2760 VVVTVAHDG
+2760 
-2769 KNQQI
+2769 
-2774 ELIKNGGV
+2774 
-2782 WRFTPGAAWTDGD
+2782 
-2795 YTLTVK
+2795 
-2801 VEDKAGN
+2801 
-2808 TNYSAPLTVTIDT
+2808 
-2821 QTSIDRIELLNDT
+2821 
-2834 GIVGDNLT
+2834 
-2842 NEARPQFHITVPTD
+2842 
-2856 VNSVQLSL
+2856 
-2864 DGGINWVNATL
+2864 
-2875 TSDGVWEYIWPT
+2875 
-2887 DLVENTYTLTVKATD
+2887 
-2902 VAGNTATETLNF
+2902 
-2914 IIDTTLST
+2914 
-2922 PTITLDSADDSGTA
+2922 
-2936 NDNKTNVKTP
+2936 
-2946 GFIIGG
+2946 
-2952 IDSDVTQVVVQVM
+2952 
-2965 RDGHSEEVELTQT
+2965 
-2978 NGQWRFVPGSA
+2978 
-2989 WTDGDYTLTVTVKD
+2989 
-3003 EAGNIRH
+3003 
-3010 SAPLTVTIDTQI
+3010 
-3022 TIDHIEL
+3022 IDHIEL

-3174 ATKGATGIWS
+3174 ATKDATGNWSVTPTGTWADGDYTLTVRVEDEAGNEKHSASLTVTVDTQITIDAIELVNDNGIPGDNMTNDAHPQFRVTVPGDVNEVSLSIDGGVTWVKATQSATPGVWNYTWPGTVPDGDYTLNVKATDNAGNTVTETLHFTIDTTLSVPVIVLNSADDTGVQGDNMTNSTQPTFALQHIDDDAVRVTVSVEHGGVTTTFDATKGVGGWSFTPTGAWADGDYTLSVSVEDKAGNTSHSASLTVTVDTQIAINNIELVNDSGIPDDNLTNNVRPHFQVKVPTDVNEVRLSIDGGKTWFNATQSATPGVWDYTWLADVGEGKHTLTVEATDKAGNQTTQKLDFIIDTMLSEPTIVLDSTDDSGTKGDNLTNANKPTFILGNIDADARYVTVEVQYGGTKEVLTATKGATGIWS

-3196 TLTVRVEDDAGNVKY
+3196 MLTVRVEDDAGNVKY

-3316 DTRLSTPTIAMDS
+3316 DTRLSTPTITMDS

-3350 GNIDA
+3350 GNIDS
-3355 DAHSVIL
+3355 DAQSVIL

-3407 VRQSTPLVV
+3407 VRQSTPLIV

-3463 DGGANWVSATQGI
+3463 DGGANWVSAAQGI

-3620 IAIDRIELVND
+3620 IAIDHIELVND

-3716 ITLLTPTIELAP
+3716 ITLMTPTIELAP

-3850 DIHQVD
+3850 DIRQVD

-4146 FSIVTADDITH
+4146 FSIVTADDIT
-4157 VRVKIDNAANWIEL
+4157 
-4171 TKGGDGRWIF
+4171 
-4181 NVGSALP
+4181 
-4188 DGQHTLLVDVT
+4188 
-4199 DIAGN
+4199 
-4204 VAQETLQ
+4204 
-4211 FTIDTTLREPTIVL
+4211 
-4225 DPTHDTGDDTNDN
+4225 
-4238 LTRINK
+4238 
-4244 PVFIIGNVDN
+4244 
-4254 DVSHIVVHIDGR
+4254 
-4266 DYTIENTG
+4266 
-4274 GNLTFTPDQPLS
+4274 
-4286 DGQHTISVTVTDI
+4286 
-4299 AGNTKTSAELR
+4299 
-4310 IEIDTQ
+4310 
-4316 VQIDSVTLTTDSGVN
+4316 
-4331 DHDNVTNATRPSFEI
+4331 
-4346 ATPDDVTSVLVS
+4346 
-4358 FDGVNWTPISKNAAG
+4358 
-4373 QWEFTAG
+4373 
-4380 SALPDGHY
+4380 
-4388 TLHVQATDRA
+4388 
-4398 GNTANSTLGFTVDTQ
+4398 
-4413 IDGLSVVMLDDAG
+4413 
-4426 KDSTDGIT
+4426 
-4434 NITSPRFEI
+4434 
-4443 SAREPL
+4443 
-4449 QSVTVILNGKSS
+4449 
-4461 TLTQGA
+4461 
-4467 GNKWLFTPD
+4467 
-4476 TPLVDGTYKIEIVAE
+4476 
-4491 DIAGNK
+4491 
-4497 ISKEV
+4497 
-4502 SFTIDTIVSDPSI
+4502 
-4515 DLLDADDTGES
+4515 
-4526 AVDNITSVTTP
+4526 
-4537 RFVIGNVPADID
+4537 
-4549 TVVIRINGVSYSVT
+4549 
-4563 ANGNNLW
+4563 
-4570 EFQVPVALN
+4570 
-4579 DGVYEA
+4579 
-4585 VVVFR
+4585 
-4590 DIAGNTSETKLPFT
+4590 
-4604 IDTTTSVSVRM
+4604 
-4615 EPASD
+4615 
-4620 TGNSNSDNLTNKQN
+4620 
-4634 PKFEGTAEPN
+4634 
-4644 AKLVITIVDDKS
+4644 
-4656 GREVLKQTITVGA
+4656 
-4669 DGNWSVTPNILPDG
+4669 
-4683 MYTINVVATDV
+4683 
-4694 AGNTAQTQERFTI
+4694 
-4707 DTVTIDPTIRLSDPS
+4707 
-4722 IDDQHEATSL
+4722 
-4732 RPEFKG
+4732 
-4738 FAEAFSTIMIQW
+4738 
-4750 DGKVV
+4750 
-4755 GSANAN
+4755 
-4761 ANGEWSWT
+4761 
-4769 PPSVLAP
+4769 
-4776 GSYVVSIVAKDK
+4776 
-4788 AGNES
+4788 
-4793 SQVDFPVVIPVIDV
+4793 
-4807 TPPTIKLSEES
+4807 
-4818 DSGALG
+4818 
-4824 DFTTN
+4824 
-4829 NKTPTLIGS
+4829 
-4838 TLPNTIVSIY
+4838 
-4848 VDGVKVGEA
+4848 
-4857 TADTAGRYTFQLSE
+4857 
-4871 MKDGHYVVQVGI
+4871 
-4883 VNPRDNSELRSTAV
+4883 
-4897 DVTIDTEVAELV
+4897 
-4909 WNISGMHEGGYINTV
+4909 
-4924 TPEIGGTSEP
+4924 
-4934 NSKIT
+4934 
-4939 IFVNG
+4939 
-4944 VEKAIAYTTGAGHW
+4944 
-4958 GVVLPALGNDGNY
+4958 
-4971 ELTFK
+4971 
-4976 VEDVAGNIREFGPQN
+4976 
-4991 VILDTVISPLTVV
+4991 
-5004 LREADDS
+5004 
-5011 GKVGDWIT
+5011 
-5019 NKSHVT
+5019 
-5025 IDGTAEAGS
+5025 
-5034 TLTIRNPQGVVIAT
+5034 
-5048 LVVGN
+5048 
-5053 DGRWSAELDLREG
+5053 
-5066 SNAFVVVSEDK
+5066 
-5077 AGNSQQKEILI
+5077 
-5088 EHDTQ
+5088 
-5093 IEISDISLSRDTN
+5093 
-5106 SGDKYDLI
+5106 
-5114 TNNKSPVLV
+5114 
-5123 AMTDPGATVQV
+5123 
-5134 YINGVLQGT
+5134 
-5143 VEASSSGNISY
+5143 
-5154 TMPANSAD
+5154 
-5162 GEYQVQ
+5162 
-5168 FVATDTAGNRVE
+5168 
-5180 SAITTVTIDS
+5180 
-5190 QIAVFDI
+5190 
-5197 DEDSLPALSNNR
+5197 
-5209 ALSVSG
+5209 
-5215 VGEAGSQVS
+5215 
-5224 IFVDG
+5224 
-5229 KLVNVV
+5229 
-5235 MVEADGTWRAPI
+5235 
-5247 LLQDDGTFNIHFSI
+5247 
-5261 TDVAGNTEVSKDYS
+5261 
-5275 VDVDS
+5275 
-5280 STDFPT
+5280 
-5286 LNLEDAS
+5286 
-5293 NSGSLDDL
+5293 
-5301 ITNHNKPVL
+5301 
-5310 VGTAEAGATIHIYV
+5310 
-5324 DEKIVANVLVLEDG
+5324 
-5338 TWSYQFDNA
+5338 
-5347 LKDGEYSIR
+5347 
-5356 VVAED
+5356 
-5361 PAGNTA
+5361 
-5367 ESPRLLVTIDTSTF
+5367 
-5381 IDNPA
+5381 
-5386 MVAGSDNGIFS
+5386 
-5397 NDSITSQTRPTFSIF
+5397 
-5412 GEMNQSVQ
+5412 
-5420 IFIDGVLVDTIT
+5420 
-5432 VTDRNQVYRPESPL
+5432 
-5446 GDGSHS
+5446 
-5452 IYYVITDKAG
+5452 
-5462 NTATSKTLNFTI
+5462 
-5474 DTFNTTPVA
+5474 
-5483 IDSIGGQT
+5483 
-5491 LAEMTGSDGKIYIT
+5491 
-5505 DTTRN
+5505 
-5510 LLFSGSAEPNSKIEI
+5510 
-5525 IINGLNVGEVWVNEK
+5525 
-5540 GHWQMPVNP
+5540 
-5549 LYFTE
+5549 
-5554 GQLDITVKSTDRA
+5554 
-5567 GNVNQEKYS
+5567 
-5576 IWVDT
+5576 
-5581 HIKVFTSEL
+5581 
-5590 DDNKS
+5590 
-5595 SSKTEWWSNSDLIT
+5595 
-5609 MRGTGEIGATVSLI
+5609 
-5623 VAGVTLATAVVA
+5623 
-5635 ATGRWELSTD
+5635 
-5645 KLPEGTYDISLVIED
+5645 
-5660 SAGNRWEDVRE
+5660 
-5671 IFIDRTPPNAP
+5671 
-5682 VVTYSDIVNDLII
+5682 
-5695 MQGTAEAKSQLIITD
+5695 
-5710 SEGNTYTLTVPD
+5710 
-5722 NGKWSMAIPY
+5722 
-5732 PSEGK
+5732 
-5737 FTITSVDAI
+5737 
-5746 GNRSDDVPLD
+5746 
-5756 IMKEVPVISLS
+5756 
-5767 PDSDSGTVGDNIT
+5767 
-5780 RDKQPTFI
+5780 
-5788 IGNLESD
+5788 
-5795 VVVVQVDINGT
+5795 
-5806 VYNAEKNA
+5806 
-5814 DGVWFFT
+5814 
-5821 PGTPLAD
+5821 
-5828 GSYTISVI
+5828 
-5836 ASDAAGNQKN
+5836 
-5846 SLPITVTI
+5846 
-5854 DSTLTVPEIALA
+5854 
-5866 AGEDN
+5866 
-5871 GASDSDNV
+5871 
-5879 TNHTQPKFTLQHIDA
+5879 
-5894 DVTGVTVNVTHNG
+5894 
-5907 VTDIYQATQGAD
+5907 
-5919 GWTFTPPAAWNDGNY
+5919 
-5934 TLSVTVVDRAGNS
+5934 
-5947 QQSASLA
+5947 
-5954 VTVDSTVTVTAD
+5954 
-5966 SQHDDASDDATAT
+5966 
-5979 AVTPPESETVNAE
+5979 
-5992 SATHLRTEPSAAEES
+5992 
-6007 VVKVTAYSITLLNA
+6007 
-6021 DSGDEID
+6021 
-6028 RSISQTPSFEIS
+6028 
-6040 VPENIVNVSIMFEGE
+6040 
-6055 EFTLPITNQKAI
+6055 
-6067 FEVPLSLEDGEYTMD
+6067 
-6082 VKFIDKD
+6082 
-6089 NDFLIKEKT
+6089 
-6098 FSVDHSSADIVNAM
+6098 
-6112 NVRGKTE
+6112 
-6119 DDINDSPSTSSVGH
+6119 
-6133 NNNGAIDVFAV
+6133 
-6144 NEVTL
+6144 
-6149 PVDNQEEHA
+6149 

>member
-1 MGNKSIQKFFADQ
+1 
-14 NSVIDLSSLG
+14 
-24 NAKGAKVSL
+24 
-33 SGPDMNITTPRGS
+33 PDMNITTPHGS

-540 TNDSGI
+540 TDDSGI

-594 TSDSVEGINNLT
+594 TSDSVEGVNNLT

-619 SFSYVIDTIA
+619 SFSYVIDTVA

-635 SLEDYVVL
+635 SLEDFVVL

-689 QFSNKFLQGAY
+689 QFSNKFLQGSY

-875 IAGDDG
+875 IAGNDG

-1035 GISDDNLT
+1035 GIADDNLT

-1108 NKANSAIFDFTI
+1108 NKANSAVFDFTI

-1187 FIPGNTW
+1187 FTPGNTW

-1212 NYSAPLT
+1212 SYSAPLT

-1382 GGWTFTPPTS
+1382 GGWSFTPTGA

-1437 IPDDNLTNNVRP
+1437 IPNDNLTNNVRP

-1476 QSATPGV
+1476 QSATPGA

-1499 TVEATDEAGNKA
+1499 TVEATDKAGNKT
-1511 TQTLDFTIDT
+1511 TQELDFTIDT

-2128 DNTDDSG
+2128 DSTDDSG

-2318 DTTLSTPVIVLDSAD
+2318 DTTLSVPVIVLNSAD
-2333 DSGVHGDNMT
+2333 DTGVQGDNMT
-2343 NHTQPTFALQHIDD
+2343 NSTQPTFALQHIDD

-2372 TTFDATKD
+2372 TTFDATKGV
-2380 AGGWTFTP
+2380 GGWSFTP

-2443 NNVRPHFQVTV
+2443 NNVRPHFQVKV
-2454 PTDVNVVRLSIDGG
+2454 PTDVN
-2468 KTWFNATQSATPG
+2468 
-2481 VWDYIWPDDVADG
+2481 
-2494 GYTLTVEATDE
+2494 E
-2505 AGNKATQTLDFT
+2505 
-2517 IDTTLSVPTLSLDSA
+2517 
-2532 DDSGIA
+2532 
-2538 GDNITNVKTPGFTLN
+2538 
-2553 NIDTDVSRVI
+2553 
-2563 VEVMHNGIKQ
+2563 
-2573 EVPLVQ
+2573 
-2579 TGGQWRFAPTSDWA
+2579 
-2593 DGDYILTVK
+2593 
-2602 VEDRAGNVKQSAPLT
+2602 
-2617 VTVDTHI
+2617 
-2624 AIDRIELVNDSG
+2624 
-2636 IPGDNL
+2636 
-2642 TNEARPHF
+2642 
-2650 QVTVPADVNGVRLS
+2650 
-2664 IDGGKTWFDATQSAT
+2664 
-2679 SGVWDYTWLTNVAN
+2679 
-2693 GPHTLMVEA
+2693 
-2702 SDKAGNKTTQKLDF
+2702 
-2716 TIDTILSEPT
+2716 
-2726 ITLDSADDSAAGDNI
+2726 
-2741 TNVKMP
+2741 
-2747 GFTLGNIDADVTK
+2747 
-2760 VVVTVAHDG
+2760 
-2769 KNQQI
+2769 
-2774 ELIKNGGV
+2774 
-2782 WRFTPGAAWTDGD
+2782 
-2795 YTLTVK
+2795 
-2801 VEDKAGN
+2801 
-2808 TNYSAPLTVTIDT
+2808 
-2821 QTSIDRIELLNDT
+2821 
-2834 GIVGDNLT
+2834 
-2842 NEARPQFHITVPTD
+2842 
-2856 VNSVQLSL
+2856 
-2864 DGGINWVNATL
+2864 
-2875 TSDGVWEYIWPT
+2875 
-2887 DLVENTYTLTVKATD
+2887 
-2902 VAGNTATETLNF
+2902 
-2914 IIDTTLST
+2914 
-2922 PTITLDSADDSGTA
+2922 
-2936 NDNKTNVKTP
+2936 
-2946 GFIIGG
+2946 
-2952 IDSDVTQVVVQVM
+2952 
-2965 RDGHSEEVELTQT
+2965 
-2978 NGQWRFVPGSA
+2978 
-2989 WTDGDYTLTVTVKD
+2989 
-3003 EAGNIRH
+3003 
-3010 SAPLTVTIDTQI
+3010 
-3022 TIDHIEL
+3022 
-3029 VNDSGI
+3029 
-3035 PDDNLTNNVRPHFQV
+3035 
-3050 TVPTDVNVVRLSID
+3050 VRLSID

-3094 TLTVEATDKAGNKTT
+3094 TLTVEATDKAGNQTT
-3109 QQLDFIIDT
+3109 QKLDFIIDT
-3118 LLSEPTIV
+3118 MLSEPTIV
-3126 LDNTDDSG
+3126 LDSTDDSG
-3134 TKGDNLTNVNKPTFL
+3134 TKGDNLTNANKPTFI

-3160 TVEVQHGGTKEVLT
+3160 TVEVQYGGTKEVLT

-3397 TVEVTDNAGN
+3397 TVEVQDNAGN

-3517 RLSTPTIALD
+3517 RLSTPTIELD

-3716 ITLLTPTIELAP
+3716 ITLMTPTIELAP

-3850 DIHQVD
+3850 DIRQVD

-4299 AGNTKTSAELR
+4299 AGNTKTSAELK

-4526 AVDNITSVTTP
+4526 AVDNITSVTKP

-4549 TVVIRINGVSYSVT
+4549 TVVIRINGVSYPVT

-4829 NKTPTLIGS
+4829 NKTPTLVGN
-4838 TLPNTIVSIY
+4838 TLPNAIVSIY

-4971 ELTFK
+4971 VLTFK

-5034 TLTIRNPQGVVIAT
+5034 TLTIRSPQGVVIAT

-5077 AGNSQQKEILI
+5077 AGNSQQKDILI

-5397 NDSITSQTRPTFSIF
+5397 NDSITSQTRPTFSIS

-5581 HIKVFTSEL
+5581 HIQVFTSEL

-5595 SSKTEWWSNSDLIT
+5595 SSKTDWWSNSSTIT
-5609 MRGTGEIGATVSLI
+5609 MRGMGEIGATVSLI

-5635 ATGRWELSTD
+5635 ANGQWELSTD
-5645 KLPEGTYDISLVIED
+5645 QLPEGKYDITLSIED
-5660 SAGNRWEDVRE
+5660 NAGNRKEEVHE

-5710 SEGNTYTLTVPD
+5710 SNGNTYTLTVPD

-5821 PGTPLAD
+5821 PGTPLTD

-5919 GWTFTPPAAWNDGNY
+5919 GWTFTPPAAWNDGTY

-5992 SATHLRTEPSAAEES
+5992 SATHLRTVPSAAEES
-6007 VVKVTAYSITLLNA
+6007 VVKETAYSITLLNA

-6040 VPENIVNVSIMFEGE
+6040 VPENIVNVSVMFEGE

>member
-2128 DNTDDSG
+2128 DSTDDSG

-2428 IELVN
+2428 
-2433 DSGIPDDNLT
+2433 
-2443 NNVRPHFQVTV
+2443 
-2454 PTDVNVVRLSIDGG
+2454 
-2468 KTWFNATQSATPG
+2468 
-2481 VWDYIWPDDVADG
+2481 
-2494 GYTLTVEATDE
+2494 
-2505 AGNKATQTLDFT
+2505 
-2517 IDTTLSVPTLSLDSA
+2517 
-2532 DDSGIA
+2532 
-2538 GDNITNVKTPGFTLN
+2538 
-2553 NIDTDVSRVI
+2553 
-2563 VEVMHNGIKQ
+2563 
-2573 EVPLVQ
+2573 
-2579 TGGQWRFAPTSDWA
+2579 
-2593 DGDYILTVK
+2593 
-2602 VEDRAGNVKQSAPLT
+2602 
-2617 VTVDTHI
+2617 
-2624 AIDRIELVNDSG
+2624 
-2636 IPGDNL
+2636 
-2642 TNEARPHF
+2642 
-2650 QVTVPADVNGVRLS
+2650 
-2664 IDGGKTWFDATQSAT
+2664 
-2679 SGVWDYTWLTNVAN
+2679 
-2693 GPHTLMVEA
+2693 
-2702 SDKAGNKTTQKLDF
+2702 
-2716 TIDTILSEPT
+2716 
-2726 ITLDSADDSAAGDNI
+2726 
-2741 TNVKMP
+2741 
-2747 GFTLGNIDADVTK
+2747 
-2760 VVVTVAHDG
+2760 
-2769 KNQQI
+2769 
-2774 ELIKNGGV
+2774 
-2782 WRFTPGAAWTDGD
+2782 
-2795 YTLTVK
+2795 
-2801 VEDKAGN
+2801 
-2808 TNYSAPLTVTIDT
+2808 
-2821 QTSIDRIELLNDT
+2821 
-2834 GIVGDNLT
+2834 
-2842 NEARPQFHITVPTD
+2842 
-2856 VNSVQLSL
+2856 
-2864 DGGINWVNATL
+2864 
-2875 TSDGVWEYIWPT
+2875 
-2887 DLVENTYTLTVKATD
+2887 
-2902 VAGNTATETLNF
+2902 
-2914 IIDTTLST
+2914 
-2922 PTITLDSADDSGTA
+2922 
-2936 NDNKTNVKTP
+2936 
-2946 GFIIGG
+2946 
-2952 IDSDVTQVVVQVM
+2952 
-2965 RDGHSEEVELTQT
+2965 
-2978 NGQWRFVPGSA
+2978 
-2989 WTDGDYTLTVTVKD
+2989 
-3003 EAGNIRH
+3003 
-3010 SAPLTVTIDTQI
+3010 
-3022 TIDHIEL
+3022 IEL

-4549 TVVIRINGVSYSVT
+4549 TVVIRINGVSYPVT

-5576 IWVDT
+5576 IWGDT

>member
-451 NITNSTLPT
+451 SITNSTLPT

-540 TNDSGI
+540 TDDSGI

-635 SLEDYVVL
+635 SLEDFVVL

-1065 DAMSDTQ
+1065 DAASDTQ

-1108 NKANSAIFDFTI
+1108 NKANSAVFDFTI

-1187 FIPGNTW
+1187 FTPGNTW

-1212 NYSAPLT
+1212 SYSAPLT

-1320 TTLSVPVIVLDS
+1320 TTLSVPVIVLNS
-1332 ADDTGIQ
+1332 ADDTGVQ
-1339 GDNMTNSTQP
+1339 GDNMTNRTQP

-1437 IPDDNLTNNVRP
+1437 IPNDNLTNNVRP

-1476 QSATPGV
+1476 QSATTGV

-1696 HTLMVEASDK
+1696 HTLMVEATDK

-1932 DSGTANDNKTNVK
+1932 NSGTANDNKTNVK

-2128 DNTDDSG
+2128 DSTDDSG
-2135 TKGDHLT
+2135 TKGDNLT

-2318 DTTLSTPVIVLDSAD
+2318 DTTLSVPVIVLNSAD
-2333 DSGVHGDNMT
+2333 DTGVQGDNMT
-2343 NHTQPTFALQHIDD
+2343 NSTQPTFALQHIDD

-2372 TTFDATKD
+2372 TTFDATKGT
-2380 AGGWTFTP
+2380 GGWSFTP

-2433 DSGIPDDNLT
+2433 DSGIPN
-2443 NNVRPHFQVTV
+2443 
-2454 PTDVNVVRLSIDGG
+2454 
-2468 KTWFNATQSATPG
+2468 
-2481 VWDYIWPDDVADG
+2481 
-2494 GYTLTVEATDE
+2494 
-2505 AGNKATQTLDFT
+2505 
-2517 IDTTLSVPTLSLDSA
+2517 
-2532 DDSGIA
+2532 
-2538 GDNITNVKTPGFTLN
+2538 
-2553 NIDTDVSRVI
+2553 
-2563 VEVMHNGIKQ
+2563 
-2573 EVPLVQ
+2573 
-2579 TGGQWRFAPTSDWA
+2579 
-2593 DGDYILTVK
+2593 
-2602 VEDRAGNVKQSAPLT
+2602 
-2617 VTVDTHI
+2617 
-2624 AIDRIELVNDSG
+2624 
-2636 IPGDNL
+2636 
-2642 TNEARPHF
+2642 
-2650 QVTVPADVNGVRLS
+2650 
-2664 IDGGKTWFDATQSAT
+2664 
-2679 SGVWDYTWLTNVAN
+2679 
-2693 GPHTLMVEA
+2693 
-2702 SDKAGNKTTQKLDF
+2702 
-2716 TIDTILSEPT
+2716 
-2726 ITLDSADDSAAGDNI
+2726 
-2741 TNVKMP
+2741 
-2747 GFTLGNIDADVTK
+2747 
-2760 VVVTVAHDG
+2760 
-2769 KNQQI
+2769 
-2774 ELIKNGGV
+2774 
-2782 WRFTPGAAWTDGD
+2782 
-2795 YTLTVK
+2795 
-2801 VEDKAGN
+2801 
-2808 TNYSAPLTVTIDT
+2808 
-2821 QTSIDRIELLNDT
+2821 
-2834 GIVGDNLT
+2834 
-2842 NEARPQFHITVPTD
+2842 
-2856 VNSVQLSL
+2856 
-2864 DGGINWVNATL
+2864 
-2875 TSDGVWEYIWPT
+2875 
-2887 DLVENTYTLTVKATD
+2887 
-2902 VAGNTATETLNF
+2902 
-2914 IIDTTLST
+2914 
-2922 PTITLDSADDSGTA
+2922 
-2936 NDNKTNVKTP
+2936 
-2946 GFIIGG
+2946 
-2952 IDSDVTQVVVQVM
+2952 
-2965 RDGHSEEVELTQT
+2965 
-2978 NGQWRFVPGSA
+2978 
-2989 WTDGDYTLTVTVKD
+2989 
-3003 EAGNIRH
+3003 
-3010 SAPLTVTIDTQI
+3010 
-3022 TIDHIEL
+3022 
-3029 VNDSGI
+3029 
-3035 PDDNLTNNVRPHFQV
+3035 DNLTNNVRPHFQV

-3094 TLTVEATDKAGNKTT
+3094 TLTVEATDKAGNQTT
-3109 QQLDFIIDT
+3109 QKLDFIIDT
-3118 LLSEPTIV
+3118 MLSEPTIV
-3126 LDNTDDSG
+3126 LDSTDDSG
-3134 TKGDNLTNVNKPTFL
+3134 TKGDNLTNANKPTFI

-3160 TVEVQHGGTKEVLT
+3160 TVEVQYGGTKEVLT

-3316 DTRLSTPTIAMDS
+3316 DTRLSTPTITMDS

-3350 GNIDA
+3350 GNIDS
-3355 DAHSVIL
+3355 DAQSVIL

-3407 VRQSTPLVV
+3407 VRQSTPLIV

-3463 DGGANWVSATQGI
+3463 DGGANWVSAAQGI

-3620 IAIDRIELVND
+3620 IAIDHIELVND

-3716 ITLLTPTIELAP
+3716 ITLMTPTIELAP

-4526 AVDNITSVTTP
+4526 AVDNITSVTKP

-4549 TVVIRINGVSYSVT
+4549 TVVIRINGVSYPVT

-4829 NKTPTLIGS
+4829 NKTPTLVGN
-4838 TLPNTIVSIY
+4838 TLPNAIVSIY

-4971 ELTFK
+4971 VLTFK

-5034 TLTIRNPQGVVIAT
+5034 TLTIRSPQGVVIAT

-5077 AGNSQQKEILI
+5077 AGNSQQKDILI

-5397 NDSITSQTRPTFSIF
+5397 NDSITSQTRPTFSIS

-5581 HIKVFTSEL
+5581 HIQVFTSEL

-5595 SSKTEWWSNSDLIT
+5595 SSKTDWWSNSSTIT
-5609 MRGTGEIGATVSLI
+5609 MRGMGEIGATVSLI

-5635 ATGRWELSTD
+5635 ANGQWELSTD
-5645 KLPEGTYDISLVIED
+5645 QLPEGKYDITLSIED
-5660 SAGNRWEDVRE
+5660 NAGNRKEEVHE

-5710 SEGNTYTLTVPD
+5710 SNGNTYTLTVPD

-5746 GNRSDDVPLD
+5746 GNRSDDVSLD

-5871 GASDSDNV
+5871 GVSDSDNV

-5907 VTDIYQATQGAD
+5907 VTDTYQATQGAD
-5919 GWTFTPPAAWNDGNY
+5919 GWTFTPPAAWNDGTY

-5992 SATHLRTEPSAAEES
+5992 SATHLRTVPSAAEES
-6007 VVKVTAYSITLLNA
+6007 VVKETAYSITLLNA

-6112 NVRGKTE
+6112 NARGKTE

>member
-2128 DNTDDSG
+2128 DSTDDSG

-2428 IELVN
+2428 
-2433 DSGIPDDNLT
+2433 
-2443 NNVRPHFQVTV
+2443 
-2454 PTDVNVVRLSIDGG
+2454 
-2468 KTWFNATQSATPG
+2468 
-2481 VWDYIWPDDVADG
+2481 
-2494 GYTLTVEATDE
+2494 
-2505 AGNKATQTLDFT
+2505 
-2517 IDTTLSVPTLSLDSA
+2517 
-2532 DDSGIA
+2532 
-2538 GDNITNVKTPGFTLN
+2538 
-2553 NIDTDVSRVI
+2553 
-2563 VEVMHNGIKQ
+2563 
-2573 EVPLVQ
+2573 
-2579 TGGQWRFAPTSDWA
+2579 
-2593 DGDYILTVK
+2593 
-2602 VEDRAGNVKQSAPLT
+2602 
-2617 VTVDTHI
+2617 
-2624 AIDRIELVNDSG
+2624 
-2636 IPGDNL
+2636 
-2642 TNEARPHF
+2642 
-2650 QVTVPADVNGVRLS
+2650 
-2664 IDGGKTWFDATQSAT
+2664 
-2679 SGVWDYTWLTNVAN
+2679 
-2693 GPHTLMVEA
+2693 
-2702 SDKAGNKTTQKLDF
+2702 
-2716 TIDTILSEPT
+2716 
-2726 ITLDSADDSAAGDNI
+2726 
-2741 TNVKMP
+2741 
-2747 GFTLGNIDADVTK
+2747 
-2760 VVVTVAHDG
+2760 
-2769 KNQQI
+2769 
-2774 ELIKNGGV
+2774 
-2782 WRFTPGAAWTDGD
+2782 
-2795 YTLTVK
+2795 
-2801 VEDKAGN
+2801 
-2808 TNYSAPLTVTIDT
+2808 
-2821 QTSIDRIELLNDT
+2821 
-2834 GIVGDNLT
+2834 
-2842 NEARPQFHITVPTD
+2842 
-2856 VNSVQLSL
+2856 
-2864 DGGINWVNATL
+2864 
-2875 TSDGVWEYIWPT
+2875 
-2887 DLVENTYTLTVKATD
+2887 
-2902 VAGNTATETLNF
+2902 
-2914 IIDTTLST
+2914 
-2922 PTITLDSADDSGTA
+2922 
-2936 NDNKTNVKTP
+2936 
-2946 GFIIGG
+2946 
-2952 IDSDVTQVVVQVM
+2952 
-2965 RDGHSEEVELTQT
+2965 
-2978 NGQWRFVPGSA
+2978 
-2989 WTDGDYTLTVTVKD
+2989 
-3003 EAGNIRH
+3003 
-3010 SAPLTVTIDTQI
+3010 
-3022 TIDHIEL
+3022 IEL

-3510 LEFFIDT
+3510 LEFFIDP

-4274 GNLTFTPDQPLS
+4274 ENLTFTPDQPLS

-4549 TVVIRINGVSYSVT
+4549 TVVIRINGVSYPVT

>member
-33 SGPDMNITTPRGS
+33 SGPDMNITTPHGS

-122 DDAENAKKEADKAKE
+122 DEAENAKKEADKAKE

-451 NITNSTLPT
+451 SITNSTLPT

-540 TNDSGI
+540 TDDSGI

-594 TSDSVEGINNLT
+594 TSDSVEGVNNLT

-619 SFSYVIDTIA
+619 SFSYIIDTVA

-635 SLEDYVVL
+635 SLEDFVVL

-1065 DAMSDTQ
+1065 DAASDTQ

-1108 NKANSAIFDFTI
+1108 NKANSAVFDFTI

-1187 FIPGNTW
+1187 FTPGNTW

-1320 TTLSVPVIVLDS
+1320 TTLSVPVIVLNS
-1332 ADDTGIQ
+1332 ADDTGVQ

-1437 IPDDNLTNNVRP
+1437 IPNDNLTNNVRP

-1476 QSATPGV
+1476 QNATPGV

-1499 TVEATDEAGNKA
+1499 TVEATDEAGNKT

-1557 TDVSRVIVEVMH
+1557 TDVSRVTVEVMH

-1673 DATQSATSGVWD
+1673 DATQSATPGVWD

-1711 TQKLDFTIDTILSE
+1711 TQKLDFIIDTMLSE

-2009 RHSAPLTVTIDTQIT
+2009 RHSAPLTVTIDTQIA

-2043 NVRPHFQVTVPT
+2043 
-2055 DVNVVRL
+2055 
-2062 SIDGGKTWF
+2062 
-2071 NATQSATPGVWDYTW
+2071 
-2086 LADVGEGKHTLT
+2086 
-2098 VEATDKAGNKTT
+2098 EA
-2110 QQLDFIIDTLLSE
+2110 
-2123 PTIVL
+2123 
-2128 DNTDDSG
+2128 
-2135 TKGDHLT
+2135 
-2142 NVNKPTFLLGNID
+2142 
-2155 ADARYVTVEVQHGGT
+2155 
-2170 KEVLTATKDATGNWS
+2170 
-2185 VTPTGTWADG
+2185 
-2195 DYTLTVR
+2195 
-2202 VEDEAGNEKH
+2202 
-2212 SASLTVTVD
+2212 
-2221 TQITIDVIELVNDNG
+2221 
-2236 IPGDNMTND
+2236 
-2245 AHPQFR
+2245 
-2251 VTVPGDVNEVSLSID
+2251 
-2266 GGVTWVKATQ
+2266 
-2276 SATPGVWNYTWP
+2276 
-2288 GTVPDGDYTLN
+2288 
-2299 VKATDNAGNTVTET
+2299 
-2313 LHFTI
+2313 
-2318 DTTLSTPVIVLDSAD
+2318 
-2333 DSGVHGDNMT
+2333 
-2343 NHTQPTFALQHIDD
+2343 
-2357 DAVRVTVSV
+2357 
-2366 EHGGVT
+2366 
-2372 TTFDATKD
+2372 
-2380 AGGWTFTP
+2380 
-2388 TGAWADGDYTL
+2388 
-2399 SVSVED
+2399 
-2405 KAGNTSHSASLT
+2405 
-2417 VTVDTQIAINN
+2417 
-2428 IELVN
+2428 
-2433 DSGIPDDNLT
+2433 
-2443 NNVRPHFQVTV
+2443 
-2454 PTDVNVVRLSIDGG
+2454 
-2468 KTWFNATQSATPG
+2468 
-2481 VWDYIWPDDVADG
+2481 
-2494 GYTLTVEATDE
+2494 
-2505 AGNKATQTLDFT
+2505 
-2517 IDTTLSVPTLSLDSA
+2517 
-2532 DDSGIA
+2532 
-2538 GDNITNVKTPGFTLN
+2538 
-2553 NIDTDVSRVI
+2553 
-2563 VEVMHNGIKQ
+2563 
-2573 EVPLVQ
+2573 
-2579 TGGQWRFAPTSDWA
+2579 
-2593 DGDYILTVK
+2593 
-2602 VEDRAGNVKQSAPLT
+2602 
-2617 VTVDTHI
+2617 
-2624 AIDRIELVNDSG
+2624 
-2636 IPGDNL
+2636 
-2642 TNEARPHF
+2642 
-2650 QVTVPADVNGVRLS
+2650 
-2664 IDGGKTWFDATQSAT
+2664 
-2679 SGVWDYTWLTNVAN
+2679 
-2693 GPHTLMVEA
+2693 
-2702 SDKAGNKTTQKLDF
+2702 
-2716 TIDTILSEPT
+2716 
-2726 ITLDSADDSAAGDNI
+2726 
-2741 TNVKMP
+2741 
-2747 GFTLGNIDADVTK
+2747 
-2760 VVVTVAHDG
+2760 
-2769 KNQQI
+2769 
-2774 ELIKNGGV
+2774 
-2782 WRFTPGAAWTDGD
+2782 
-2795 YTLTVK
+2795 
-2801 VEDKAGN
+2801 
-2808 TNYSAPLTVTIDT
+2808 
-2821 QTSIDRIELLNDT
+2821 
-2834 GIVGDNLT
+2834 
-2842 NEARPQFHITVPTD
+2842 
-2856 VNSVQLSL
+2856 
-2864 DGGINWVNATL
+2864 
-2875 TSDGVWEYIWPT
+2875 
-2887 DLVENTYTLTVKATD
+2887 
-2902 VAGNTATETLNF
+2902 
-2914 IIDTTLST
+2914 
-2922 PTITLDSADDSGTA
+2922 
-2936 NDNKTNVKTP
+2936 
-2946 GFIIGG
+2946 
-2952 IDSDVTQVVVQVM
+2952 
-2965 RDGHSEEVELTQT
+2965 
-2978 NGQWRFVPGSA
+2978 
-2989 WTDGDYTLTVTVKD
+2989 
-3003 EAGNIRH
+3003 
-3010 SAPLTVTIDTQI
+3010 
-3022 TIDHIEL
+3022 
-3029 VNDSGI
+3029 
-3035 PDDNLTNNVRPHFQV
+3035 RPHFQV

-3174 ATKGATGIWS
+3174 ATKDATGNWSVTPTGTWADGDYTLTVRVEDEAGNEKHSASLTVTVDTQITIDAIELVNDNGIPGDNMTNDAHPQFRVTVPGDVNEVSLSIDGGVTWVKATQSATPGVWNYTWPGTVPDGDYTLNVKATDNAGNTVTETLHFTIDTTLSTPVIVLDSADDTGIQGDNMTNRTQPTFNLQHIDDDAVRVTVSVEHGGVTTTFDATKGVGGWTFTPPTSWGAGDYTLSVSVEDKAGNTSHSASLTVTVDTQIAINNIELVNDSGIPDDNLTNNVRPQFQVKVPTDVNEVRLSIDGGKTWFNATQSATPGVWDYTWLADVGEGKHTLTVEATDKAGNQTTQKLDFIIDTLLSEPTIVLDSTDDSGTKGDNLTNANKPTFLLGNIDADARYVTVEVQHGSTKEVLTATKGATGIWS

-3196 TLTVRVEDDAGNVKY
+3196 TLTVRVEDEAGNVKY

-3221 QITIDVI
+3221 QITIDAI

-3316 DTRLSTPTIAMDS
+3316 DTRLSTPTITMDS

-3350 GNIDA
+3350 GNIDS
-3355 DAHSVIL
+3355 DAQSVIL

-3407 VRQSTPLVV
+3407 VRQSTPLIV

-3463 DGGANWVSATQGI
+3463 DGGANWVSAAQGI

-3490 GKHTL
+3490 GKHIL

-3620 IAIDRIELVND
+3620 IAIDHIELVND

-3693 TLTVEV
+3693 TLIVEV
-3699 TDGAGNKMTETL
+3699 TDGAGNKMTGTL
-3711 NFTID
+3711 DFTID

-3741 SVTQPVFVLGSI
+3741 SVTQPIFVLGSI

-3850 DIHQVD
+3850 DIRQVD

-3957 VVQVRVTLDGGAN
+3957 VIQVRVTLDGGAN

-4001 TDEAGNIA
+4001 TDQAGNIA

-4188 DGQHTLLVDVT
+4188 DGKHTLLVDVT

-4299 AGNTKTSAELR
+4299 AGNTKTSAELQ

-4526 AVDNITSVTTP
+4526 AVDNITSVTKP

-4549 TVVIRINGVSYSVT
+4549 TVVIRINGVSYPVT

-4620 TGNSNSDNLTNKQN
+4620 TGSSNSDNLTNKQN

-4656 GREVLKQTITVGA
+4656 GREVLKHTITVGA

-4722 IDDQHEATSL
+4722 IDDQYEATSL

-4738 FAEAFSTIMIQW
+4738 LAEAFSTIMIQW

-4829 NKTPTLIGS
+4829 NKTPTLVGN
-4838 TLPNTIVSIY
+4838 TLPNAIVSIY

-4971 ELTFK
+4971 VLTFK

-5077 AGNSQQKEILI
+5077 AGNSQQKDILI

-5301 ITNHNKPVL
+5301 ITSHNKPVL

-5367 ESPRLLVTIDTSTF
+5367 ESPRLLVTVDTSTF
-5381 IDNPA
+5381 IDNPV
-5386 MVAGSDNGIFS
+5386 MIAGSDNGIFS
-5397 NDSITSQTRPTFSIF
+5397 NDSITSQTRPAFSIF

-5525 IINGLNVGEVWVNEK
+5525 IINGLNVGEVWVNDK

-5581 HIKVFTSEL
+5581 HIQVFTSEL

-5595 SSKTEWWSNSDLIT
+5595 SSKTDWWSNSSTIT
-5609 MRGTGEIGATVSLI
+5609 MRGMGEIGATVSLI
-5623 VAGVTLATAVVA
+5623 VAGGTLATAVVA
-5635 ATGRWELSTD
+5635 ANGQWELSTD
-5645 KLPEGTYDISLVIED
+5645 QLPEGKYDITLSIED
-5660 SAGNRWEDVRE
+5660 NAGNRKEEVHE

-5710 SEGNTYTLTVPD
+5710 SNGNTYTLTVPD

-5756 IMKEVPVISLS
+5756 IMKETPVISLS

-5780 RDKQPTFI
+5780 RDNQPTFI

-5879 TNHTQPKFTLQHIDA
+5879 TNHNHTQPKFTLQHIDA

-5907 VTDIYQATQGAD
+5907 VTDIYQATQDAD
-5919 GWTFTPPAAWNDGNY
+5919 GWTFTPPAAWNDGTY

-5947 QQSASLA
+5947 LQSASLE

-5966 SQHDDASDDATAT
+5966 SQHDDAIDDATPT

-5992 SATHLRTEPSAAEES
+5992 SATHLRTVPSAAEES
-6007 VVKVTAYSITLLNA
+6007 VVKETAYSITLLNA

-6040 VPENIVNVSIMFEGE
+6040 VPENIVNVSVMFEGE

-6089 NDFLIKEKT
+6089 DDFLIKEKT

-6112 NVRGKTE
+6112 NARGKTE

>member
-156 QNSSKQIEEMLQNF
+156 QNSSKQMEEMLQEF

-424 SIITDTIA
+424 SIITDTIP

-635 SLEDYVVL
+635 SLEDFVVL

-689 QFSNKFLQGAY
+689 QFSNKFLQGSY

-1065 DAMSDTQ
+1065 DAASDTQ

-1108 NKANSAIFDFTI
+1108 NKANSAVFDFTI

-1267 DGGNSWVQ
+1267 DGGHSWVQ

-1382 GGWTFTPPTS
+1382 GGWSFTPTGA

-1437 IPDDNLTNNVRP
+1437 IPNDNLTNNVRP

-1476 QSATPGV
+1476 QGATPGA

-1499 TVEATDEAGNKA
+1499 TVEATDKAGNQT
-1511 TQTLDFTIDT
+1511 TQELDFTIDT

-1586 FAPTSDWAD
+1586 FAPTSDWGD

-1696 HTLMVEASDK
+1696 HTLMVEATDK
-1706 AGNKT
+1706 AGNQT
-1711 TQKLDFTIDTILSE
+1711 TQKLDFIIDTLLSE

-2009 RHSAPLTVTIDTQIT
+2009 RHSAPLTVTIDTQIA

-2043 NVRPHFQVTVPT
+2043 NVRPQFQVTVPT

-2086 LADVGEGKHTLT
+2086 LTDVANGSHTLT
-2098 VEATDKAGNKTT
+2098 VEATDAAGNKAT
-2110 QQLDFIIDTLLSE
+2110 QNLEFNIDTLLSE
-2123 PTIVL
+2123 PTIAL
-2128 DNTDDSG
+2128 DSTDDSG
-2135 TKGDHLT
+2135 TKGDNLT
-2142 NVNKPTFLLGNID
+2142 NVNKPTFILGNID

-2170 KEVLTATKDATGNWS
+2170 KEVLTATKGATGIWS
-2185 VTPTGTWADG
+2185 VTPTGMWADG
-2195 DYTLTVR
+2195 SHTLTVR
-2202 VEDEAGNEKH
+2202 VEDEAGNVKY
-2212 SASLTVTVD
+2212 SVPLTITVD
-2221 TQITIDVIELVNDNG
+2221 TQITIDDIELVNDSG
-2236 IPGDNMTND
+2236 TKGDNLTND
-2245 AHPQFR
+2245 ANPHFR
-2251 VTVPGDVNEVSLSID
+2251 ITVPGDVNEVSLSID
-2266 GGVTWVKATQ
+2266 GGVTWVKAMQ
-2276 SATPGVWNYTWP
+2276 SSTSGVWNYTWP
-2288 GTVPDGDYTLN
+2288 KTLADDDYTLT
-2299 VKATDNAGNTVTET
+2299 VKATDNAGNTVTRT
-2313 LHFTI
+2313 LDFTI

-2333 DSGVHGDNMT
+2333 DTGIQGDNMT
-2343 NHTQPTFALQHIDD
+2343 NRTQPTFNLQHIDD

-2372 TTFDATKD
+2372 TTFDVTKD

-2388 TGAWADGDYTL
+2388 PTSWGAGDYTL

-2443 NNVRPHFQVTV
+2443 NNVRPQFQVKV
-2454 PTDVNVVRLSIDGG
+2454 PTDVN
-2468 KTWFNATQSATPG
+2468 
-2481 VWDYIWPDDVADG
+2481 
-2494 GYTLTVEATDE
+2494 E
-2505 AGNKATQTLDFT
+2505 
-2517 IDTTLSVPTLSLDSA
+2517 
-2532 DDSGIA
+2532 
-2538 GDNITNVKTPGFTLN
+2538 
-2553 NIDTDVSRVI
+2553 
-2563 VEVMHNGIKQ
+2563 
-2573 EVPLVQ
+2573 
-2579 TGGQWRFAPTSDWA
+2579 
-2593 DGDYILTVK
+2593 
-2602 VEDRAGNVKQSAPLT
+2602 
-2617 VTVDTHI
+2617 
-2624 AIDRIELVNDSG
+2624 
-2636 IPGDNL
+2636 
-2642 TNEARPHF
+2642 
-2650 QVTVPADVNGVRLS
+2650 
-2664 IDGGKTWFDATQSAT
+2664 
-2679 SGVWDYTWLTNVAN
+2679 
-2693 GPHTLMVEA
+2693 
-2702 SDKAGNKTTQKLDF
+2702 
-2716 TIDTILSEPT
+2716 
-2726 ITLDSADDSAAGDNI
+2726 
-2741 TNVKMP
+2741 
-2747 GFTLGNIDADVTK
+2747 
-2760 VVVTVAHDG
+2760 
-2769 KNQQI
+2769 
-2774 ELIKNGGV
+2774 
-2782 WRFTPGAAWTDGD
+2782 
-2795 YTLTVK
+2795 
-2801 VEDKAGN
+2801 
-2808 TNYSAPLTVTIDT
+2808 
-2821 QTSIDRIELLNDT
+2821 
-2834 GIVGDNLT
+2834 
-2842 NEARPQFHITVPTD
+2842 
-2856 VNSVQLSL
+2856 
-2864 DGGINWVNATL
+2864 
-2875 TSDGVWEYIWPT
+2875 
-2887 DLVENTYTLTVKATD
+2887 
-2902 VAGNTATETLNF
+2902 
-2914 IIDTTLST
+2914 
-2922 PTITLDSADDSGTA
+2922 
-2936 NDNKTNVKTP
+2936 
-2946 GFIIGG
+2946 
-2952 IDSDVTQVVVQVM
+2952 
-2965 RDGHSEEVELTQT
+2965 
-2978 NGQWRFVPGSA
+2978 
-2989 WTDGDYTLTVTVKD
+2989 
-3003 EAGNIRH
+3003 
-3010 SAPLTVTIDTQI
+3010 
-3022 TIDHIEL
+3022 
-3029 VNDSGI
+3029 
-3035 PDDNLTNNVRPHFQV
+3035 
-3050 TVPTDVNVVRLSID
+3050 VRLSID

-3094 TLTVEATDKAGNKTT
+3094 TLTVEATDKAGNQTT
-3109 QQLDFIIDT
+3109 QKLDFIIDT
-3118 LLSEPTIV
+3118 LLSEPTIA
-3126 LDNTDDSG
+3126 LDSTDDSG
-3134 TKGDNLTNVNKPTFL
+3134 TKGDNLTSVNKPTFI

-3189 TWADGDY
+3189 MWADGSH

-3221 QITIDVI
+3221 HIAIDDI

-3297 VEATDKAGNK
+3297 VEATDKAGNQ

-3397 TVEVTDNAGN
+3397 TVEVQDNAGN
-3407 VRQSTPLVV
+3407 VRQSTPLIV

-3463 DGGANWVSATQGI
+3463 DGGANWVSAAQGI

-3819 GTLTTPVI
+3819 GSLTTPVI

-3840 RLTNHDRPVF
+3840 RLTKHDRPVF
-3850 DIHQVD
+3850 DIRQVD

-3905 LAGNVKESAPFEV
+3905 LAGNVKESAPLEV

-3957 VVQVRVTLDGGAN
+3957 VIQVRVTLDGGAN

-3978 DGQWIFDSP
+3978 DGQWIFDTP

-4001 TDEAGNIA
+4001 TDQAGNIA

-4299 AGNTKTSAELR
+4299 AGNTKTSAELK

-4358 FDGVNWTPISKNAAG
+4358 FDGVNWTPVSKNAAG
-4373 QWEFTAG
+4373 QWQFTAG
-4380 SALPDGHY
+4380 SALSDGHY

-4502 SFTIDTIVSDPSI
+4502 SFTIDTVVSDPRI

-4526 AVDNITSVTTP
+4526 AVDNITSVTKP

-4549 TVVIRINGVSYSVT
+4549 TVVIRINGVSYPVT

-4620 TGNSNSDNLTNKQN
+4620 TGSSNSDNLTNKQN

-4656 GREVLKQTITVGA
+4656 GREVLKHTITVGA

-4722 IDDQHEATSL
+4722 IDDQYEATSL

-4738 FAEAFSTIMIQW
+4738 LAEAFSTIMIQW

-4829 NKTPTLIGS
+4829 NKTPTLVGN
-4838 TLPNTIVSIY
+4838 TLPNAIVSIY

-4944 VEKAIAYTTGAGHW
+4944 VEKAIAYTTGTGHW

-5077 AGNSQQKEILI
+5077 AGNSQQKDILI

-5247 LLQDDGTFNIHFSI
+5247 LLQDDGKFNIHFSI

-5301 ITNHNKPVL
+5301 ITSHNKPVL

-5381 IDNPA
+5381 IDNPV
-5386 MVAGSDNGIFS
+5386 MMAGSDNGIFS
-5397 NDSITSQTRPTFSIF
+5397 NDSITSQTRPAFSIF

-5525 IINGLNVGEVWVNEK
+5525 IINGLNVGEVWVNDK

-5581 HIKVFTSEL
+5581 HIQVFTSEL

-5595 SSKTEWWSNSDLIT
+5595 SSKTDWWSNSSTIT
-5609 MRGTGEIGATVSLI
+5609 MRGMGEIGATVSLI

-5635 ATGRWELSTD
+5635 ANGQWELSTD
-5645 KLPEGTYDISLVIED
+5645 QLPEGKYDITLSIED
-5660 SAGNRWEDVRE
+5660 NAGNRKEEVHE

-5710 SEGNTYTLTVPD
+5710 SNGNTYTLTVPD

-5879 TNHTQPKFTLQHIDA
+5879 TNHNHTQPKFTLQHIDA

-5907 VTDIYQATQGAD
+5907 VTDIYQVTQGAD
-5919 GWTFTPPAAWNDGNY
+5919 GWTFTPPAAWNDGTY

-5947 QQSASLA
+5947 LQSASLE

-5992 SATHLRTEPSAAEES
+5992 SATHLRTVPSAAEES
-6007 VVKVTAYSITLLNA
+6007 VVKETAYSITLLNA

-6040 VPENIVNVSIMFEGE
+6040 VPENIVNVSVMFEGE

-6089 NDFLIKEKT
+6089 DDFLIKEKT

-6112 NVRGKTE
+6112 NARGKTE

-6133 NNNGAIDVFAV
+6133 NNGAIDVFAV

>member
-122 DDAENAKKEADKAKE
+122 DEAENAKKEADKAKE

-156 QNSSKQIEEMLQNF
+156 QNSSKQMEEMLQEF

-451 NITNSTLPT
+451 SITNSTLPT

-540 TNDSGI
+540 TDDSGI

-594 TSDSVEGINNLT
+594 TSDSVEGVNNLT

-619 SFSYVIDTIA
+619 SFSYVIDTVA

-635 SLEDYVVL
+635 SLEDFVVL

-1035 GISDDNLT
+1035 GIADDNLT

-1108 NKANSAIFDFTI
+1108 NKANSAVFDFTI

-1187 FIPGNTW
+1187 FTPGNTW

-1382 GGWTFTPPTS
+1382 GGWSFTPTGA

-1437 IPDDNLTNNVRP
+1437 IPNDNLTNNVRP

-1476 QSATPGV
+1476 QSATPGA

-1499 TVEATDEAGNKA
+1499 TVEATDKAGNKT
-1511 TQTLDFTIDT
+1511 TQELDFTIDT

-1557 TDVSRVIVEVMH
+1557 TDVSRVTVEVMH

-1673 DATQSATSGVWD
+1673 DATQSAT
-1685 YTWLTNVANGP
+1685 
-1696 HTLMVEASDK
+1696 
-1706 AGNKT
+1706 
-1711 TQKLDFTIDTILSE
+1711 
-1725 PTITLDSADD
+1725 
-1735 SAAGDNITNVKMPGF
+1735 
-1750 TLGNIDA
+1750 
-1757 DVTKVVV
+1757 
-1764 TVAHDGKNQQ
+1764 
-1774 IELIKNGGVW
+1774 
-1784 RFTPGAAW
+1784 
-1792 TDGDYTL
+1792 
-1799 TVKVEDKA
+1799 
-1807 GNTNYSAPLTV
+1807 
-1818 TIDTQT
+1818 
-1824 SIDRIE
+1824 
-1830 LLNDTG
+1830 
-1836 IVGDN
+1836 
-1841 LTNEAR
+1841 
-1847 PQFHITVPTDVN
+1847 
-1859 SVQLSLDGGINW
+1859 
-1871 VNATLTSD
+1871 
-1879 GVWEYIWPTD
+1879 
-1889 LVENTYTL
+1889 
-1897 TVKAT
+1897 
-1902 DVAGNTATETLNFII
+1902 
-1917 DTTLSTPTITLDSAD
+1917 
-1932 DSGTANDNKTNVK
+1932 
-1945 TPGFIIG
+1945 
-1952 GIDSDVTQVVVQVMR
+1952 
-1967 DGHSEEV
+1967 
-1974 ELTQTNGQWRFV
+1974 
-1986 PGSAW
+1986 
-1991 TDGDYTLTVTVK
+1991 
-2003 DEAGNI
+2003 
-2009 RHSAPLTVTIDTQIT
+2009 
-2024 IDHIELV
+2024 
-2031 NDSGIPDDNLTN
+2031 
-2043 NVRPHFQVTVPT
+2043 
-2055 DVNVVRL
+2055 
-2062 SIDGGKTWF
+2062 
-2071 NATQSATPGVWDYTW
+2071 PGVWDYTW

-2098 VEATDKAGNKTT
+2098 VEATDKAGNQTT
-2110 QQLDFIIDTLLSE
+2110 QKLDFIIDTLLSE

-2128 DNTDDSG
+2128 DSTDDSG
-2135 TKGDHLT
+2135 TKGDNLT
-2142 NVNKPTFLLGNID
+2142 NANKPTFLLGNID
-2155 ADARYVTVEVQHGGT
+2155 ADARYVTVEVQHG
-2170 KEVLTATKDATGNWS
+2170 S
-2185 VTPTGTWADG
+2185 
-2195 DYTLTVR
+2195 
-2202 VEDEAGNEKH
+2202 
-2212 SASLTVTVD
+2212 
-2221 TQITIDVIELVNDNG
+2221 
-2236 IPGDNMTND
+2236 
-2245 AHPQFR
+2245 
-2251 VTVPGDVNEVSLSID
+2251 
-2266 GGVTWVKATQ
+2266 
-2276 SATPGVWNYTWP
+2276 
-2288 GTVPDGDYTLN
+2288 
-2299 VKATDNAGNTVTET
+2299 
-2313 LHFTI
+2313 
-2318 DTTLSTPVIVLDSAD
+2318 
-2333 DSGVHGDNMT
+2333 
-2343 NHTQPTFALQHIDD
+2343 
-2357 DAVRVTVSV
+2357 
-2366 EHGGVT
+2366 
-2372 TTFDATKD
+2372 
-2380 AGGWTFTP
+2380 
-2388 TGAWADGDYTL
+2388 
-2399 SVSVED
+2399 
-2405 KAGNTSHSASLT
+2405 
-2417 VTVDTQIAINN
+2417 
-2428 IELVN
+2428 
-2433 DSGIPDDNLT
+2433 
-2443 NNVRPHFQVTV
+2443 
-2454 PTDVNVVRLSIDGG
+2454 
-2468 KTWFNATQSATPG
+2468 
-2481 VWDYIWPDDVADG
+2481 
-2494 GYTLTVEATDE
+2494 
-2505 AGNKATQTLDFT
+2505 
-2517 IDTTLSVPTLSLDSA
+2517 
-2532 DDSGIA
+2532 
-2538 GDNITNVKTPGFTLN
+2538 
-2553 NIDTDVSRVI
+2553 
-2563 VEVMHNGIKQ
+2563 
-2573 EVPLVQ
+2573 
-2579 TGGQWRFAPTSDWA
+2579 
-2593 DGDYILTVK
+2593 
-2602 VEDRAGNVKQSAPLT
+2602 
-2617 VTVDTHI
+2617 
-2624 AIDRIELVNDSG
+2624 
-2636 IPGDNL
+2636 
-2642 TNEARPHF
+2642 
-2650 QVTVPADVNGVRLS
+2650 
-2664 IDGGKTWFDATQSAT
+2664 
-2679 SGVWDYTWLTNVAN
+2679 
-2693 GPHTLMVEA
+2693 
-2702 SDKAGNKTTQKLDF
+2702 
-2716 TIDTILSEPT
+2716 
-2726 ITLDSADDSAAGDNI
+2726 
-2741 TNVKMP
+2741 
-2747 GFTLGNIDADVTK
+2747 
-2760 VVVTVAHDG
+2760 
-2769 KNQQI
+2769 
-2774 ELIKNGGV
+2774 
-2782 WRFTPGAAWTDGD
+2782 
-2795 YTLTVK
+2795 
-2801 VEDKAGN
+2801 
-2808 TNYSAPLTVTIDT
+2808 
-2821 QTSIDRIELLNDT
+2821 
-2834 GIVGDNLT
+2834 
-2842 NEARPQFHITVPTD
+2842 
-2856 VNSVQLSL
+2856 
-2864 DGGINWVNATL
+2864 
-2875 TSDGVWEYIWPT
+2875 
-2887 DLVENTYTLTVKATD
+2887 
-2902 VAGNTATETLNF
+2902 
-2914 IIDTTLST
+2914 
-2922 PTITLDSADDSGTA
+2922 
-2936 NDNKTNVKTP
+2936 
-2946 GFIIGG
+2946 
-2952 IDSDVTQVVVQVM
+2952 
-2965 RDGHSEEVELTQT
+2965 
-2978 NGQWRFVPGSA
+2978 
-2989 WTDGDYTLTVTVKD
+2989 
-3003 EAGNIRH
+3003 
-3010 SAPLTVTIDTQI
+3010 
-3022 TIDHIEL
+3022 
-3029 VNDSGI
+3029 
-3035 PDDNLTNNVRPHFQV
+3035 
-3050 TVPTDVNVVRLSID
+3050 
-3064 GGKTWFNAT
+3064 
-3073 QSATPGVWD
+3073 
-3082 YTWLAD
+3082 
-3088 VGEGKH
+3088 
-3094 TLTVEATDKAGNKTT
+3094 
-3109 QQLDFIIDT
+3109 
-3118 LLSEPTIV
+3118 
-3126 LDNTDDSG
+3126 
-3134 TKGDNLTNVNKPTFL
+3134 
-3149 LGNIDADARYV
+3149 
-3160 TVEVQHGGTKEVLT
+3160 TKEVLT

-3196 TLTVRVEDDAGNVKY
+3196 TLTVRVEDEAGNVKY

-3221 QITIDVI
+3221 QITIDAI

-3316 DTRLSTPTIAMDS
+3316 DTRLSTPTITMDS

-3350 GNIDA
+3350 GNIDS
-3355 DAHSVIL
+3355 DAQSVIL

-3407 VRQSTPLVV
+3407 VRQSTPLIV

-3463 DGGANWVSATQGI
+3463 DGGANWVSAAQGI

-3490 GKHTL
+3490 GKHIL

-3620 IAIDRIELVND
+3620 IAIDHIELVND

-3693 TLTVEV
+3693 TLIVEV
-3699 TDGAGNKMTETL
+3699 TDGAGNKMTGTL
-3711 NFTID
+3711 DFTID

-3741 SVTQPVFVLGSI
+3741 SVTQPIFVLGSI

-3850 DIHQVD
+3850 DIRQVD

-3957 VVQVRVTLDGGAN
+3957 VIQVRVTLDGGAN

-4001 TDEAGNIA
+4001 TDQAGNIA

-4188 DGQHTLLVDVT
+4188 DGKHTLLVDVT

-4299 AGNTKTSAELR
+4299 AGNTKTSAELQ

-4526 AVDNITSVTTP
+4526 AVDNITSVTKP

-4549 TVVIRINGVSYSVT
+4549 TVVIRINGVSYPVT

-4620 TGNSNSDNLTNKQN
+4620 TGSSNSDNLTNKQN

-4656 GREVLKQTITVGA
+4656 GREVLKHTITVGA

-4722 IDDQHEATSL
+4722 IDDQYEATSL

-4738 FAEAFSTIMIQW
+4738 LAEAFSTIMIQW

-4829 NKTPTLIGS
+4829 NKTPTLVGN
-4838 TLPNTIVSIY
+4838 TLPNAIVSIY

-4971 ELTFK
+4971 VLTFK

-5077 AGNSQQKEILI
+5077 AGNSQQKDILI

-5301 ITNHNKPVL
+5301 ITSHNKPVL

-5381 IDNPA
+5381 IDNPV
-5386 MVAGSDNGIFS
+5386 MMAGSDNGIFS
-5397 NDSITSQTRPTFSIF
+5397 NDSITSQTRPAFSIY

-5525 IINGLNVGEVWVNEK
+5525 IINGLNVGEVWVNDK

-5581 HIKVFTSEL
+5581 HIQVFTSEL

-5595 SSKTEWWSNSDLIT
+5595 SSKTDWWSNSSTIT
-5609 MRGTGEIGATVSLI
+5609 MRGMGEIGATVSLI

-5635 ATGRWELSTD
+5635 ANGQWELSTD
-5645 KLPEGTYDISLVIED
+5645 QLPEGKYDITLSIED
-5660 SAGNRWEDVRE
+5660 NAGNRKEEVHE

-5710 SEGNTYTLTVPD
+5710 SNGNTYTLTVPD

-5756 IMKEVPVISLS
+5756 IMKETPVISLS

-5780 RDKQPTFI
+5780 RDNQPTFI

-5866 AGEDN
+5866 AGEGN

-5879 TNHTQPKFTLQHIDA
+5879 TNHNHTQPKFTLQHIDA

-5919 GWTFTPPAAWNDGNY
+5919 GWTFTPPAAWNDGTY

-5947 QQSASLA
+5947 LQSASLE

-5992 SATHLRTEPSAAEES
+5992 SATHLRTVPSAAEES
-6007 VVKVTAYSITLLNA
+6007 VVKETAYSITLLNA

-6040 VPENIVNVSIMFEGE
+6040 VPENIVNVSVMFEGE

-6089 NDFLIKEKT
+6089 DDFLIKEKT

-6112 NVRGKTE
+6112 NARGKTE

>member
-33 SGPDMNITTPRGS
+33 SGPDMNITTPHGS

-122 DDAENAKKEADKAKE
+122 DEAENAKKEADKAKE

-146 EKALNEAFEV
+146 EKTLNEAFEV

-424 SIITDTIA
+424 SIITDTIP

-540 TNDSGI
+540 TDDSGI

-594 TSDSVEGINNLT
+594 TSDSVEGVNNLT

-619 SFSYVIDTIA
+619 SFSYVIDTVA

-635 SLEDYVVL
+635 SLEDFVVL

-765 VNILIDGKTIG
+765 INILIDGKTIG

-833 DSADSGVKGDMI
+833 DSAGSGVKGDMI

-954 APYSTVKLYID
+954 APYSTVKLYVD

-972 RTNKDGRW
+972 RTNKDSRW

-1035 GISDDNLT
+1035 GIADDNLT
-1043 NIVKPTLHLKDID
+1043 NIVNPTLHLKDID

-1065 DAMSDTQ
+1065 DAASDTQ

-1082 SWAYTFTSDL
+1082 SWTYTFTSDL

-1108 NKANSAIFDFTI
+1108 NKANSAVFDFTI

-1187 FIPGNTW
+1187 FTPGNTW

-1212 NYSAPLT
+1212 SYSAPLT

-1320 TTLSVPVIVLDS
+1320 TTLSVPVIVLNS
-1332 ADDTGIQ
+1332 ADDTGVQ
-1339 GDNMTNSTQP
+1339 GDNMTNRTQP

-1382 GGWTFTPPTS
+1382 GGWTFTPTGA

-1437 IPDDNLTNNVRP
+1437 IPNDNLTNNVRP

-1542 ITNVKTPGFTLNNID
+1542 ITSVKTPGFTLNNID

-1595 GDYILTVKVEDRA
+1595 GGYILTVKVEDRA

-1636 GIPGDNLTNEARPHF
+1636 SIPDDNLTNEARPHF

-1696 HTLMVEASDK
+1696 HTLMVEATDK

-1711 TQKLDFTIDTILSE
+1711 TQKLDFIIDTLLSE

-1824 SIDRIE
+1824 SIDRIG

-2062 SIDGGKTWF
+2062 GIDGGKTWF

-2128 DNTDDSG
+2128 DSTDDSG
-2135 TKGDHLT
+2135 TKGDNLT

-2185 VTPTGTWADG
+2185 VTPIGTWADG

-2266 GGVTWVKATQ
+2266 GGVTWVKAMQ

-2288 GTVPDGDYTLN
+2288 KTVADGDYTLT
-2299 VKATDNAGNTVTET
+2299 VKATDNAGNTVTRT
-2313 LHFTI
+2313 LDFTI

-2343 NHTQPTFALQHIDD
+2343 NRTQPTFALQHIDD

-2433 DSGIPDDNLT
+2433 DSGIPN
-2443 NNVRPHFQVTV
+2443 
-2454 PTDVNVVRLSIDGG
+2454 
-2468 KTWFNATQSATPG
+2468 
-2481 VWDYIWPDDVADG
+2481 
-2494 GYTLTVEATDE
+2494 
-2505 AGNKATQTLDFT
+2505 
-2517 IDTTLSVPTLSLDSA
+2517 
-2532 DDSGIA
+2532 
-2538 GDNITNVKTPGFTLN
+2538 
-2553 NIDTDVSRVI
+2553 
-2563 VEVMHNGIKQ
+2563 
-2573 EVPLVQ
+2573 
-2579 TGGQWRFAPTSDWA
+2579 
-2593 DGDYILTVK
+2593 
-2602 VEDRAGNVKQSAPLT
+2602 
-2617 VTVDTHI
+2617 
-2624 AIDRIELVNDSG
+2624 
-2636 IPGDNL
+2636 
-2642 TNEARPHF
+2642 
-2650 QVTVPADVNGVRLS
+2650 
-2664 IDGGKTWFDATQSAT
+2664 
-2679 SGVWDYTWLTNVAN
+2679 
-2693 GPHTLMVEA
+2693 
-2702 SDKAGNKTTQKLDF
+2702 
-2716 TIDTILSEPT
+2716 
-2726 ITLDSADDSAAGDNI
+2726 
-2741 TNVKMP
+2741 
-2747 GFTLGNIDADVTK
+2747 
-2760 VVVTVAHDG
+2760 
-2769 KNQQI
+2769 
-2774 ELIKNGGV
+2774 
-2782 WRFTPGAAWTDGD
+2782 
-2795 YTLTVK
+2795 
-2801 VEDKAGN
+2801 
-2808 TNYSAPLTVTIDT
+2808 
-2821 QTSIDRIELLNDT
+2821 
-2834 GIVGDNLT
+2834 
-2842 NEARPQFHITVPTD
+2842 
-2856 VNSVQLSL
+2856 
-2864 DGGINWVNATL
+2864 
-2875 TSDGVWEYIWPT
+2875 
-2887 DLVENTYTLTVKATD
+2887 
-2902 VAGNTATETLNF
+2902 
-2914 IIDTTLST
+2914 
-2922 PTITLDSADDSGTA
+2922 
-2936 NDNKTNVKTP
+2936 
-2946 GFIIGG
+2946 
-2952 IDSDVTQVVVQVM
+2952 
-2965 RDGHSEEVELTQT
+2965 
-2978 NGQWRFVPGSA
+2978 
-2989 WTDGDYTLTVTVKD
+2989 
-3003 EAGNIRH
+3003 
-3010 SAPLTVTIDTQI
+3010 
-3022 TIDHIEL
+3022 
-3029 VNDSGI
+3029 
-3035 PDDNLTNNVRPHFQV
+3035 DNLTNNVRPHFQV

-3620 IAIDRIELVND
+3620 IAIDHIELVND

-3672 KSSTA
+3672 KSSTV

-3693 TLTVEV
+3693 TLIVEV
-3699 TDGAGNKMTETL
+3699 TDGAGNKMTGTL
-3711 NFTID
+3711 DFTID

-3850 DIHQVD
+3850 DIRQID

-3881 GQWRFTPSA
+3881 G
-3890 SWADGSYQLAVVVED
+3890 
-3905 LAGNVKESAPFEV
+3905 
-3918 RIDTTTTINNIVLL
+3918 
-3932 NDTGVQNDQLT
+3932 
-3943 NVAKPSFRIDVPGD
+3943 
-3957 VVQVRVTLDGGAN
+3957 
-3970 WNVIRKNA
+3970 
-3978 DGQWIFDSP
+3978 
-3987 NTLVDGTYTLRVEA
+3987 
-4001 TDEAGNIA
+4001 
-4009 NKDLV
+4009 
-4014 FNIDTNIQVPTIAL
+4014 
-4028 DAGQDTGA
+4028 
-4036 NTADN
+4036 
-4041 ITNISRPT
+4041 
-4049 FTIGNVD
+4049 
-4056 PDVIKVV
+4056 
-4063 VTIDGHDYNATKV
+4063 
-4076 GAGWQFTPGNA
+4076 
-4087 IPDGSYNITVTVEDK
+4087 
-4102 AGNTATSKP
+4102 
-4111 LPVVIDTTAEIES
+4111 
-4124 VTLVTDS
+4124 
-4131 GDSDV
+4131 
-4136 DNITKVDKPQ
+4136 
-4146 FSIVTADDITH
+4146 
-4157 VRVKIDNAANWIEL
+4157 
-4171 TKGGDGRWIF
+4171 
-4181 NVGSALP
+4181 
-4188 DGQHTLLVDVT
+4188 
-4199 DIAGN
+4199 
-4204 VAQETLQ
+4204 
-4211 FTIDTTLREPTIVL
+4211 
-4225 DPTHDTGDDTNDN
+4225 
-4238 LTRINK
+4238 
-4244 PVFIIGNVDN
+4244 
-4254 DVSHIVVHIDGR
+4254 
-4266 DYTIENTG
+4266 
-4274 GNLTFTPDQPLS
+4274 
-4286 DGQHTISVTVTDI
+4286 
-4299 AGNTKTSAELR
+4299 
-4310 IEIDTQ
+4310 
-4316 VQIDSVTLTTDSGVN
+4316 
-4331 DHDNVTNATRPSFEI
+4331 
-4346 ATPDDVTSVLVS
+4346 
-4358 FDGVNWTPISKNAAG
+4358 
-4373 QWEFTAG
+4373 
-4380 SALPDGHY
+4380 
-4388 TLHVQATDRA
+4388 
-4398 GNTANSTLGFTVDTQ
+4398 
-4413 IDGLSVVMLDDAG
+4413 
-4426 KDSTDGIT
+4426 
-4434 NITSPRFEI
+4434 
-4443 SAREPL
+4443 
-4449 QSVTVILNGKSS
+4449 
-4461 TLTQGA
+4461 
-4467 GNKWLFTPD
+4467 
-4476 TPLVDGTYKIEIVAE
+4476 
-4491 DIAGNK
+4491 
-4497 ISKEV
+4497 
-4502 SFTIDTIVSDPSI
+4502 
-4515 DLLDADDTGES
+4515 
-4526 AVDNITSVTTP
+4526 
-4537 RFVIGNVPADID
+4537 
-4549 TVVIRINGVSYSVT
+4549 
-4563 ANGNNLW
+4563 
-4570 EFQVPVALN
+4570 
-4579 DGVYEA
+4579 
-4585 VVVFR
+4585 
-4590 DIAGNTSETKLPFT
+4590 
-4604 IDTTTSVSVRM
+4604 
-4615 EPASD
+4615 
-4620 TGNSNSDNLTNKQN
+4620 
-4634 PKFEGTAEPN
+4634 
-4644 AKLVITIVDDKS
+4644 
-4656 GREVLKQTITVGA
+4656 
-4669 DGNWSVTPNILPDG
+4669 
-4683 MYTINVVATDV
+4683 
-4694 AGNTAQTQERFTI
+4694 
-4707 DTVTIDPTIRLSDPS
+4707 
-4722 IDDQHEATSL
+4722 
-4732 RPEFKG
+4732 
-4738 FAEAFSTIMIQW
+4738 
-4750 DGKVV
+4750 
-4755 GSANAN
+4755 
-4761 ANGEWSWT
+4761 
-4769 PPSVLAP
+4769 
-4776 GSYVVSIVAKDK
+4776 
-4788 AGNES
+4788 
-4793 SQVDFPVVIPVIDV
+4793 
-4807 TPPTIKLSEES
+4807 
-4818 DSGALG
+4818 
-4824 DFTTN
+4824 
-4829 NKTPTLIGS
+4829 
-4838 TLPNTIVSIY
+4838 
-4848 VDGVKVGEA
+4848 
-4857 TADTAGRYTFQLSE
+4857 
-4871 MKDGHYVVQVGI
+4871 
-4883 VNPRDNSELRSTAV
+4883 
-4897 DVTIDTEVAELV
+4897 
-4909 WNISGMHEGGYINTV
+4909 
-4924 TPEIGGTSEP
+4924 
-4934 NSKIT
+4934 
-4939 IFVNG
+4939 
-4944 VEKAIAYTTGAGHW
+4944 
-4958 GVVLPALGNDGNY
+4958 
-4971 ELTFK
+4971 
-4976 VEDVAGNIREFGPQN
+4976 
-4991 VILDTVISPLTVV
+4991 
-5004 LREADDS
+5004 
-5011 GKVGDWIT
+5011 
-5019 NKSHVT
+5019 
-5025 IDGTAEAGS
+5025 
-5034 TLTIRNPQGVVIAT
+5034 
-5048 LVVGN
+5048 
-5053 DGRWSAELDLREG
+5053 
-5066 SNAFVVVSEDK
+5066 
-5077 AGNSQQKEILI
+5077 
-5088 EHDTQ
+5088 
-5093 IEISDISLSRDTN
+5093 
-5106 SGDKYDLI
+5106 
-5114 TNNKSPVLV
+5114 
-5123 AMTDPGATVQV
+5123 
-5134 YINGVLQGT
+5134 
-5143 VEASSSGNISY
+5143 
-5154 TMPANSAD
+5154 
-5162 GEYQVQ
+5162 
-5168 FVATDTAGNRVE
+5168 
-5180 SAITTVTIDS
+5180 
-5190 QIAVFDI
+5190 
-5197 DEDSLPALSNNR
+5197 
-5209 ALSVSG
+5209 
-5215 VGEAGSQVS
+5215 
-5224 IFVDG
+5224 
-5229 KLVNVV
+5229 
-5235 MVEADGTWRAPI
+5235 
-5247 LLQDDGTFNIHFSI
+5247 
-5261 TDVAGNTEVSKDYS
+5261 
-5275 VDVDS
+5275 
-5280 STDFPT
+5280 
-5286 LNLEDAS
+5286 
-5293 NSGSLDDL
+5293 
-5301 ITNHNKPVL
+5301 
-5310 VGTAEAGATIHIYV
+5310 
-5324 DEKIVANVLVLEDG
+5324 
-5338 TWSYQFDNA
+5338 
-5347 LKDGEYSIR
+5347 
-5356 VVAED
+5356 
-5361 PAGNTA
+5361 
-5367 ESPRLLVTIDTSTF
+5367 
-5381 IDNPA
+5381 
-5386 MVAGSDNGIFS
+5386 
-5397 NDSITSQTRPTFSIF
+5397 
-5412 GEMNQSVQ
+5412 
-5420 IFIDGVLVDTIT
+5420 
-5432 VTDRNQVYRPESPL
+5432 
-5446 GDGSHS
+5446 
-5452 IYYVITDKAG
+5452 
-5462 NTATSKTLNFTI
+5462 
-5474 DTFNTTPVA
+5474 
-5483 IDSIGGQT
+5483 
-5491 LAEMTGSDGKIYIT
+5491 
-5505 DTTRN
+5505 
-5510 LLFSGSAEPNSKIEI
+5510 
-5525 IINGLNVGEVWVNEK
+5525 
-5540 GHWQMPVNP
+5540 
-5549 LYFTE
+5549 
-5554 GQLDITVKSTDRA
+5554 
-5567 GNVNQEKYS
+5567 
-5576 IWVDT
+5576 
-5581 HIKVFTSEL
+5581 
-5590 DDNKS
+5590 
-5595 SSKTEWWSNSDLIT
+5595 
-5609 MRGTGEIGATVSLI
+5609 
-5623 VAGVTLATAVVA
+5623 
-5635 ATGRWELSTD
+5635 
-5645 KLPEGTYDISLVIED
+5645 
-5660 SAGNRWEDVRE
+5660 
-5671 IFIDRTPPNAP
+5671 
-5682 VVTYSDIVNDLII
+5682 
-5695 MQGTAEAKSQLIITD
+5695 
-5710 SEGNTYTLTVPD
+5710 
-5722 NGKWSMAIPY
+5722 
-5732 PSEGK
+5732 
-5737 FTITSVDAI
+5737 
-5746 GNRSDDVPLD
+5746 
-5756 IMKEVPVISLS
+5756 
-5767 PDSDSGTVGDNIT
+5767 
-5780 RDKQPTFI
+5780 
-5788 IGNLESD
+5788 
-5795 VVVVQVDINGT
+5795 
-5806 VYNAEKNA
+5806 
-5814 DGVWFFT
+5814 
-5821 PGTPLAD
+5821 
-5828 GSYTISVI
+5828 
-5836 ASDAAGNQKN
+5836 
-5846 SLPITVTI
+5846 
-5854 DSTLTVPEIALA
+5854 
-5866 AGEDN
+5866 
-5871 GASDSDNV
+5871 
-5879 TNHTQPKFTLQHIDA
+5879 
-5894 DVTGVTVNVTHNG
+5894 
-5907 VTDIYQATQGAD
+5907 
-5919 GWTFTPPAAWNDGNY
+5919 
-5934 TLSVTVVDRAGNS
+5934 
-5947 QQSASLA
+5947 
-5954 VTVDSTVTVTAD
+5954 
-5966 SQHDDASDDATAT
+5966 
-5979 AVTPPESETVNAE
+5979 
-5992 SATHLRTEPSAAEES
+5992 
-6007 VVKVTAYSITLLNA
+6007 
-6021 DSGDEID
+6021 
-6028 RSISQTPSFEIS
+6028 
-6040 VPENIVNVSIMFEGE
+6040 
-6055 EFTLPITNQKAI
+6055 
-6067 FEVPLSLEDGEYTMD
+6067 
-6082 VKFIDKD
+6082 
-6089 NDFLIKEKT
+6089 
-6098 FSVDHSSADIVNAM
+6098 
-6112 NVRGKTE
+6112 
-6119 DDINDSPSTSSVGH
+6119 
-6133 NNNGAIDVFAV
+6133 
-6144 NEVTL
+6144 
-6149 PVDNQEEHA
+6149 

>member
-33 SGPDMNITTPRGS
+33 SGPDMNITTSRGS

-156 QNSSKQIEEMLQNF
+156 QNSSKQMEEMLQEF

-424 SIITDTIA
+424 SIITDTIP

-540 TNDSGI
+540 ANDSGI

-635 SLEDYVVL
+635 SLEDFVVL

-954 APYSTVKLYID
+954 APYSTVKLYVD

-1035 GISDDNLT
+1035 GIADDNLT

-1108 NKANSAIFDFTI
+1108 NKANSAVFDFTI

-1187 FIPGNTW
+1187 FTPGNTW
-1194 ADGSYTLTVKVE
+1194 TDGSYTLTVKVE

-1320 TTLSVPVIVLDS
+1320 TTLSVPVIVLNS
-1332 ADDTGIQ
+1332 ADDTGVQ
-1339 GDNMTNSTQP
+1339 GDNMTNRTQP

-1382 GGWTFTPPTS
+1382 GGWTFTPTAS
-1392 WADGDYTLSVS
+1392 WTDGDYTLSVS

-1422 TQIAINNIELVNDSG
+1422 TQIAIDNIELVNDSG
-1437 IPDDNLTNNVRP
+1437 IPNDNLTNNVRP
-1449 HFQVTVPTDV
+1449 QFQVTVPTDV

-1467 GGKTWFNAT
+1467 GGKTWVTAAQKAT
-1476 QSATPGV
+1476 GV
-1483 WDYIWPDDV
+1483 WEYIWPDDV
-1492 ADGGYTL
+1492 TDGSHTL

-1651 QVTVPADVNGVR
+1651 QVTVPVDVNGVR

-1711 TQKLDFTIDTILSE
+1711 TQKLDFIIDTLLSE

-1974 ELTQTNGQWRFV
+1974 ELTQIGGQWRFV

-2009 RHSAPLTVTIDTQIT
+2009 RHSAPLTVTIDTQIA

-2031 NDSGIPDDNLTN
+2031 NDSGIPN
-2043 NVRPHFQVTVPT
+2043 
-2055 DVNVVRL
+2055 
-2062 SIDGGKTWF
+2062 
-2071 NATQSATPGVWDYTW
+2071 
-2086 LADVGEGKHTLT
+2086 
-2098 VEATDKAGNKTT
+2098 
-2110 QQLDFIIDTLLSE
+2110 
-2123 PTIVL
+2123 
-2128 DNTDDSG
+2128 
-2135 TKGDHLT
+2135 
-2142 NVNKPTFLLGNID
+2142 
-2155 ADARYVTVEVQHGGT
+2155 
-2170 KEVLTATKDATGNWS
+2170 
-2185 VTPTGTWADG
+2185 
-2195 DYTLTVR
+2195 
-2202 VEDEAGNEKH
+2202 
-2212 SASLTVTVD
+2212 
-2221 TQITIDVIELVNDNG
+2221 
-2236 IPGDNMTND
+2236 
-2245 AHPQFR
+2245 
-2251 VTVPGDVNEVSLSID
+2251 
-2266 GGVTWVKATQ
+2266 
-2276 SATPGVWNYTWP
+2276 
-2288 GTVPDGDYTLN
+2288 
-2299 VKATDNAGNTVTET
+2299 
-2313 LHFTI
+2313 
-2318 DTTLSTPVIVLDSAD
+2318 
-2333 DSGVHGDNMT
+2333 
-2343 NHTQPTFALQHIDD
+2343 
-2357 DAVRVTVSV
+2357 
-2366 EHGGVT
+2366 
-2372 TTFDATKD
+2372 
-2380 AGGWTFTP
+2380 
-2388 TGAWADGDYTL
+2388 
-2399 SVSVED
+2399 
-2405 KAGNTSHSASLT
+2405 
-2417 VTVDTQIAINN
+2417 
-2428 IELVN
+2428 
-2433 DSGIPDDNLT
+2433 
-2443 NNVRPHFQVTV
+2443 
-2454 PTDVNVVRLSIDGG
+2454 
-2468 KTWFNATQSATPG
+2468 
-2481 VWDYIWPDDVADG
+2481 
-2494 GYTLTVEATDE
+2494 
-2505 AGNKATQTLDFT
+2505 
-2517 IDTTLSVPTLSLDSA
+2517 
-2532 DDSGIA
+2532 
-2538 GDNITNVKTPGFTLN
+2538 
-2553 NIDTDVSRVI
+2553 
-2563 VEVMHNGIKQ
+2563 
-2573 EVPLVQ
+2573 
-2579 TGGQWRFAPTSDWA
+2579 
-2593 DGDYILTVK
+2593 
-2602 VEDRAGNVKQSAPLT
+2602 
-2617 VTVDTHI
+2617 
-2624 AIDRIELVNDSG
+2624 
-2636 IPGDNL
+2636 
-2642 TNEARPHF
+2642 
-2650 QVTVPADVNGVRLS
+2650 
-2664 IDGGKTWFDATQSAT
+2664 
-2679 SGVWDYTWLTNVAN
+2679 
-2693 GPHTLMVEA
+2693 
-2702 SDKAGNKTTQKLDF
+2702 
-2716 TIDTILSEPT
+2716 
-2726 ITLDSADDSAAGDNI
+2726 
-2741 TNVKMP
+2741 
-2747 GFTLGNIDADVTK
+2747 
-2760 VVVTVAHDG
+2760 
-2769 KNQQI
+2769 
-2774 ELIKNGGV
+2774 
-2782 WRFTPGAAWTDGD
+2782 
-2795 YTLTVK
+2795 
-2801 VEDKAGN
+2801 
-2808 TNYSAPLTVTIDT
+2808 
-2821 QTSIDRIELLNDT
+2821 
-2834 GIVGDNLT
+2834 
-2842 NEARPQFHITVPTD
+2842 
-2856 VNSVQLSL
+2856 
-2864 DGGINWVNATL
+2864 
-2875 TSDGVWEYIWPT
+2875 
-2887 DLVENTYTLTVKATD
+2887 
-2902 VAGNTATETLNF
+2902 
-2914 IIDTTLST
+2914 
-2922 PTITLDSADDSGTA
+2922 
-2936 NDNKTNVKTP
+2936 
-2946 GFIIGG
+2946 
-2952 IDSDVTQVVVQVM
+2952 
-2965 RDGHSEEVELTQT
+2965 
-2978 NGQWRFVPGSA
+2978 
-2989 WTDGDYTLTVTVKD
+2989 
-3003 EAGNIRH
+3003 
-3010 SAPLTVTIDTQI
+3010 
-3022 TIDHIEL
+3022 
-3029 VNDSGI
+3029 
-3035 PDDNLTNNVRPHFQV
+3035 DNLTNNVRPHFQV

-3174 ATKGATGIWS
+3174 ATKDATGNWSVTPTGTWADGDYTLTVRVEDDAGNVKHSASLTVTVDTQITIDDIELVNDSGTRGDNLTNNANPHFRITVPGDVNEVSLSIDGGVTWVKATQSVTPGVWNYTWPGTVPDGDYTLNVKATDNAGNTVTETLHFTIDTTLSTPVIVLDSADDTGIQGDNMTNRTQPTFNLQHIDDDAVRVTVSVEHGGVTTTFDATKDAGGWTFTPPTSWGAGDYTLSVSVEDKAGNTSHSASLTVTVDTQIAINNIELVNDSGIPDDNLTNNVRPHFQVKVPTDVNEVRLSIDGGKTWFNATQSATPGVWDYTWLADVGEGKHTLTVEATDKAGNQTTQKLDFIIDTLLSEPTIALDSTDDSGTKGDNLTNVNKPTFILGNIDADARYVTVEVQHGGTGTKEVLTATKGATGIWS

-3221 QITIDVI
+3221 QITIDDI

-3268 TWVRATQGTAGIWDY
+3268 TWVRATQGTAGTWDY

-3316 DTRLSTPTIAMDS
+3316 DTRLSTPTITMDS

-3350 GNIDA
+3350 GNIDS

-3371 EVTLTQVGGQWRF
+3371 EVTLTQAGGQWRF

-3397 TVEVTDNAGN
+3397 TVEVQDNAGN
-3407 VRQSTPLVV
+3407 VRQSTPLIV

-3463 DGGANWVSATQGI
+3463 DGGANWVSAAQGI

-3578 GGWSFT
+3578 AGWSFT

-3620 IAIDRIELVND
+3620 IAIDHIELVND

-3716 ITLLTPTIELAP
+3716 ITLMTPTIELAP

-3741 SVTQPVFVLGSI
+3741 SVTQPIFVLGSI

-3850 DIHQVD
+3850 DIRQVD

-4181 NVGSALP
+4181 NVVSALP

-4299 AGNTKTSAELR
+4299 AGNTKTSAELK

-4373 QWEFTAG
+4373 QWQFTAG
-4380 SALPDGHY
+4380 SALSDGHY

-4502 SFTIDTIVSDPSI
+4502 SFTIDTIVSDPRI

-4526 AVDNITSVTTP
+4526 AVDNITSVTKP

-4549 TVVIRINGVSYSVT
+4549 TVVIRINGVSYPVT

-4620 TGNSNSDNLTNKQN
+4620 TGSSNSDNLTNKQN

-4722 IDDQHEATSL
+4722 IDDQYEATSL

-4738 FAEAFSTIMIQW
+4738 LAEAFSTIMIQW

-4829 NKTPTLIGS
+4829 NKTPTLIGN
-4838 TLPNTIVSIY
+4838 TLPNAIVSIY

-4976 VEDVAGNIREFGPQN
+4976 VEDVAGNIREFGPQS

-5301 ITNHNKPVL
+5301 ITSHNKPVL

-5381 IDNPA
+5381 IDNPV
-5386 MVAGSDNGIFS
+5386 MMAGSDNGIFS
-5397 NDSITSQTRPTFSIF
+5397 NDSITSQTRPAFSIY

-5474 DTFNTTPVA
+5474 DTLNTTPVA

-5525 IINGLNVGEVWVNEK
+5525 IINGLNVGEVWVNDK

-5581 HIKVFTSEL
+5581 HIQVFTSEL

-5595 SSKTEWWSNSDLIT
+5595 SSKTDWWSNSSTIT
-5609 MRGTGEIGATVSLI
+5609 MRGMGEIGATVSLI

-5635 ATGRWELSTD
+5635 ANGQWELSTD
-5645 KLPEGTYDISLVIED
+5645 QLPEGKYDITLSIED
-5660 SAGNRWEDVRE
+5660 NAGNRKEEVHE

-5710 SEGNTYTLTVPD
+5710 SNGNTYTLTVPD

-5756 IMKEVPVISLS
+5756 IMKETPVISLS
-5767 PDSDSGTVGDNIT
+5767 PDSDSGTAGDNIT
-5780 RDKQPTFI
+5780 RDNQPTFI

-5879 TNHTQPKFTLQHIDA
+5879 TNHNHTQPKFTLQHIDA

-5919 GWTFTPPAAWNDGNY
+5919 GWTFTPPAAWNDGTY

-5947 QQSASLA
+5947 QQSASLE

-5966 SQHDDASDDATAT
+5966 SQHNDASDDATAI

-5992 SATHLRTEPSAAEES
+5992 SATHLRTVPSAAEES
-6007 VVKVTAYSITLLNA
+6007 VVKETAYSITLLNA

-6040 VPENIVNVSIMFEGE
+6040 VPENIVNVSVMFEGE

-6089 NDFLIKEKT
+6089 DDFLIKEKT

-6112 NVRGKTE
+6112 NARGKTE

>member
-424 SIITDTIA
+424 SIITDTIP

-594 TSDSVEGINNLT
+594 TSDSVEGVNNLT

-619 SFSYVIDTIA
+619 SFSYVIDTVA

-635 SLEDYVVL
+635 SLEDFVVL

-1035 GISDDNLT
+1035 GVSDDNLT

-1065 DAMSDTQ
+1065 DAASDTQ

-1108 NKANSAIFDFTI
+1108 NKANSAVFDFTI

-1382 GGWTFTPPTS
+1382 GGWSFTPTGA

-1437 IPDDNLTNNVRP
+1437 IPNDNLTNNVRP

-1476 QSATPGV
+1476 QSATPGA

-1499 TVEATDEAGNKA
+1499 TVEATDKAGNKT
-1511 TQTLDFTIDT
+1511 TQELDFTIDT

-1696 HTLMVEASDK
+1696 HTLMVEATDK

-2009 RHSAPLTVTIDTQIT
+2009 RHSAPLTVTIDTQI
-2024 IDHIELV
+2024 
-2031 NDSGIPDDNLTN
+2031 
-2043 NVRPHFQVTVPT
+2043 
-2055 DVNVVRL
+2055 
-2062 SIDGGKTWF
+2062 
-2071 NATQSATPGVWDYTW
+2071 A
-2086 LADVGEGKHTLT
+2086 
-2098 VEATDKAGNKTT
+2098 
-2110 QQLDFIIDTLLSE
+2110 
-2123 PTIVL
+2123 
-2128 DNTDDSG
+2128 
-2135 TKGDHLT
+2135 
-2142 NVNKPTFLLGNID
+2142 
-2155 ADARYVTVEVQHGGT
+2155 
-2170 KEVLTATKDATGNWS
+2170 
-2185 VTPTGTWADG
+2185 
-2195 DYTLTVR
+2195 
-2202 VEDEAGNEKH
+2202 
-2212 SASLTVTVD
+2212 
-2221 TQITIDVIELVNDNG
+2221 
-2236 IPGDNMTND
+2236 
-2245 AHPQFR
+2245 
-2251 VTVPGDVNEVSLSID
+2251 
-2266 GGVTWVKATQ
+2266 
-2276 SATPGVWNYTWP
+2276 
-2288 GTVPDGDYTLN
+2288 
-2299 VKATDNAGNTVTET
+2299 
-2313 LHFTI
+2313 
-2318 DTTLSTPVIVLDSAD
+2318 
-2333 DSGVHGDNMT
+2333 
-2343 NHTQPTFALQHIDD
+2343 
-2357 DAVRVTVSV
+2357 
-2366 EHGGVT
+2366 
-2372 TTFDATKD
+2372 
-2380 AGGWTFTP
+2380 
-2388 TGAWADGDYTL
+2388 
-2399 SVSVED
+2399 
-2405 KAGNTSHSASLT
+2405 
-2417 VTVDTQIAINN
+2417 
-2428 IELVN
+2428 
-2433 DSGIPDDNLT
+2433 
-2443 NNVRPHFQVTV
+2443 
-2454 PTDVNVVRLSIDGG
+2454 
-2468 KTWFNATQSATPG
+2468 
-2481 VWDYIWPDDVADG
+2481 
-2494 GYTLTVEATDE
+2494 
-2505 AGNKATQTLDFT
+2505 
-2517 IDTTLSVPTLSLDSA
+2517 
-2532 DDSGIA
+2532 
-2538 GDNITNVKTPGFTLN
+2538 
-2553 NIDTDVSRVI
+2553 
-2563 VEVMHNGIKQ
+2563 
-2573 EVPLVQ
+2573 
-2579 TGGQWRFAPTSDWA
+2579 
-2593 DGDYILTVK
+2593 
-2602 VEDRAGNVKQSAPLT
+2602 
-2617 VTVDTHI
+2617 
-2624 AIDRIELVNDSG
+2624 
-2636 IPGDNL
+2636 
-2642 TNEARPHF
+2642 
-2650 QVTVPADVNGVRLS
+2650 
-2664 IDGGKTWFDATQSAT
+2664 
-2679 SGVWDYTWLTNVAN
+2679 
-2693 GPHTLMVEA
+2693 
-2702 SDKAGNKTTQKLDF
+2702 
-2716 TIDTILSEPT
+2716 
-2726 ITLDSADDSAAGDNI
+2726 
-2741 TNVKMP
+2741 
-2747 GFTLGNIDADVTK
+2747 
-2760 VVVTVAHDG
+2760 
-2769 KNQQI
+2769 
-2774 ELIKNGGV
+2774 
-2782 WRFTPGAAWTDGD
+2782 
-2795 YTLTVK
+2795 
-2801 VEDKAGN
+2801 
-2808 TNYSAPLTVTIDT
+2808 
-2821 QTSIDRIELLNDT
+2821 
-2834 GIVGDNLT
+2834 
-2842 NEARPQFHITVPTD
+2842 
-2856 VNSVQLSL
+2856 
-2864 DGGINWVNATL
+2864 
-2875 TSDGVWEYIWPT
+2875 
-2887 DLVENTYTLTVKATD
+2887 
-2902 VAGNTATETLNF
+2902 
-2914 IIDTTLST
+2914 
-2922 PTITLDSADDSGTA
+2922 
-2936 NDNKTNVKTP
+2936 
-2946 GFIIGG
+2946 
-2952 IDSDVTQVVVQVM
+2952 
-2965 RDGHSEEVELTQT
+2965 
-2978 NGQWRFVPGSA
+2978 
-2989 WTDGDYTLTVTVKD
+2989 
-3003 EAGNIRH
+3003 
-3010 SAPLTVTIDTQI
+3010 
-3022 TIDHIEL
+3022 IDHIEL

-3174 ATKGATGIWS
+3174 ATKDATGNWSVTPTGTWADGDYTLTVRVEDEAGNEKHSASLTVTVDTQITIDAIELVNDNGIPGDNMTNDAHPQFRVTVPGDVNEVSLSIDGGVTWVKATQSATPGVWNYTWPGTVPDGDYTLNVKATDNAGNTVTETLHFTIDTTLSVPVIVLNSADDTGVQGDNMTNRTQPTFALQHIDDDAVRVTVSVEHGGVTTTFDATKGTGGWSFTPTGAWADGDYTLSVSVEDKAGNTSHSASLTVTVDTQIAINNIELVNDSGIPDDNLTNNVRPHFQVTVPTDVNVVRLSIDGGKTWFNATQSATPGVWDYTWLADVGEGKHTLTVEATDKAGNQTTQKLDFIIDTMLSEPTIVLDSTDDSGTKGDNLTNANKPTFILGNIDADARYVTVEVQYGGTKEVLTATKGATGIWS

-3196 TLTVRVEDDAGNVKY
+3196 MLTVRVEDDAGNVKY

-3316 DTRLSTPTIAMDS
+3316 DTRLSTPTITMDS

-3350 GNIDA
+3350 GNIDS
-3355 DAHSVIL
+3355 DAQSVIL

-3407 VRQSTPLVV
+3407 VRQSTPLIV

-3463 DGGANWVSATQGI
+3463 DGGANWVSAAQGI

-3620 IAIDRIELVND
+3620 IAIDHIELVND

-3716 ITLLTPTIELAP
+3716 ITLMTPTIELAP

-3850 DIHQVD
+3850 DIRQVD

-4299 AGNTKTSAELR
+4299 AGNTKTSAELK

-4515 DLLDADDTGES
+4515 DFLDADDTGES
-4526 AVDNITSVTTP
+4526 AVDNITSVTKP

-4549 TVVIRINGVSYSVT
+4549 TVVIRINGVSYPVT

-4620 TGNSNSDNLTNKQN
+4620 TGSSNSDNLTNKQN

-4722 IDDQHEATSL
+4722 IDDQYEATSL

-4738 FAEAFSTIMIQW
+4738 LAEAFSTIMIQW

-4829 NKTPTLIGS
+4829 NKTPTLIGN
-4838 TLPNTIVSIY
+4838 TLPNAIVSIY

-5034 TLTIRNPQGVVIAT
+5034 TLTIRNPQGGVIAT

-5247 LLQDDGTFNIHFSI
+5247 LLQDDGKFNIHFSI

-5301 ITNHNKPVL
+5301 ITSHNKPVL

-5381 IDNPA
+5381 IDNPV
-5386 MVAGSDNGIFS
+5386 MIAGSDNGIFS
-5397 NDSITSQTRPTFSIF
+5397 NDSITSQTRPAFSIF

-5474 DTFNTTPVA
+5474 DTLNTTPVA

-5525 IINGLNVGEVWVNEK
+5525 IINGLNVGEVWVNDK

-5581 HIKVFTSEL
+5581 HIQVFTSEL

-5595 SSKTEWWSNSDLIT
+5595 SSKTDWWSNSSTIT
-5609 MRGTGEIGATVSLI
+5609 MRGMGEIGATVSLI

-5635 ATGRWELSTD
+5635 ANGQWELSTD
-5645 KLPEGTYDISLVIED
+5645 QLPEGKYDITLSIED
-5660 SAGNRWEDVRE
+5660 NAGNRKEEVHE

-5710 SEGNTYTLTVPD
+5710 SNGNTYTLTVPD

-5756 IMKEVPVISLS
+5756 IMKETPVISLS
-5767 PDSDSGTVGDNIT
+5767 PDSDSGTAGDNIT
-5780 RDKQPTFI
+5780 RDNQPTFI

-5879 TNHTQPKFTLQHIDA
+5879 TNHNHTQPKFTLQHIDA

-5907 VTDIYQATQGAD
+5907 VTDTYQATQGAD

-5966 SQHDDASDDATAT
+5966 SQHNDASDDATAI

-5992 SATHLRTEPSAAEES
+5992 SATHLRTVPSVAEES
-6007 VVKVTAYSITLLNA
+6007 VVKETAYSITLLNA

-6040 VPENIVNVSIMFEGE
+6040 VPENIVNVSVMFEGE
-6055 EFTLPITNQKAI
+6055 EFTLPIINQKAI

-6082 VKFIDKD
+6082 VKYLDKD
-6089 NDFLIKEKT
+6089 DDFLIKEKT

-6112 NVRGKTE
+6112 NARGKTE

>member
-540 TNDSGI
+540 TDDSGI

-594 TSDSVEGINNLT
+594 TSDSVEGVNNLT

-619 SFSYVIDTIA
+619 SFSYVIDTVA

-635 SLEDYVVL
+635 SLEDFVVL

-1035 GISDDNLT
+1035 GIADDNLT

-1108 NKANSAIFDFTI
+1108 NKANSAVFDFTI

-1187 FIPGNTW
+1187 FTPGNTW

-1212 NYSAPLT
+1212 SYSAPLT

-1382 GGWTFTPPTS
+1382 GGWSFTPTGA

-1437 IPDDNLTNNVRP
+1437 IPNDNLTNNVRP

-1476 QSATPGV
+1476 QSATPGA

-1499 TVEATDEAGNKA
+1499 TVEATDKAGNKT
-1511 TQTLDFTIDT
+1511 TQELDFTIDT

-1764 TVAHDGKNQQ
+1764 TVEHDGKNQQ

-1889 LVENTYTL
+1889 LIENTYTL

-2009 RHSAPLTVTIDTQIT
+2009 RHSAPLTVTIDTQI
-2024 IDHIELV
+2024 
-2031 NDSGIPDDNLTN
+2031 
-2043 NVRPHFQVTVPT
+2043 
-2055 DVNVVRL
+2055 
-2062 SIDGGKTWF
+2062 
-2071 NATQSATPGVWDYTW
+2071 A
-2086 LADVGEGKHTLT
+2086 
-2098 VEATDKAGNKTT
+2098 
-2110 QQLDFIIDTLLSE
+2110 
-2123 PTIVL
+2123 
-2128 DNTDDSG
+2128 
-2135 TKGDHLT
+2135 
-2142 NVNKPTFLLGNID
+2142 
-2155 ADARYVTVEVQHGGT
+2155 
-2170 KEVLTATKDATGNWS
+2170 
-2185 VTPTGTWADG
+2185 
-2195 DYTLTVR
+2195 
-2202 VEDEAGNEKH
+2202 
-2212 SASLTVTVD
+2212 
-2221 TQITIDVIELVNDNG
+2221 
-2236 IPGDNMTND
+2236 
-2245 AHPQFR
+2245 
-2251 VTVPGDVNEVSLSID
+2251 
-2266 GGVTWVKATQ
+2266 
-2276 SATPGVWNYTWP
+2276 
-2288 GTVPDGDYTLN
+2288 
-2299 VKATDNAGNTVTET
+2299 
-2313 LHFTI
+2313 
-2318 DTTLSTPVIVLDSAD
+2318 
-2333 DSGVHGDNMT
+2333 
-2343 NHTQPTFALQHIDD
+2343 
-2357 DAVRVTVSV
+2357 
-2366 EHGGVT
+2366 
-2372 TTFDATKD
+2372 
-2380 AGGWTFTP
+2380 
-2388 TGAWADGDYTL
+2388 
-2399 SVSVED
+2399 
-2405 KAGNTSHSASLT
+2405 
-2417 VTVDTQIAINN
+2417 
-2428 IELVN
+2428 
-2433 DSGIPDDNLT
+2433 
-2443 NNVRPHFQVTV
+2443 
-2454 PTDVNVVRLSIDGG
+2454 
-2468 KTWFNATQSATPG
+2468 
-2481 VWDYIWPDDVADG
+2481 
-2494 GYTLTVEATDE
+2494 
-2505 AGNKATQTLDFT
+2505 
-2517 IDTTLSVPTLSLDSA
+2517 
-2532 DDSGIA
+2532 
-2538 GDNITNVKTPGFTLN
+2538 
-2553 NIDTDVSRVI
+2553 
-2563 VEVMHNGIKQ
+2563 
-2573 EVPLVQ
+2573 
-2579 TGGQWRFAPTSDWA
+2579 
-2593 DGDYILTVK
+2593 
-2602 VEDRAGNVKQSAPLT
+2602 
-2617 VTVDTHI
+2617 
-2624 AIDRIELVNDSG
+2624 
-2636 IPGDNL
+2636 
-2642 TNEARPHF
+2642 
-2650 QVTVPADVNGVRLS
+2650 
-2664 IDGGKTWFDATQSAT
+2664 
-2679 SGVWDYTWLTNVAN
+2679 
-2693 GPHTLMVEA
+2693 
-2702 SDKAGNKTTQKLDF
+2702 
-2716 TIDTILSEPT
+2716 
-2726 ITLDSADDSAAGDNI
+2726 
-2741 TNVKMP
+2741 
-2747 GFTLGNIDADVTK
+2747 
-2760 VVVTVAHDG
+2760 
-2769 KNQQI
+2769 
-2774 ELIKNGGV
+2774 
-2782 WRFTPGAAWTDGD
+2782 
-2795 YTLTVK
+2795 
-2801 VEDKAGN
+2801 
-2808 TNYSAPLTVTIDT
+2808 
-2821 QTSIDRIELLNDT
+2821 
-2834 GIVGDNLT
+2834 
-2842 NEARPQFHITVPTD
+2842 
-2856 VNSVQLSL
+2856 
-2864 DGGINWVNATL
+2864 
-2875 TSDGVWEYIWPT
+2875 
-2887 DLVENTYTLTVKATD
+2887 
-2902 VAGNTATETLNF
+2902 
-2914 IIDTTLST
+2914 
-2922 PTITLDSADDSGTA
+2922 
-2936 NDNKTNVKTP
+2936 
-2946 GFIIGG
+2946 
-2952 IDSDVTQVVVQVM
+2952 
-2965 RDGHSEEVELTQT
+2965 
-2978 NGQWRFVPGSA
+2978 
-2989 WTDGDYTLTVTVKD
+2989 
-3003 EAGNIRH
+3003 
-3010 SAPLTVTIDTQI
+3010 
-3022 TIDHIEL
+3022 IDHIEL

-3160 TVEVQHGGTKEVLT
+3160 TVEVQHGGTKEVLTATKDATGNWSVTPTGTWADGDYTLTVRVEDEAGNEKHSASLTVTVDTQITIDAIELVNDNGIPGDNMTNDAHPQFRVTVPGDVNEVSLSIDGGVTWVKATQSATPGVWNYTWPGTVPDGDYTLNVKATDNAGNTVTETLHFTIDTTLSVPVIVLNSADDTGIQGDNMTNSTQPTFALQHIDDDAVRVTVSVEHGGVTTTFDATKGTGGWSFTPTGAWADGDYTLSVSVEDKAGNTSHSASLTVTVDTQIAINNIELVNDSGIPDDNLTNNVRPHFQVKVPTDVNEVRLSIDGGKTWFNATQSATPGVWDYTWLADVGEGKHTLTVEATDKAGNQTTQKLDFIIDTMLSEPTIVLDSTDDSGTKGDNLTNANKPTFILGNIDADARYVTVEVQYGGTKEVLT

-3316 DTRLSTPTIAMDS
+3316 DTRLSTPTITMDS

-3350 GNIDA
+3350 GNIDS
-3355 DAHSVIL
+3355 DAQSVIL

-3407 VRQSTPLVV
+3407 VRQSTPLIV

-3463 DGGANWVSATQGI
+3463 DGGANWVSAAQGI

-3620 IAIDRIELVND
+3620 IAIDHIELVND

-3716 ITLLTPTIELAP
+3716 ITLMTPTIELAP

-3850 DIHQVD
+3850 DIRQVD

-4299 AGNTKTSAELR
+4299 AGNTKTSAELK

-4526 AVDNITSVTTP
+4526 AVDNITSVTKP

-4549 TVVIRINGVSYSVT
+4549 TVVIRINGVSYPVT

-4829 NKTPTLIGS
+4829 NKTPTLVGN
-4838 TLPNTIVSIY
+4838 TLPNAIVSIY

-4971 ELTFK
+4971 VLTFK

-5034 TLTIRNPQGVVIAT
+5034 TLTIRSPQGVVIAT

-5077 AGNSQQKEILI
+5077 AGNSQQKDILI

-5397 NDSITSQTRPTFSIF
+5397 NDSITSQTRPTFSIS

-5581 HIKVFTSEL
+5581 HIQVFTSEL

-5595 SSKTEWWSNSDLIT
+5595 SSKTDWWSNSSTIT
-5609 MRGTGEIGATVSLI
+5609 MRGMGEIGATVSLI

-5635 ATGRWELSTD
+5635 ANGQWELSTD
-5645 KLPEGTYDISLVIED
+5645 QLPEGKYDITLSIED
-5660 SAGNRWEDVRE
+5660 NAGNRKEEVHE

-5710 SEGNTYTLTVPD
+5710 SNGNTYTLTVPD

-5746 GNRSDDVPLD
+5746 GNRSDDVSLD

-5871 GASDSDNV
+5871 GVSDSDNV

-5907 VTDIYQATQGAD
+5907 VTDTYQATQGAD
-5919 GWTFTPPAAWNDGNY
+5919 GWTFTPPAAWNDGTY

-5992 SATHLRTEPSAAEES
+5992 SATHLRTVPSAAEES
-6007 VVKVTAYSITLLNA
+6007 VVKETAYSITLLNA

-6112 NVRGKTE
+6112 NARGKTE

>member
-245 LAAESNS
+245 LATESNS

-619 SFSYVIDTIA
+619 SFSYVIDTVA

-635 SLEDYVVL
+635 SLEDFVVL

-1035 GISDDNLT
+1035 GVSDDNLT

-1065 DAMSDTQ
+1065 DAASDTQ

-1108 NKANSAIFDFTI
+1108 NKANSAVFDFTI

-1212 NYSAPLT
+1212 SYSAPLT

-1382 GGWTFTPPTS
+1382 GGWSFTPTGA

-1449 HFQVTVPTDV
+1449 HFQVKVPMDV
-1459 NVVRLSID
+1459 N
-1467 GGKTWFNAT
+1467 
-1476 QSATPGV
+1476 
-1483 WDYIWPDDV
+1483 
-1492 ADGGYTL
+1492 
-1499 TVEATDEAGNKA
+1499 E
-1511 TQTLDFTIDT
+1511 
-1521 TLSVPT
+1521 
-1527 LSLDSADDSGIAGDN
+1527 
-1542 ITNVKTPGFTLNNID
+1542 
-1557 TDVSRVIVEVMH
+1557 
-1569 NGIKQE
+1569 
-1575 VPLVQTGGQWR
+1575 
-1586 FAPTSDWAD
+1586 
-1595 GDYILTVKVEDRA
+1595 
-1608 GNVKQSAPLTVTVDT
+1608 
-1623 HIAID
+1623 
-1628 RIELVNDS
+1628 
-1636 GIPGDNLTNEARPHF
+1636 
-1651 QVTVPADVNGVR
+1651 
-1663 LSIDGGKTWF
+1663 
-1673 DATQSATSGVWD
+1673 
-1685 YTWLTNVANGP
+1685 
-1696 HTLMVEASDK
+1696 
-1706 AGNKT
+1706 
-1711 TQKLDFTIDTILSE
+1711 
-1725 PTITLDSADD
+1725 
-1735 SAAGDNITNVKMPGF
+1735 
-1750 TLGNIDA
+1750 
-1757 DVTKVVV
+1757 
-1764 TVAHDGKNQQ
+1764 
-1774 IELIKNGGVW
+1774 
-1784 RFTPGAAW
+1784 
-1792 TDGDYTL
+1792 
-1799 TVKVEDKA
+1799 
-1807 GNTNYSAPLTV
+1807 
-1818 TIDTQT
+1818 
-1824 SIDRIE
+1824 
-1830 LLNDTG
+1830 
-1836 IVGDN
+1836 
-1841 LTNEAR
+1841 
-1847 PQFHITVPTDVN
+1847 
-1859 SVQLSLDGGINW
+1859 
-1871 VNATLTSD
+1871 
-1879 GVWEYIWPTD
+1879 
-1889 LVENTYTL
+1889 
-1897 TVKAT
+1897 
-1902 DVAGNTATETLNFII
+1902 
-1917 DTTLSTPTITLDSAD
+1917 
-1932 DSGTANDNKTNVK
+1932 
-1945 TPGFIIG
+1945 
-1952 GIDSDVTQVVVQVMR
+1952 
-1967 DGHSEEV
+1967 
-1974 ELTQTNGQWRFV
+1974 
-1986 PGSAW
+1986 
-1991 TDGDYTLTVTVK
+1991 
-2003 DEAGNI
+2003 
-2009 RHSAPLTVTIDTQIT
+2009 
-2024 IDHIELV
+2024 
-2031 NDSGIPDDNLTN
+2031 
-2043 NVRPHFQVTVPT
+2043 
-2055 DVNVVRL
+2055 VRL

-2128 DNTDDSG
+2128 DSTDDSG
-2135 TKGDHLT
+2135 TKGDNLT

-2318 DTTLSTPVIVLDSAD
+2318 DTTLSVPVIVLNSAD
-2333 DSGVHGDNMT
+2333 DTGVQGDNMT
-2343 NHTQPTFALQHIDD
+2343 NSTQPTFALQHIDD

-2372 TTFDATKD
+2372 TTFDATKGT
-2380 AGGWTFTP
+2380 GGWSFTP

-2443 NNVRPHFQVTV
+2443 NNVRPHFQVKV
-2454 PTDVNVVRLSIDGG
+2454 PMDVNEVRLSIDGG
-2468 KTWFNATQSATPG
+2468 KTWFNATQ
-2481 VWDYIWPDDVADG
+2481 I
-2494 GYTLTVEATDE
+2494 
-2505 AGNKATQTLDFT
+2505 
-2517 IDTTLSVPTLSLDSA
+2517 
-2532 DDSGIA
+2532 
-2538 GDNITNVKTPGFTLN
+2538 
-2553 NIDTDVSRVI
+2553 
-2563 VEVMHNGIKQ
+2563 
-2573 EVPLVQ
+2573 
-2579 TGGQWRFAPTSDWA
+2579 
-2593 DGDYILTVK
+2593 
-2602 VEDRAGNVKQSAPLT
+2602 
-2617 VTVDTHI
+2617 
-2624 AIDRIELVNDSG
+2624 
-2636 IPGDNL
+2636 
-2642 TNEARPHF
+2642 
-2650 QVTVPADVNGVRLS
+2650 
-2664 IDGGKTWFDATQSAT
+2664 
-2679 SGVWDYTWLTNVAN
+2679 
-2693 GPHTLMVEA
+2693 
-2702 SDKAGNKTTQKLDF
+2702 
-2716 TIDTILSEPT
+2716 
-2726 ITLDSADDSAAGDNI
+2726 
-2741 TNVKMP
+2741 
-2747 GFTLGNIDADVTK
+2747 
-2760 VVVTVAHDG
+2760 
-2769 KNQQI
+2769 
-2774 ELIKNGGV
+2774 
-2782 WRFTPGAAWTDGD
+2782 
-2795 YTLTVK
+2795 
-2801 VEDKAGN
+2801 
-2808 TNYSAPLTVTIDT
+2808 
-2821 QTSIDRIELLNDT
+2821 
-2834 GIVGDNLT
+2834 
-2842 NEARPQFHITVPTD
+2842 
-2856 VNSVQLSL
+2856 
-2864 DGGINWVNATL
+2864 
-2875 TSDGVWEYIWPT
+2875 
-2887 DLVENTYTLTVKATD
+2887 
-2902 VAGNTATETLNF
+2902 
-2914 IIDTTLST
+2914 
-2922 PTITLDSADDSGTA
+2922 
-2936 NDNKTNVKTP
+2936 
-2946 GFIIGG
+2946 
-2952 IDSDVTQVVVQVM
+2952 
-2965 RDGHSEEVELTQT
+2965 
-2978 NGQWRFVPGSA
+2978 
-2989 WTDGDYTLTVTVKD
+2989 
-3003 EAGNIRH
+3003 
-3010 SAPLTVTIDTQI
+3010 
-3022 TIDHIEL
+3022 
-3029 VNDSGI
+3029 
-3035 PDDNLTNNVRPHFQV
+3035 
-3050 TVPTDVNVVRLSID
+3050 
-3064 GGKTWFNAT
+3064 
-3073 QSATPGVWD
+3073 ATPGVWD

-3094 TLTVEATDKAGNKTT
+3094 TLTVEATDKAGNQTT
-3109 QQLDFIIDT
+3109 QKLDFIIDT

-3126 LDNTDDSG
+3126 LDSTDDSG
-3134 TKGDNLTNVNKPTFL
+3134 TKGDNLTNANKPTFI

-3160 TVEVQHGGTKEVLT
+3160 TVEVQYGGTKEVLT

-3316 DTRLSTPTIAMDS
+3316 DTRLSTPTITMDS

-3350 GNIDA
+3350 GNIDS
-3355 DAHSVIL
+3355 DAQSVIL

-3407 VRQSTPLVV
+3407 VRQSTPLIV

-3463 DGGANWVSATQGI
+3463 DGGANWVSAAQGI

-3620 IAIDRIELVND
+3620 IAIDHIELVND

-3716 ITLLTPTIELAP
+3716 ITLMTPTIELAP

-3850 DIHQVD
+3850 DIRQVD

-4526 AVDNITSVTTP
+4526 AVDNITSVTKP

-4549 TVVIRINGVSYSVT
+4549 TVVIRINGVSYPVT

-4829 NKTPTLIGS
+4829 NKTPTLVGN
-4838 TLPNTIVSIY
+4838 TLPNAIVSIY

-4971 ELTFK
+4971 VLTFK

-5301 ITNHNKPVL
+5301 ITSHNKPVL

-5381 IDNPA
+5381 IDNPV
-5386 MVAGSDNGIFS
+5386 MMAGSDNGIFS
-5397 NDSITSQTRPTFSIF
+5397 NDSITSQTRPAFSIY

-5474 DTFNTTPVA
+5474 DTLNTTPVA

-5525 IINGLNVGEVWVNEK
+5525 IINGLNVGEVWVNDK

-5581 HIKVFTSEL
+5581 HIQVFTSEL

-5595 SSKTEWWSNSDLIT
+5595 SSKTDWWSNSSTIT
-5609 MRGTGEIGATVSLI
+5609 MRGMGEIGATVSLI

-5635 ATGRWELSTD
+5635 ANGQWELSTD
-5645 KLPEGTYDISLVIED
+5645 QLPEGKYDITLSIED
-5660 SAGNRWEDVRE
+5660 NAGNRKEEVHE

-5710 SEGNTYTLTVPD
+5710 SNGNTYTLTVPD

-5746 GNRSDDVPLD
+5746 GNRSDDVSLD

-5871 GASDSDNV
+5871 GVSDSDNV

-5907 VTDIYQATQGAD
+5907 VTDTYQATQGAD
-5919 GWTFTPPAAWNDGNY
+5919 GWTFTPPAAWNDGTY

-5992 SATHLRTEPSAAEES
+5992 SATHLRTVPSAAEES
-6007 VVKVTAYSITLLNA
+6007 VVKETAYSITLLNA

-6112 NVRGKTE
+6112 NARGKTE

>member
-156 QNSSKQIEEMLQNF
+156 QNSSKQMEEMLQEF

-424 SIITDTIA
+424 SIITDTIP

-707 DAAGNKSSTVK
+707 DAAGNKSSIVK

-1065 DAMSDTQ
+1065 DAASDTQ

-1108 NKANSAIFDFTI
+1108 NKANSAVFDFTI

-1187 FIPGNTW
+1187 FTPGNTW

-1212 NYSAPLT
+1212 NYSTPLT

-1267 DGGNSWVQ
+1267 DGGHSWVQ

-1320 TTLSVPVIVLDS
+1320 STLSVPVIVLNN

-1339 GDNMTNSTQP
+1339 GDNLTNRTQP
-1349 TFALQHIDDDAVRVT
+1349 TFALQQIDDDAVRVT

-1382 GGWTFTPPTS
+1382 GGWTFTPPAL

-1476 QSATPGV
+1476 QGATPGA

-1499 TVEATDEAGNKA
+1499 TVEATDKAGNQT
-1511 TQTLDFTIDT
+1511 TQELDFTIDT

-1586 FAPTSDWAD
+1586 FAPTSDWGD

-1696 HTLMVEASDK
+1696 HTLMVEATDK
-1706 AGNKT
+1706 AGNQT
-1711 TQKLDFTIDTILSE
+1711 TQKLDFIIDTLLSE

-2009 RHSAPLTVTIDTQIT
+2009 RHSAPLTVTIDTQIA

-2043 NVRPHFQVTVPT
+2043 NVRPQFQVTVPT

-2086 LADVGEGKHTLT
+2086 LTDVANGSHTLT
-2098 VEATDKAGNKTT
+2098 VEATDAAGNKAT
-2110 QQLDFIIDTLLSE
+2110 QNLEFNIDTLLSE
-2123 PTIVL
+2123 PTIAL
-2128 DNTDDSG
+2128 DSTDDSG
-2135 TKGDHLT
+2135 TKGDNLT
-2142 NVNKPTFLLGNID
+2142 NVNKPTFILGNID

-2170 KEVLTATKDATGNWS
+2170 KEVLTATKGATGIWS
-2185 VTPTGTWADG
+2185 VTPTGMWADG
-2195 DYTLTVR
+2195 SHTLTVR
-2202 VEDEAGNEKH
+2202 VEDDAGNVKY
-2212 SASLTVTVD
+2212 SAPLTITVD
-2221 TQITIDVIELVNDNG
+2221 TQITIDDIELVNDSG
-2236 IPGDNMTND
+2236 TKGDNLTND
-2245 AHPQFR
+2245 ANPHFR
-2251 VTVPGDVNEVSLSID
+2251 ITVPGDVNEVSLSID
-2266 GGVTWVKATQ
+2266 GGVTWVKAMQ
-2276 SATPGVWNYTWP
+2276 SSTSGVWNYTWP
-2288 GTVPDGDYTLN
+2288 KTLADDDYTLT
-2299 VKATDNAGNTVTET
+2299 VKATDNAGNTVTRT
-2313 LHFTI
+2313 LDFTI

-2333 DSGVHGDNMT
+2333 DTGVQGDNMT
-2343 NHTQPTFALQHIDD
+2343 NRTQPTFNLQHIDD

-2372 TTFDATKD
+2372 TTFDVTKD

-2388 TGAWADGDYTL
+2388 PTSWGAGDYTL

-2443 NNVRPHFQVTV
+2443 NNVRPQFQVKV
-2454 PTDVNVVRLSIDGG
+2454 PTDVN
-2468 KTWFNATQSATPG
+2468 
-2481 VWDYIWPDDVADG
+2481 
-2494 GYTLTVEATDE
+2494 E
-2505 AGNKATQTLDFT
+2505 
-2517 IDTTLSVPTLSLDSA
+2517 
-2532 DDSGIA
+2532 
-2538 GDNITNVKTPGFTLN
+2538 
-2553 NIDTDVSRVI
+2553 
-2563 VEVMHNGIKQ
+2563 
-2573 EVPLVQ
+2573 
-2579 TGGQWRFAPTSDWA
+2579 
-2593 DGDYILTVK
+2593 
-2602 VEDRAGNVKQSAPLT
+2602 
-2617 VTVDTHI
+2617 
-2624 AIDRIELVNDSG
+2624 
-2636 IPGDNL
+2636 
-2642 TNEARPHF
+2642 
-2650 QVTVPADVNGVRLS
+2650 
-2664 IDGGKTWFDATQSAT
+2664 
-2679 SGVWDYTWLTNVAN
+2679 
-2693 GPHTLMVEA
+2693 
-2702 SDKAGNKTTQKLDF
+2702 
-2716 TIDTILSEPT
+2716 
-2726 ITLDSADDSAAGDNI
+2726 
-2741 TNVKMP
+2741 
-2747 GFTLGNIDADVTK
+2747 
-2760 VVVTVAHDG
+2760 
-2769 KNQQI
+2769 
-2774 ELIKNGGV
+2774 
-2782 WRFTPGAAWTDGD
+2782 
-2795 YTLTVK
+2795 
-2801 VEDKAGN
+2801 
-2808 TNYSAPLTVTIDT
+2808 
-2821 QTSIDRIELLNDT
+2821 
-2834 GIVGDNLT
+2834 
-2842 NEARPQFHITVPTD
+2842 
-2856 VNSVQLSL
+2856 
-2864 DGGINWVNATL
+2864 
-2875 TSDGVWEYIWPT
+2875 
-2887 DLVENTYTLTVKATD
+2887 
-2902 VAGNTATETLNF
+2902 
-2914 IIDTTLST
+2914 
-2922 PTITLDSADDSGTA
+2922 
-2936 NDNKTNVKTP
+2936 
-2946 GFIIGG
+2946 
-2952 IDSDVTQVVVQVM
+2952 
-2965 RDGHSEEVELTQT
+2965 
-2978 NGQWRFVPGSA
+2978 
-2989 WTDGDYTLTVTVKD
+2989 
-3003 EAGNIRH
+3003 
-3010 SAPLTVTIDTQI
+3010 
-3022 TIDHIEL
+3022 
-3029 VNDSGI
+3029 
-3035 PDDNLTNNVRPHFQV
+3035 
-3050 TVPTDVNVVRLSID
+3050 VRLSID

-3094 TLTVEATDKAGNKTT
+3094 TLTVEATDKAGNQTT
-3109 QQLDFIIDT
+3109 QKLDFIIDT
-3118 LLSEPTIV
+3118 LLSEPTIA
-3126 LDNTDDSG
+3126 LDSTDDSG
-3134 TKGDNLTNVNKPTFL
+3134 TKGDNLTSVNKPTFI

-3189 TWADGDY
+3189 MWADGSH

-3221 QITIDVI
+3221 HIAIDDI

-3297 VEATDKAGNK
+3297 VEATDKAGNQ

-3397 TVEVTDNAGN
+3397 TVEVQDNAGN
-3407 VRQSTPLVV
+3407 VRQSTPLIV

-3463 DGGANWVSATQGI
+3463 DGGANWVSAAQGI

-3819 GTLTTPVI
+3819 GSLTTPVI

-3840 RLTNHDRPVF
+3840 RLTKHDRPVF
-3850 DIHQVD
+3850 DIRQVD

-3905 LAGNVKESAPFEV
+3905 LAGNVKESAPLEV

-3957 VVQVRVTLDGGAN
+3957 VIQVRVTLDGGAN

-3978 DGQWIFDSP
+3978 DGQWIFDTP

-4001 TDEAGNIA
+4001 TDQAGNIA

-4299 AGNTKTSAELR
+4299 AGNTKTSAELK

-4358 FDGVNWTPISKNAAG
+4358 FDGVNWTPVSKNAAG
-4373 QWEFTAG
+4373 QWQFTAG
-4380 SALPDGHY
+4380 SALSDGHY

-4491 DIAGNK
+4491 DIAGNR

-4502 SFTIDTIVSDPSI
+4502 SFTIDTVVSDPRI

-4526 AVDNITSVTTP
+4526 AVDNITSVTKP

-4549 TVVIRINGVSYSVT
+4549 TVVIRINGVSYPVT

-4620 TGNSNSDNLTNKQN
+4620 TGSSNSDNLTNKQN

-4656 GREVLKQTITVGA
+4656 GREVLKHTITVGA

-4722 IDDQHEATSL
+4722 IDDQYEATSL

-4738 FAEAFSTIMIQW
+4738 LAEAFSTIMIQW

-4769 PPSVLAP
+4769 PPSILAP

-4829 NKTPTLIGS
+4829 NKTPTLVGN
-4838 TLPNTIVSIY
+4838 TLPNAIVSIY

-5381 IDNPA
+5381 IDNPV
-5386 MVAGSDNGIFS
+5386 MMAGSDNGIFS
-5397 NDSITSQTRPTFSIF
+5397 NDSITSQTRPAFSIY

-5474 DTFNTTPVA
+5474 DTLNTTPVA

-5525 IINGLNVGEVWVNEK
+5525 IINGLNVGEVWVNDK

-5581 HIKVFTSEL
+5581 HIQVFTSEL

-5595 SSKTEWWSNSDLIT
+5595 SSKTDWWSNSSTIT
-5609 MRGTGEIGATVSLI
+5609 MRGMGEIGATVSLI

-5635 ATGRWELSTD
+5635 ANGQWELSTD
-5645 KLPEGTYDISLVIED
+5645 QLPEGKYDITLSIED
-5660 SAGNRWEDVRE
+5660 NAGNRKEEVHE

-5710 SEGNTYTLTVPD
+5710 SNGNTYTLTVPD

-5780 RDKQPTFI
+5780 RDNQPTFI

-5795 VVVVQVDINGT
+5795 VVIVQVDINGT

-5879 TNHTQPKFTLQHIDA
+5879 TNHNHTQPKFTLQHIDA

-5919 GWTFTPPAAWNDGNY
+5919 GWTFTPPAAWNDGTY

-5947 QQSASLA
+5947 LQSASLE

-5992 SATHLRTEPSAAEES
+5992 SATHLRTVPSAAEES
-6007 VVKVTAYSITLLNA
+6007 VVKETAYSITLLNA

-6040 VPENIVNVSIMFEGE
+6040 VPENIVNVSVMFEGE

-6089 NDFLIKEKT
+6089 DDFLIKEKT

-6112 NVRGKTE
+6112 NARGKTE

>member
-245 LAAESNS
+245 LATESNS

-619 SFSYVIDTIA
+619 SFSYVIDTVA

-635 SLEDYVVL
+635 SLEDFVVL

-1035 GISDDNLT
+1035 GVSDDNLT

-1065 DAMSDTQ
+1065 DAASDTQ

-1108 NKANSAIFDFTI
+1108 NKANSAVFDFTI

-1212 NYSAPLT
+1212 SYSAPLT

-1382 GGWTFTPPTS
+1382 GGWSFTPTGA

-1437 IPDDNLTNNVRP
+1437 IPNDNLTNNVRP

-1476 QSATPGV
+1476 QSATPGA

-1499 TVEATDEAGNKA
+1499 TVEATDKAGNKT
-1511 TQTLDFTIDT
+1511 TQELDFTIDT

-1952 GIDSDVTQVVVQVMR
+1952 GIDSDVTQVVVQVMH

-2128 DNTDDSG
+2128 DSTDDSG
-2135 TKGDHLT
+2135 TKGDNLT

-2155 ADARYVTVEVQHGGT
+2155 ADARYVTVEVQNGGT

-2318 DTTLSTPVIVLDSAD
+2318 DTTLSVPVIVLNSAD
-2333 DSGVHGDNMT
+2333 DTGVQGDNMT
-2343 NHTQPTFALQHIDD
+2343 NSTQPTFALQHIDD

-2372 TTFDATKD
+2372 TTFDATKGT
-2380 AGGWTFTP
+2380 GGWSFTP

-2443 NNVRPHFQVTV
+2443 NNVRPHFQVKV
-2454 PTDVNVVRLSIDGG
+2454 PMDVN
-2468 KTWFNATQSATPG
+2468 
-2481 VWDYIWPDDVADG
+2481 
-2494 GYTLTVEATDE
+2494 E
-2505 AGNKATQTLDFT
+2505 
-2517 IDTTLSVPTLSLDSA
+2517 
-2532 DDSGIA
+2532 
-2538 GDNITNVKTPGFTLN
+2538 
-2553 NIDTDVSRVI
+2553 
-2563 VEVMHNGIKQ
+2563 
-2573 EVPLVQ
+2573 
-2579 TGGQWRFAPTSDWA
+2579 
-2593 DGDYILTVK
+2593 
-2602 VEDRAGNVKQSAPLT
+2602 
-2617 VTVDTHI
+2617 
-2624 AIDRIELVNDSG
+2624 
-2636 IPGDNL
+2636 
-2642 TNEARPHF
+2642 
-2650 QVTVPADVNGVRLS
+2650 
-2664 IDGGKTWFDATQSAT
+2664 
-2679 SGVWDYTWLTNVAN
+2679 
-2693 GPHTLMVEA
+2693 
-2702 SDKAGNKTTQKLDF
+2702 
-2716 TIDTILSEPT
+2716 
-2726 ITLDSADDSAAGDNI
+2726 
-2741 TNVKMP
+2741 
-2747 GFTLGNIDADVTK
+2747 
-2760 VVVTVAHDG
+2760 
-2769 KNQQI
+2769 
-2774 ELIKNGGV
+2774 
-2782 WRFTPGAAWTDGD
+2782 
-2795 YTLTVK
+2795 
-2801 VEDKAGN
+2801 
-2808 TNYSAPLTVTIDT
+2808 
-2821 QTSIDRIELLNDT
+2821 
-2834 GIVGDNLT
+2834 
-2842 NEARPQFHITVPTD
+2842 
-2856 VNSVQLSL
+2856 
-2864 DGGINWVNATL
+2864 
-2875 TSDGVWEYIWPT
+2875 
-2887 DLVENTYTLTVKATD
+2887 
-2902 VAGNTATETLNF
+2902 
-2914 IIDTTLST
+2914 
-2922 PTITLDSADDSGTA
+2922 
-2936 NDNKTNVKTP
+2936 
-2946 GFIIGG
+2946 
-2952 IDSDVTQVVVQVM
+2952 
-2965 RDGHSEEVELTQT
+2965 
-2978 NGQWRFVPGSA
+2978 
-2989 WTDGDYTLTVTVKD
+2989 
-3003 EAGNIRH
+3003 
-3010 SAPLTVTIDTQI
+3010 
-3022 TIDHIEL
+3022 
-3029 VNDSGI
+3029 
-3035 PDDNLTNNVRPHFQV
+3035 
-3050 TVPTDVNVVRLSID
+3050 VRLSID

-3094 TLTVEATDKAGNKTT
+3094 TLTVEATDKAGNQTT
-3109 QQLDFIIDT
+3109 QKLDFIIDT

-3126 LDNTDDSG
+3126 LDSTDDSG
-3134 TKGDNLTNVNKPTFL
+3134 TKGDNLTNANKPTFI

-3160 TVEVQHGGTKEVLT
+3160 TVEVQYGGTKEVLT

-3316 DTRLSTPTIAMDS
+3316 DTRLSTPTITMDS

-3350 GNIDA
+3350 GNIDS
-3355 DAHSVIL
+3355 DAQSVIL

-3407 VRQSTPLVV
+3407 VRQSTPLIV

-3463 DGGANWVSATQGI
+3463 DGGANWVSAAQGI

-3620 IAIDRIELVND
+3620 IAIDHIELVND

-3716 ITLLTPTIELAP
+3716 ITLMTPTIELAP

-3850 DIHQVD
+3850 DIRQVD

-4526 AVDNITSVTTP
+4526 AVDNITSVTKP

-4549 TVVIRINGVSYSVT
+4549 TVVIRINGVSYPVT

-4829 NKTPTLIGS
+4829 NKTPTLVGN
-4838 TLPNTIVSIY
+4838 TLPNAIVSIY

-4971 ELTFK
+4971 VLTFK

-5301 ITNHNKPVL
+5301 ITSHNKPVL

-5381 IDNPA
+5381 IDNPV
-5386 MVAGSDNGIFS
+5386 MMAGSDNGIFS
-5397 NDSITSQTRPTFSIF
+5397 NDSITSQTRPAFSIY

-5474 DTFNTTPVA
+5474 DTLNTTPVA

-5525 IINGLNVGEVWVNEK
+5525 IINGLNVGEVWVNDK

-5581 HIKVFTSEL
+5581 HIQVFTSEL

-5595 SSKTEWWSNSDLIT
+5595 SSKTDWWSNSSTIT
-5609 MRGTGEIGATVSLI
+5609 MRGMGEIGATVSLI

-5635 ATGRWELSTD
+5635 ANGQWELSTD
-5645 KLPEGTYDISLVIED
+5645 QLPEGKYDITLSIED
-5660 SAGNRWEDVRE
+5660 NAGNRKEEVHE

-5710 SEGNTYTLTVPD
+5710 SNGNTYTLTVPD

-5746 GNRSDDVPLD
+5746 GNRSDDVSLD

-5871 GASDSDNV
+5871 GVSDSDNV

-5907 VTDIYQATQGAD
+5907 VTDTYQATQGAD
-5919 GWTFTPPAAWNDGNY
+5919 GWTFTPPAAWNDGTY

-5992 SATHLRTEPSAAEES
+5992 SATHLRTVPSAAEES
-6007 VVKVTAYSITLLNA
+6007 VVKETAYSITLLNA

-6112 NVRGKTE
+6112 NARGKTE

>member
-33 SGPDMNITTPRGS
+33 SGPDMNITTPHGS

-122 DDAENAKKEADKAKE
+122 DEAENAKKEADKAKE

-451 NITNSTLPT
+451 SITNSTLPT

-540 TNDSGI
+540 TDDSGI

-594 TSDSVEGINNLT
+594 TSDSVEGVNNLT

-619 SFSYVIDTIA
+619 SFSYIIDTVA

-635 SLEDYVVL
+635 SLEDFVVL

-1065 DAMSDTQ
+1065 DAASDTQ

-1108 NKANSAIFDFTI
+1108 NKANSAVFDFTI

-1187 FIPGNTW
+1187 FTPGNTW

-1320 TTLSVPVIVLDS
+1320 TTLSVPVIVLNS
-1332 ADDTGIQ
+1332 ADDTGVQ

-1437 IPDDNLTNNVRP
+1437 IPNDNLTNNVRP

-1476 QSATPGV
+1476 QNATPGV

-1499 TVEATDEAGNKA
+1499 TVEATDEAGNKT

-1557 TDVSRVIVEVMH
+1557 TDVSRVTVEVMH

-1673 DATQSATSGVWD
+1673 DATQSATPGVWD

-1711 TQKLDFTIDTILSE
+1711 TQKLDFIIDTMLSE

-2009 RHSAPLTVTIDTQIT
+2009 RHSAPLTVTIDTQIA

-2043 NVRPHFQVTVPT
+2043 
-2055 DVNVVRL
+2055 
-2062 SIDGGKTWF
+2062 
-2071 NATQSATPGVWDYTW
+2071 
-2086 LADVGEGKHTLT
+2086 
-2098 VEATDKAGNKTT
+2098 EA
-2110 QQLDFIIDTLLSE
+2110 
-2123 PTIVL
+2123 
-2128 DNTDDSG
+2128 
-2135 TKGDHLT
+2135 
-2142 NVNKPTFLLGNID
+2142 
-2155 ADARYVTVEVQHGGT
+2155 
-2170 KEVLTATKDATGNWS
+2170 
-2185 VTPTGTWADG
+2185 
-2195 DYTLTVR
+2195 
-2202 VEDEAGNEKH
+2202 
-2212 SASLTVTVD
+2212 
-2221 TQITIDVIELVNDNG
+2221 
-2236 IPGDNMTND
+2236 
-2245 AHPQFR
+2245 
-2251 VTVPGDVNEVSLSID
+2251 
-2266 GGVTWVKATQ
+2266 
-2276 SATPGVWNYTWP
+2276 
-2288 GTVPDGDYTLN
+2288 
-2299 VKATDNAGNTVTET
+2299 
-2313 LHFTI
+2313 
-2318 DTTLSTPVIVLDSAD
+2318 
-2333 DSGVHGDNMT
+2333 
-2343 NHTQPTFALQHIDD
+2343 
-2357 DAVRVTVSV
+2357 
-2366 EHGGVT
+2366 
-2372 TTFDATKD
+2372 
-2380 AGGWTFTP
+2380 
-2388 TGAWADGDYTL
+2388 
-2399 SVSVED
+2399 
-2405 KAGNTSHSASLT
+2405 
-2417 VTVDTQIAINN
+2417 
-2428 IELVN
+2428 
-2433 DSGIPDDNLT
+2433 
-2443 NNVRPHFQVTV
+2443 
-2454 PTDVNVVRLSIDGG
+2454 
-2468 KTWFNATQSATPG
+2468 
-2481 VWDYIWPDDVADG
+2481 
-2494 GYTLTVEATDE
+2494 
-2505 AGNKATQTLDFT
+2505 
-2517 IDTTLSVPTLSLDSA
+2517 
-2532 DDSGIA
+2532 
-2538 GDNITNVKTPGFTLN
+2538 
-2553 NIDTDVSRVI
+2553 
-2563 VEVMHNGIKQ
+2563 
-2573 EVPLVQ
+2573 
-2579 TGGQWRFAPTSDWA
+2579 
-2593 DGDYILTVK
+2593 
-2602 VEDRAGNVKQSAPLT
+2602 
-2617 VTVDTHI
+2617 
-2624 AIDRIELVNDSG
+2624 
-2636 IPGDNL
+2636 
-2642 TNEARPHF
+2642 
-2650 QVTVPADVNGVRLS
+2650 
-2664 IDGGKTWFDATQSAT
+2664 
-2679 SGVWDYTWLTNVAN
+2679 
-2693 GPHTLMVEA
+2693 
-2702 SDKAGNKTTQKLDF
+2702 
-2716 TIDTILSEPT
+2716 
-2726 ITLDSADDSAAGDNI
+2726 
-2741 TNVKMP
+2741 
-2747 GFTLGNIDADVTK
+2747 
-2760 VVVTVAHDG
+2760 
-2769 KNQQI
+2769 
-2774 ELIKNGGV
+2774 
-2782 WRFTPGAAWTDGD
+2782 
-2795 YTLTVK
+2795 
-2801 VEDKAGN
+2801 
-2808 TNYSAPLTVTIDT
+2808 
-2821 QTSIDRIELLNDT
+2821 
-2834 GIVGDNLT
+2834 
-2842 NEARPQFHITVPTD
+2842 
-2856 VNSVQLSL
+2856 
-2864 DGGINWVNATL
+2864 
-2875 TSDGVWEYIWPT
+2875 
-2887 DLVENTYTLTVKATD
+2887 
-2902 VAGNTATETLNF
+2902 
-2914 IIDTTLST
+2914 
-2922 PTITLDSADDSGTA
+2922 
-2936 NDNKTNVKTP
+2936 
-2946 GFIIGG
+2946 
-2952 IDSDVTQVVVQVM
+2952 
-2965 RDGHSEEVELTQT
+2965 
-2978 NGQWRFVPGSA
+2978 
-2989 WTDGDYTLTVTVKD
+2989 
-3003 EAGNIRH
+3003 
-3010 SAPLTVTIDTQI
+3010 
-3022 TIDHIEL
+3022 
-3029 VNDSGI
+3029 
-3035 PDDNLTNNVRPHFQV
+3035 RPHFQV

-3174 ATKGATGIWS
+3174 ATKDATGNWSVTPTGTWADGDYTLTVRVEDEAGNEKHSASLTVTVDTQITIDAIELVNDNGIPGDNMTNDAHPQFRVTVPGDVNEVSLSIDGGVTWVKATQSATPGVWNYTWPGTVPDGDYTLNVKATDNAGNTVTETLHFTIDTTLSTPVIVLDSADDTGIQGDNMTNRTQPTFNLQHIDDDAVRVTVSVEHGGVTTTFDATKGVGGWTFTPPTSWGAGDYTLSVSVEDKAGNTSHSASLTVTVDTQIAINNIELVNDSGIPDDNLTNNVRPQFQVKVPTDVNEVRLSIDGGKTWFNATQSATPGVWDYTWLADVGEGKHTLTVEATDKAGNQTTQKLDFIIDTLLSEPTIVLDSTDDSGTKGDNLTNANKPTFLLGNIDADARYVTVEVQHGSTKEVLTATKGATGIWS

-3196 TLTVRVEDDAGNVKY
+3196 TLTVRVEDEAGNVKY

-3221 QITIDVI
+3221 QITIDAI

-3316 DTRLSTPTIAMDS
+3316 DTRLSTPTITMDS

-3350 GNIDA
+3350 GNIDS
-3355 DAHSVIL
+3355 DAQSVIL

-3407 VRQSTPLVV
+3407 VRQSTPLIV

-3463 DGGANWVSATQGI
+3463 DGGANWVSAAQGI

-3490 GKHTL
+3490 GKHIL

-3620 IAIDRIELVND
+3620 IAIDHIELVND

-3693 TLTVEV
+3693 TLIVEV
-3699 TDGAGNKMTETL
+3699 TDGAGNKMTGTL
-3711 NFTID
+3711 DFTID

-3741 SVTQPVFVLGSI
+3741 SVTQPIFVLGSI

-3850 DIHQVD
+3850 DIRQVD

-3943 NVAKPSFRIDVPGD
+3943 NVAKPLFRIDVPGD
-3957 VVQVRVTLDGGAN
+3957 VIQVRVTLDGGAN

-4001 TDEAGNIA
+4001 TDQAGNIA

-4188 DGQHTLLVDVT
+4188 DGKHTLLVDVT

-4299 AGNTKTSAELR
+4299 AGNTKTSAELQ

-4526 AVDNITSVTTP
+4526 AVDNITSVTKP

-4549 TVVIRINGVSYSVT
+4549 TVVIRINGVSYPVT

-4620 TGNSNSDNLTNKQN
+4620 TGSSNSDNLTNKQN

-4656 GREVLKQTITVGA
+4656 GREVLKHTITVGA

-4722 IDDQHEATSL
+4722 IDDQYEATSL

-4738 FAEAFSTIMIQW
+4738 LAEAFSTIMIQW

-4829 NKTPTLIGS
+4829 NKTPTLVGN
-4838 TLPNTIVSIY
+4838 TLPNAIVSIY

-4971 ELTFK
+4971 VLTFK

-5077 AGNSQQKEILI
+5077 AGNSQQKDILI

-5301 ITNHNKPVL
+5301 ITSHNKPVL

-5367 ESPRLLVTIDTSTF
+5367 ESPRLLVTVDTSTF
-5381 IDNPA
+5381 IDNPV
-5386 MVAGSDNGIFS
+5386 MIAGSDNGIFS
-5397 NDSITSQTRPTFSIF
+5397 NDSITSQTRPAFSIF

-5525 IINGLNVGEVWVNEK
+5525 IINGLNVGEVWVNDK

-5581 HIKVFTSEL
+5581 HIQVFTSEL

-5595 SSKTEWWSNSDLIT
+5595 SSKTDWWSNSSTIT
-5609 MRGTGEIGATVSLI
+5609 MRGMGEIGATVSLI

-5635 ATGRWELSTD
+5635 ANGQWELSTD
-5645 KLPEGTYDISLVIED
+5645 QLPEGKYDITLSIED
-5660 SAGNRWEDVRE
+5660 NAGNRKEEVHE

-5710 SEGNTYTLTVPD
+5710 SNGNTYTLTVPD

-5756 IMKEVPVISLS
+5756 IMKETPVISLS

-5780 RDKQPTFI
+5780 RDNQPTFI

-5879 TNHTQPKFTLQHIDA
+5879 TNHNHTQPKFTLQHIDA

-5907 VTDIYQATQGAD
+5907 VTDIYQATQDAD
-5919 GWTFTPPAAWNDGNY
+5919 GWTFTPPAAWNDGTY

-5947 QQSASLA
+5947 LQSASLE

-5966 SQHDDASDDATAT
+5966 SQHDDAIDDATPT

-5992 SATHLRTEPSAAEES
+5992 SATHLRTVPSAAEES
-6007 VVKVTAYSITLLNA
+6007 VVKETAYSITLLNA

-6040 VPENIVNVSIMFEGE
+6040 VPENIVNVSVMFEGE

-6089 NDFLIKEKT
+6089 DDFLIKEKT

-6112 NVRGKTE
+6112 NARGKTE